1 MEKQQIVLASRD
13 GGTVSGAAPAFFVI
27 LKQQQGNGKADQ
39 GILVAN
45 RDACALASSVSTPVK
60 SKVKTCL
67 PADCVSGGI
76 TVTLDNNSMWNE
88 FYHHN
93 TEMVLSKQGRRMFP
107 SCRYWITGLNASQ
120 RYILVMD
127 MSPVD
132 NHRYKWNGRWWEPS
146 GKAEP
151 HVLGRV
157 FIHPESPST
166 GQYWMHRPVSFYK
179 LKLTNNT
186 FDQEGHIILH
196 SMHRYLPRL
205 HLVPADKATEVI
217 QLNGPDVH
225 TFTFPQTEFFAV
237 TAYQNI
243 QITQLKIDYNPFAK
257 GFRDDGLNSRPRRD
271 VKHNSTLK
279 LEGGDVFSAAGIR
292 GCPAEADALD
302 VHQRS
307 VDSSFTGQNSSDT
320 DLDKESFNAERD
332 FLGFLDTDLPSGDM
346 PKLKQEV
353 SDSVSTP
360 VKSKVKTCF
369 PADCVSGGITVT
381 LDNNNMWNEF
391 YHRNTE
397 MILTHQ
403 GRRMF
408 PYCRYWI
415 KGLDASQKYILVMDM
430 SPVDNHRYKWNGCS
444 WEPSGKAEPHV
455 SNRVFIHPESPSTGQ
470 YWMHQPVSF
479 YKLKLTNDTLDQEG
493 HIILHS
499 MHRYL
504 PRLHVVPA
512 DKATEVIQLNGPDV
526 HTFTFPQTEFFTVT
540 AYQNIQITQL
550 KIDYNPFAK
559 GFRDDGLNSRP
570 RRDVK
575 HNSTLKLEGGDV
587 FSAAGIRGCPAEAD
601 ALDVHQRSV
610 DSSFTGQN
618 SSDTDLDKESFN
630 AERDFLGFL
639 DTDLPS
645 GDMPKLK
652 QEVSDSPIASSYESS
667 SRVASP
673 LDPNGHF
680 NVVIKEEPED
690 GYDYESS
697 ICTQGITV
705 KQEDTDEE
713 TDEYSN
719 TDDDDPILQKH
730 LVRRSDRDG
739 IGGEFRPRKRLL
751 TSPSGVA
758 KAKML
763 KLESG
768 KMPVVYLEPCAVT
781 KSTVK
786 ISELPQTMLSSSKK
800 DKSPLSATL
809 DSLPVCFE
817 NHKGSGSDTAT
828 VTEEFIMKKQTSV
841 SKMSQK
847 YSSIREAQWA
857 LSKSPNFNLR
867 GSVSSHFSAKEIC
880 GRKRPGI
887 LKNPMS
893 LKGSV
898 SHQNTLSSVTS
909 KRGRPRKLKISK
921 AGRPPKGIGR
931 TVITSKNTSLGPGSI
946 LPDVK
951 PDLEDVDGVLFV
963 SFASKE
969 ALDIHTVD
977 RVGGEESQ
985 NLQAPLLTTND
996 PDCQARIQVLE
1007 KELMEELKTLRHK
1020 QVIHPSLQEVGL
1032 KLNSVDPTMSIDLK
1046 YLGVQLPLSYSNYSL
1061 WSYPGTNPN
1070 SPDTG
1075 FPFVSRT
1082 GKTNDFTKIKG
1093 WRGKLHGASRNEG
1106 GSSEGSL
1113 KNRSAFCSDKLD
1125 EYLENEGKLME
1136 TSMGFSSS
1144 TPTSPVVYQL
1154 PTKSTSYVRT
1164 LDSVLKKQSTIIPST
1179 SYTFKPVPLSSTS
1192 RKTKTQ
1198 NRQTSSRVKSS
1209 YRPILPSPFSARQK
1223 QNSSA
1228 SGEKAAKSASNS
1240 SLANQADS
1248 FMVPGLDENVL
1259 PKQISLRQAP
1269 QQQQAG
1275 RPPGLSKSQVKLM
1288 DLEECGLWDGKPRTY
1303 ITEERAD
1310 ISLATLLTAQASLKN
1325 KPIHKI
1331 IRRRAPP
1338 CSNDFCRL
1346 GCICASLALEKRQPT
1361 HCRRPDCMFGCTC
1374 LKRRVVLVKG
1384 GSKHKKILKKAA
1396 RGSLVF
1402 YGTQEE
1408 QQEDEDVEEEGD
1420 GEEDEQKQKDKKK
1433 RKRVEYTIC
1442 DSEPEQPIRNCPLW
1456 VKVEGEIDPEP
1467 IYIPTPSV
1475 TEPVKYAVLPSPEVL
1490 LSSKHRSSS
1499 GVKPGRVYTPKPNPV
1514 IREEDK
1520 DPVYLYFE
1528 SMMTC
1533 ARVRAYERKREEK
1546 KQQKDKSDSQSS
1558 SIKEHEPE
1566 LQSPE
1571 KATCETDKDD
1581 DKSGEKSWWS
1591 SHSEGDSSSTSYVHH
1606 TTPGGPTKL
1615 IEVIS
1620 DCNWEEDH
1628 NKILNILSQH
1638 INSNATQC
1646 LKVGSFIIEL
1656 ASEHKAQDENH
1667 PPVYSSRVKIS
1678 VPSYQDK
1685 DEKPEIPVLETPDS
1699 GVPSCKNPENV
1710 KFLRADT
1717 LDKLQEKLH
1726 GGKGL
1731 PFYAG
1736 VYPAGKL
1743 IVYKRKPNMSPSGLI
1758 QVYDKR
1764 YPQAKLL
1771 LGQMGALHPANR
1783 LAAYI
1788 TGRMRPTVLDIS
1800 TLSTVISKVAPS
1812 AKAAASGTPSV
1823 QVPTTSTPKTTS
1835 STSTTS
1841 APSVTTLKTHVPA
1854 QRQIAVRPSPGG
1866 VFTQFVMNKAG
1877 ALQQKVPGAIARQ
1890 PLSGPL
1896 KFSIKPTPIMVVAP
1910 VVPSRPSP
1918 AQCTVSSGV
1927 TTTAT
1932 TTSVTVESTS
1942 VVTSAVTSPNQTRA
1956 NEPACSPPATPGT
1969 TAPGTAAPGV
1979 NTCTTPS
1986 STTPTTTVSITKA
1999 TGIVA
2004 PIATTSF
2011 PKTVVTTLSVTCPVV
2026 TTSTSTVVVT
2036 TTATATSVVTTPTSS
2051 AGSVPIILSGVNSS
2065 PSLNPKREDAAP
2077 QAVSKTP
2084 QKMSPG
2090 AEKRVGPR
2098 LLLIPVHQTSPALRP
2113 LNNTPLAQRQ
2123 RMVLQ
2128 PLRSPGGVNLFRH
2141 PNGQIIQLVPLH
2153 QVRAAGAQPS
2163 VQPVIFRNPGS
2174 VVGIRLPAP
2183 SKPPESPV
2191 SPTSSVSSTS
2201 PATNSAVQT
2210 AVPKLSPTSNVTT
2223 QASSL
2228 LPSVTS
2234 FVSQAG
2240 TLTLRISPPA
2250 ASSVTNQTASESKI
2264 TSSSGGLPASTANLI
2279 PLQSGSFALLQLPGQ
2294 KTVPNSILH
2303 HFASL
2308 QMKKDYR
2315 KICKKEDVGAAQQK
2329 ESGKA
2334 SRSDDMEVTESEVT
2348 VSDRKQEENGL
2359 SVNQSNKVEEL
2370 ASGTIAPGRNSTTL
2384 EMVEKDSKVLE
2395 SSCDDSSSSQHDV
2408 STDVISSD
2416 HSYISEKPNDEEE
2429 KGSSEEKENS
2439 VSSAALVEAVS
2450 TNSETVCGSSDQS
2463 VVALLDNACPQGLEN
2478 RETAQLKSPG
2488 KEQIHAE
2495 REEKPVKDQ
2504 EGDAQTQMKEV
2515 NKASSGQSRSH
2526 QEQDTQ
2532 LENRKEQRGTEL
2544 SQNKQECQHDAVQPD
2559 KEKEYKVST
2568 EAESIREKKGTKSE
2582 ISFAKEQESASGEKH
2597 TINTEEGKA
2606 SIGWQEGSNN
2616 KQDDI
2621 FDSQEEM
2628 KTGDEIVTHVNSSWS
2643 KISSIVPALESKS
2656 EVDNKADTSEKSD
2669 FLTPEQRAQEPRHHM
2684 PTVDITAD
2692 DMEEEEEEDDDD
2704 EDEEDEKTDD
2714 SADEMLDGASD
2725 FPSEE
2730 EVDVEKVDACEYSED
2745 DEQVDI
2751 ETVEELSEKINIA
2764 RLKATA
2770 ANIRP
2775 SKQKYHARNSSDEK
2789 LSEKPTKKPQFWSRR
2804 LKTEAEAFAHYR
2816 QTHTANERR
2825 RRNEIRDLFEK
2836 LKRTLGLHNLPK
2848 VSKCYILKQAY
2859 EEIQGLTDQA
2869 DKLIG
2874 QKNLL
2879 TRRQDVLIR
2888 KVSTLSGKTE
2898 EVVLKKLEY
2907 ICAKQKAIEAQ
2918 KKKKQT
2924 EPEQSV
2930 VTSTANTQKDGSS
2943 ARSREVPAPPRELV
2957 QMPMTNRRGKPLILA
2972 RKGGR
2977 ATEDTSSSL
2986 TLTAASLVMTPQ
2998 GQVLTLKSPLVPG
3011 PVATVPSTLLQAELK
3026 PRPVNTTVTAQ
3037 PGVASVMIQ
3046 LPGSTVPVQVQ
3057 GILTNS
3063 TIPITLSTVA
3073 GNPGPSTVISALQP
3087 CSESEDSFMMPK
3099 IVNVTSLATEG
3110 SMDSNPKRNK
3120 NSNKTT
3126 AAGTQASEKSLV
3138 VAPLESRKSDSILS
3152 EEKAKPCPG
3161 DSRGDGRNTTGPTK
3175 VFFENKDGFPQ
3186 PRNISCTKEPPES
3199 LSKKLCIGEF
3209 VGSQARRK
3217 DGDPGGERLKS
3228 KELPFRKLQ
3237 IKDSRI
3243 EMELRKVASAMEEAD
3258 LDASELLSSIEESD
3272 DTDET
3277 LTSLLNEIA
3286 FLNQQLN
3293 DDASPMSELPS
3304 ALNSD
3309 FSQEDADARRGTASD
3324 LSSADGSSFQF
3335 GHLGSS
3341 FKIPLK
3347 YLSEVTEG
3355 SGSIS
3360 PLLLHL
3366 EDDDLPDG
3374 DKNSAEPSSEADVL
3388 KIVIGAET
3396 KDPLPNLPVTSGGNG
3411 KTVTTSAE
3419 TTNVSPPVLQM
3430 KTNPEASNAD
3440 TLWRP
3445 MPKLAPLG
3453 LKVASLP
3460 ADSEGQGNKVMPLL
3474 APIVAKLAPSGV
3486 KTSSPATGQ
3495 EGQDNKVMPMLAPIV
3510 TKLSTT
3516 GTLPSNAAGK

>member
-1 MEKQQIVLASRD
+1 MEKQQIVLGSRD

-45 RDACALASSVSTPVK
+45 RDACALASSVSTPIK

-88 FYHHN
+88 FYHRN
-93 TEMVLSKQGRRMFP
+93 TEMILTKQGRRMFP
-107 SCRYWITGLNASQ
+107 YCRYWITGLDATQ

-127 MSPVD
+127 ISPVD

-166 GQYWMHRPVSFYK
+166 GQYWMHQPVSFYK

-186 FDQEGHIILH
+186 LDQEGHIILH

-257 GFRDDGLNSRPRRD
+257 GFRDDGLNSRPQRD
-271 VKHNSTLK
+271 VKQNSN
-279 LEGGDVFSAAGIR
+279 LELEAGDVFSAASIR
-292 GCPAEADALD
+292 GRPAEVDALD
-302 VHQRS
+302 LHQRS
-307 VDSSFTGQNSSDT
+307 LDSSFIGQNPSDI

-332 FLGFLDTDLPSGDM
+332 FLGFLDTDLSSGDM

-353 SDSVSTP
+353 S
-360 VKSKVKTCF
+360 
-369 PADCVSGGITVT
+369 
-381 LDNNNMWNEF
+381 E
-391 YHRNTE
+391 
-397 MILTHQ
+397 
-403 GRRMF
+403 
-408 PYCRYWI
+408 
-415 KGLDASQKYILVMDM
+415 
-430 SPVDNHRYKWNGCS
+430 
-444 WEPSGKAEPHV
+444 
-455 SNRVFIHPESPSTGQ
+455 
-470 YWMHQPVSF
+470 
-479 YKLKLTNDTLDQEG
+479 
-493 HIILHS
+493 
-499 MHRYL
+499 
-504 PRLHVVPA
+504 
-512 DKATEVIQLNGPDV
+512 
-526 HTFTFPQTEFFTVT
+526 
-540 AYQNIQITQL
+540 
-550 KIDYNPFAK
+550 
-559 GFRDDGLNSRP
+559 
-570 RRDVK
+570 
-575 HNSTLKLEGGDV
+575 
-587 FSAAGIRGCPAEAD
+587 
-601 ALDVHQRSV
+601 
-610 DSSFTGQN
+610 
-618 SSDTDLDKESFN
+618 
-630 AERDFLGFL
+630 
-639 DTDLPS
+639 
-645 GDMPKLK
+645 
-652 QEVSDSPIASSYESS
+652 SPIASSYESS

-680 NVVIKEEPED
+680 NVVIKEEPVD
-690 GYDYESS
+690 DYNYESS
-697 ICTQGITV
+697 ICTQGISV

-719 TDDDDPILQKH
+719 TDDEDPILQKH
-730 LVRRSDRDG
+730 LMRRSETDG
-739 IGGEFRPRKRLL
+739 IDGEFRSRKRVL

-763 KLESG
+763 KLDSG

-786 ISELPQTMLSSSKK
+786 ISELPQTMLSCKK
-800 DKSPLSATL
+800 DKSPLSAIL

-817 NHKGSGSDTAT
+817 NHKGSCSGTAT
-828 VTEEFIMKKQTSV
+828 VTEELVMKKSPGG
-841 SKMSQK
+841 KMSQK
-847 YSSIREAQWA
+847 YSSIREAQWG

-867 GSVSSHFSAKEIC
+867 GSVSCHFSAKEIC

-893 LKGSV
+893 LKGSG
-898 SHQNTLSSVTS
+898 SNQNTLSSVTT

-921 AGRPPKGIGR
+921 AGRPPKGIGK
-931 TVITSKNTSLGPGSI
+931 TVITSKNSSLGPGSI

-977 RVGGEESQ
+977 RAGGEESQ

-1136 TSMGFSSS
+1136 TSMGLSSS

-1179 SYTFKPVPLSSTS
+1179 SYTFKAVPLSSTS

-1198 NRQTSSRVKSS
+1198 NRQTSTNRVKSS
-1209 YRPILPSPFSARQK
+1209 YKPILPSPFSAKQK

-1228 SGEKAAKSASNS
+1228 SGEKAAKSVSNS
-1240 SLANQADS
+1240 SLTNQGDS
-1248 FMVPGLDENVL
+1248 FMVPALDENVL

-1269 QQQQAG
+1269 QQQQAA

-1288 DLEECGLWDGKPRTY
+1288 DLEDCALWDGKPRTY

-1338 CSNDFCRL
+1338 CNNDFCRL

-1374 LKRRVVLVKG
+1374 LKRRVLLVKG
-1384 GSKHKKILKKAA
+1384 GSKHKKIMKKAV
-1396 RGSLVF
+1396 RGNLVF

-1420 GEEDEQKQKDKKK
+1420 GEEDELKQKDKKR
-1433 RKRVEYTIC
+1433 RKKVEYTIC
-1442 DSEPEQPIRNCPLW
+1442 DSEPEQPVRNCPLW

-1475 TEPVKYAVLPSPEVL
+1475 IEPVKSTVLPNPEVL

-1499 GVKPGRVYTPKPNPV
+1499 GMKPGRVYTPKPNPV

-1528 SMMTC
+1528 SLMTC
-1533 ARVRAYERKREEK
+1533 ARVRAYERRREEK
-1546 KQQKDKSDSQSS
+1546 KQQKDKRDSQSS
-1558 SIKEHEPE
+1558 SVKEHEPE

-1571 KATCETDKDD
+1571 KATCEVDKDT
-1581 DKSGEKSWWS
+1581 DKSG
-1591 SHSEGDSSSTSYVHH
+1591 
-1606 TTPGGPTKL
+1606 
-1615 IEVIS
+1615 
-1620 DCNWEEDH
+1620 
-1628 NKILNILSQH
+1628 
-1638 INSNATQC
+1638 
-1646 LKVGSFIIEL
+1646 
-1656 ASEHKAQDENH
+1656 
-1667 PPVYSSRVKIS
+1667 
-1678 VPSYQDK
+1678 
-1685 DEKPEIPVLETPDS
+1685 
-1699 GVPSCKNPENV
+1699 
-1710 KFLRADT
+1710 
-1717 LDKLQEKLH
+1717 
-1726 GGKGL
+1726 
-1731 PFYAG
+1731 
-1736 VYPAGKL
+1736 
-1743 IVYKRKPNMSPSGLI
+1743 
-1758 QVYDKR
+1758 
-1764 YPQAKLL
+1764 
-1771 LGQMGALHPANR
+1771 
-1783 LAAYI
+1783 AA
-1788 TGRMRPTVLDIS
+1788 
-1800 TLSTVISKVAPS
+1800 
-1812 AKAAASGTPSV
+1812 
-1823 QVPTTSTPKTTS
+1823 
-1835 STSTTS
+1835 
-1841 APSVTTLKTHVPA
+1841 
-1854 QRQIAVRPSPGG
+1854 RPSPGG
-1866 VFTQFVMNKAG
+1866 MFAQFVMNKAG
-1877 ALQQKVPGAIARQ
+1877 ALQQKIPAANTRQ
-1890 PLSGPL
+1890 PLSGPQ
-1896 KFSIKPTPIMVVAP
+1896 KFSIKPTPIMVAAP

-1918 AQCTVSSGV
+1918 AQCTVCLGV
-1927 TTTAT
+1927 TTAT
-1932 TTSVTVESTS
+1932 TTSPVIVESTS
-1942 VVTSAVTSPNQTRA
+1942 VAASTVTTPSQTRA
-1956 NEPACSPPATPGT
+1956 NEPACSPPAITV
-1969 TAPGTAAPGV
+1969 TAAPATPGI

-1986 STTPTTTVSITKA
+1986 STTPTATVNMAKA

-2004 PIATTSF
+2004 PVATTSF
-2011 PKTVVTTLSVTCPVV
+2011 PKTVVTTPTVTCPVV
-2026 TTSTSTVVVT
+2026 TTSISTVVLT
-2036 TTATATSVVTTPTSS
+2036 TATSVVTTPTSS

-2065 PSLNPKREDAAP
+2065 PSLNPKREDATP
-2077 QAVSKTP
+2077 PAVSKTP

-2090 AEKRVGPR
+2090 TEKRVGPR
-2098 LLLIPVHQTSPALRP
+2098 LLLIPVHQASPALRP
-2113 LNNTPLAQRQ
+2113 LNNAQLAQRQ
-2123 RMVLQ
+2123 RMILQ
-2128 PLRSPGGVNLFRH
+2128 PLRSPGAVNLFRH

-2153 QVRAAGAQPS
+2153 QFRAAGAQPS
-2163 VQPVIFRNPGS
+2163 VQPVMFRNPGS

-2210 AVPKLSPTSNVTT
+2210 AVPKLSPTSNLAT

-2240 TLTLRISPPA
+2240 TLTLRISPSA

-2264 TSSSGGLPASTANLI
+2264 TCSSGGLPATTANLI

-2315 KICKKEDVGAAQQK
+2315 KICKKEDSGAAQQK
-2329 ESGKA
+2329 ENGKA
-2334 SRSDDMEVTESEVT
+2334 SRSDDVEVTESEVT
-2348 VSDRKQEENGL
+2348 VSDRKQEENEL
-2359 SVNQSNKVEEL
+2359 SVNQSSNVQES
-2370 ASGTIAPGRNSTTL
+2370 ASGTIAPDRNPAAL
-2384 EMVEKDSKVLE
+2384 EVMEKDSKLLE
-2395 SSCDDSSSSQHDV
+2395 SSCDDSFSSQHDV
-2408 STDVISSD
+2408 SADVVSSD

-2429 KGSSEEKENS
+2429 QGASEEKEDS
-2439 VSSAALVEAVS
+2439 VSSETVVEAVS
-2450 TNSETVCGSSDQS
+2450 ANSETVCGSSDQS
-2463 VVALLDNACPQGLEN
+2463 LVAPLDNAHPQSLEN
-2478 RETAQLKSPG
+2478 QKTAQLQNRG
-2488 KEQIHAE
+2488 KEQIHAQQGDN
-2495 REEKPVKDQ
+2495 RVKEQ
-2504 EGDAQTQMKEV
+2504 KGDAQTRMKED
-2515 NKASSGQSRSH
+2515 NKASSGQLQNQ

-2532 LENRKEQRGTEL
+2532 LENKKEQRGTEL
-2544 SQNKQECQHDAVQPD
+2544 SQNKQDCRGNAVQPD
-2559 KEKEYKVST
+2559 LEGKEYKGTT
-2568 EAESIREKKGTKSE
+2568 EAESIREKKGSKSE
-2582 ISFAKEQESASGEKH
+2582 TSSAKEQDNASGEEH
-2597 TINTEEGKA
+2597 TVNTEEGKA
-2606 SIGWQEGSNN
+2606 NIARQEGSNN
-2616 KQDDI
+2616 KEQDA

-2628 KTGDEIVTHVNSSWS
+2628 KIGHDIVTHVNSSWS
-2643 KISSIVPALESKS
+2643 KISSIVPTLENKS
-2656 EVDNKADTSEKSD
+2656 EADNKADTSEKSD
-2669 FLTPEQRAQEPRHHM
+2669 LLTPEKKPQEPRHHKKGYM
-2684 PTVDITAD
+2684 PTIDITTD
-2692 DMEEEEEEDDDD
+2692 DMEEEEEEDDD

-2714 SADEMLDGASD
+2714 SADEMLDGTSD

-2770 ANIRP
+2770 ANIQP

-2789 LSEKPTKKPQFWSRR
+2789 LSEKPTKQKRQFRNR
-2804 LKTEAEAFAHYR
+2804 KLKTEAEAFAHYR

-2825 RRNEIRDLFEK
+2825 RRNEMRDLFEK

-2848 VSKCYILKQAY
+2848 VSKSYILKQAY

-2879 TRRQDVLIR
+2879 TRKQDVLIR

-2907 ICAKQKAIEAQ
+2907 IYAKQKAVEAQ
-2918 KKKKQT
+2918 KKKKQP
-2924 EPEQSV
+2924 EPEESV
-2930 VTSTANTQKDGSS
+2930 VTSTASTQQEGSS
-2943 ARSREVPAPPRELV
+2943 APSRETA
-2957 QMPMTNRRGKPLILA
+2957 QMTMTNRRGKPLILA
-2972 RKGGR
+2972 RKGVR

-3011 PVATVPSTLLQAELK
+3011 QVAAVPSTLLQAELK
-3026 PRPVNTTVTAQ
+3026 PRAVSTAMTAQ
-3037 PGVASVMIQ
+3037 PGIASVMIQ
-3046 LPGSTVPVQVQ
+3046 LPGSTVPVQVK

-3063 TIPITLSTVA
+3063 AIPITLSTVA
-3073 GNPGPSTVISALQP
+3073 GNPVPSTVVSATEP
-3087 CSESEDSFMMPK
+3087 RSESEDSFMMPK
-3099 IVNVTSLATEG
+3099 IVNVTSLAAEG
-3110 SMDSNPKRNK
+3110 SMSLNLNRNK
-3120 NSNKTT
+3120 NSNVTT

-3138 VAPLESRKSDSILS
+3138 VAPLESRKSDSMLS

-3161 DSRGDGRNTTGPTK
+3161 DSGGDGRNTTGPTK
-3175 VFFENKDGFPQ
+3175 VFFENKDGFSQ
-3186 PRNISCTKEPPES
+3186 LRNVSCTKEPPES
-3199 LSKKLCIGEF
+3199 FSKKLCMGEF

-3217 DGDPGGERLKS
+3217 DGDPAGERLKS

-3243 EMELRKVASAMEEAD
+3243 EMELRKVASAMEEAE

-3293 DDASPMSELPS
+3293 DDASTMSELPS
-3304 ALNSD
+3304 TLNSD
-3309 FSQEDADARRGTASD
+3309 FSREDAEAHRGTASD
-3324 LSSADGSSFQF
+3324 LAAADGSSFQF
-3335 GHLGSS
+3335 GHLGGS
-3341 FKIPLK
+3341 FKD
-3347 YLSEVTEG
+3347 LSEVRG
-3355 SGSIS
+3355 GGGSIS

-3366 EDDDLPDG
+3366 EDDDLTDG
-3374 DKNSAEPSSEADVL
+3374 DKNSGEPSSEADVL
-3388 KIVIGAET
+3388 KIVIGAEM
-3396 KDPLPNLPVTSGGNG
+3396 KDPLPNLSGTSGGNG
-3411 KTVTTSAE
+3411 KTVTTLAE
-3419 TTNVSPPVLQM
+3419 TTNVTPPVLQM
-3430 KTNPEASNAD
+3430 KTNPEASNVD

-3460 ADSEGQGNKVMPLL
+3460 VDSEGQSNKVMPLL
-3474 APIVAKLAPSGV
+3474 APVVAKLAPSGV
-3486 KTSSPATGQ
+3486 KTSLPATVQ
-3495 EGQDNKVMPMLAPIV
+3495 EGQDNKVMPTLAPVV
-3510 TKLSTT
+3510 TKLSTA
-3516 GTLPSNAAGK
+3516 GTLPSNSAGK

>member
-1 MEKQQIVLASRD
+1 MEKQQIVLGSRD

-45 RDACALASSVSTPVK
+45 RDACALTSSVATPVK

-88 FYHHN
+88 FYHRN
-93 TEMVLSKQGRRMFP
+93 TEMILTKQGRRMFP
-107 SCRYWITGLNASQ
+107 YCRYWITGLDASQ
-120 RYILVMD
+120 KYILVMD
-127 MSPVD
+127 ISPVD

-166 GQYWMHRPVSFYK
+166 GQYWMHQPVSFYK

-186 FDQEGHIILH
+186 LDQEGHIILH

-257 GFRDDGLNSRPRRD
+257 GFRDDGLNSRPQRD
-271 VKHNSTLK
+271 LKQNSNLE
-279 LEGGDVFSAAGIR
+279 LEGGDVFSAANIR
-292 GCPAEADALD
+292 YRPAGVDALD
-302 VHQRS
+302 LHQRS
-307 VDSSFTGQNSSDT
+307 LDSSFIDQNPSDG
-320 DLDKESFNAERD
+320 DLEKESFNAERD
-332 FLGFLDTDLPSGDM
+332 FLGFLDTDLPLGDM

-353 SDSVSTP
+353 S
-360 VKSKVKTCF
+360 
-369 PADCVSGGITVT
+369 
-381 LDNNNMWNEF
+381 E
-391 YHRNTE
+391 
-397 MILTHQ
+397 
-403 GRRMF
+403 
-408 PYCRYWI
+408 
-415 KGLDASQKYILVMDM
+415 
-430 SPVDNHRYKWNGCS
+430 
-444 WEPSGKAEPHV
+444 
-455 SNRVFIHPESPSTGQ
+455 
-470 YWMHQPVSF
+470 
-479 YKLKLTNDTLDQEG
+479 
-493 HIILHS
+493 
-499 MHRYL
+499 
-504 PRLHVVPA
+504 
-512 DKATEVIQLNGPDV
+512 
-526 HTFTFPQTEFFTVT
+526 
-540 AYQNIQITQL
+540 
-550 KIDYNPFAK
+550 
-559 GFRDDGLNSRP
+559 
-570 RRDVK
+570 
-575 HNSTLKLEGGDV
+575 
-587 FSAAGIRGCPAEAD
+587 
-601 ALDVHQRSV
+601 
-610 DSSFTGQN
+610 
-618 SSDTDLDKESFN
+618 
-630 AERDFLGFL
+630 
-639 DTDLPS
+639 
-645 GDMPKLK
+645 
-652 QEVSDSPIASSYESS
+652 SPIASSYESS
-667 SRVASP
+667 SRVPSP

-680 NVVIKEEPED
+680 NVVIKEEPAD
-690 GYDYESS
+690 DYDYESS
-697 ICTQGITV
+697 VCTQGISV

-730 LVRRSDRDG
+730 LIRRSEKDG
-739 IGGEFRPRKRLL
+739 IDGEFSSRKRML

-763 KLESG
+763 KLDSG

-786 ISELPQTMLSSSKK
+786 ISELPQTMLSSCKK
-800 DKSPLSATL
+800 DKSPLNTIL
-809 DSLPVCFE
+809 DSFSVCFE
-817 NHKGSGSDTAT
+817 NDKDSCPDTAS
-828 VTEEFIMKKQTSV
+828 VTKELVMKKQSPG
-841 SKMSQK
+841 SKISPK
-847 YSSIREAQWA
+847 YSSIREAQWP

-867 GSVSSHFSAKEIC
+867 GSVSCHFSAKEIC

-893 LKGSV
+893 LKGSG
-898 SHQNTLSSVTS
+898 SNQNTLSSVATR
-909 KRGRPRKLKISK
+909 RGRPRKLKISK
-921 AGRPPKGIGR
+921 AGRPPKGIGK
-931 TVITSKNTSLGPGSI
+931 TVVTSKNTPLGPGGV

-977 RVGGEESQ
+977 RAGGEESQ
-985 NLQAPLLTTND
+985 NLQAPLLTAND
-996 PDCQARIQVLE
+996 PDCQARIQALE

-1070 SPDTG
+1070 SPDAG

-1179 SYTFKPVPLSSTS
+1179 SYTFKPVHQSSTS
-1192 RKTKTQ
+1192 RRTKTQ
-1198 NRQTSSRVKSS
+1198 TRQTSANSRVKSS
-1209 YRPILPSPFSARQK
+1209 YKPILPSPFSGRQK
-1223 QNSSA
+1223 QNSL
-1228 SGEKAAKSASNS
+1228 SGEKAVKSVSNS

-1248 FMVPGLDENVL
+1248 FMVPSLDENTL
-1259 PKQISLRQAP
+1259 PKQISLRQAS
-1269 QQQQAG
+1269 QQQQAA

-1288 DLEECGLWDGKPRTY
+1288 DLEDCALWDGKPRTY

-1310 ISLATLLTAQASLKN
+1310 ISLATLLTAQASLKT

-1338 CSNDFCRL
+1338 CNNDFCRL

-1374 LKRRVVLVKG
+1374 LKRRVLLVKG
-1384 GSKHKKILKKAA
+1384 GSKHKKIMKKAV
-1396 RGSLVF
+1396 RGNLVL
-1402 YGTQEE
+1402 YGTQED

-1420 GEEDEQKQKDKKK
+1420 GEEDELKQKDKKK

-1442 DSEPEQPIRNCPLW
+1442 DSEPEQPIKNCPLW
-1456 VKVEGEIDPEP
+1456 VKVEGEVDPEP

-1475 TEPVKYAVLPSPEVL
+1475 MEPVKSVIPPTSEVL
-1490 LSSKHRSSS
+1490 LPSKHRSSS
-1499 GVKPGRVYTPKPNPV
+1499 GVKPGGRVYTPKPNPV

-1528 SMMTC
+1528 SLMTC
-1533 ARVRAYERKREEK
+1533 ARVRAYEGRREEK
-1546 KQQKDKSDSQSS
+1546 KQQKEKSDSQTCSV
-1558 SIKEHEPE
+1558 KQEHEPE
-1566 LQSPE
+1566 LQPAE
-1571 KATCETDKDD
+1571 KASSKTDKGTE
-1581 DKSGEKSWWS
+1581 KSKEESWWS

-1606 TTPGGPTKL
+1606 TTPGGPAKL
-1615 IEVIS
+1615 IEIIS

-1628 NKILNILSQH
+1628 SKILTILSQS
-1638 INSNATQC
+1638 INSNAPQC

-1699 GVPSCKNPENV
+1699 REPSCKNPENV
-1710 KFLRADT
+1710 KLLRADT

-1736 VYPAGKL
+1736 VSPAGKL
-1743 IVYKRKPNMSPSGLI
+1743 VVYKHKANMSRSGLI
-1758 QVYDKR
+1758 QVNDKR

-1788 TGRMRPTVLDIS
+1788 TGRLQPTVLDIS
-1800 TLSTVISKVAPS
+1800 SLSTVISKVAS
-1812 AKAAASGTPSV
+1812 NANAAASGTPSA
-1823 QVPTTSTPKTTS
+1823 QVPTTSSPKTTS

-1841 APSVTTLKTHVPA
+1841 TPSVTTLKTHAPA
-1854 QRQIAVRPSPGG
+1854 QRQIAARPSPGG
-1866 VFTQFVMNKAG
+1866 VFTQFVINKAG
-1877 ALQQKVPGAIARQ
+1877 ALQQIPRTGARQ
-1890 PLSGPL
+1890 PLSKPP

-1918 AQCTVSSGV
+1918 VQCTISPGV
-1927 TTTAT
+1927 TTAT
-1932 TTSVTVESTS
+1932 TTPLVTVESTH
-1942 VVTSAVTSPNQTRA
+1942 VAASAVTAPGPVRA
-1956 NEPACSPPATPGT
+1956 NEPACSPAITV
-1969 TAPGTAAPGV
+1969 TAAPLTPGI
-1979 NTCTTPS
+1979 NTCTVAS
-1986 STTPTTTVSITKA
+1986 STTPAAPVNITKA
-1999 TGIVA
+1999 VGIVA
-2004 PIATTSF
+2004 PVATTSL
-2011 PKTVVTTLSVTCPVV
+2011 PKTVVTIPTVTCPVV
-2026 TTSTSTVVVT
+2026 TTSTATVVLT
-2036 TTATATSVVTTPTSS
+2036 TTATTTSVVTTPTST
-2051 AGSVPIILSGVNSS
+2051 AASVPIILSGVNSS
-2065 PSLNPKREDAAP
+2065 PSLNPKREDAAS
-2077 QAVSKTP
+2077 QAPSTTP
-2084 QKMSPG
+2084 QQLSPG
-2090 AEKRVGPR
+2090 TEKRVGPR

-2113 LNNTPLAQRQ
+2113 LNNTQLAQRQ
-2123 RMVLQ
+2123 RMILQ

-2141 PNGQIIQLVPLH
+2141 PNGQIIQLVPL
-2153 QVRAAGAQPS
+2153 QQFRAAGAQPS
-2163 VQPVIFRNPGS
+2163 VQPVMFRNPGS

-2191 SPTSSVSSTS
+2191 SPPSSVSSVS

-2210 AVPKLSPTSNVTT
+2210 AVPKLSPTSNVAT
-2223 QASSL
+2223 QSSSL
-2228 LPSVTS
+2228 LPSVPN
-2234 FVSQAG
+2234 FVSQGG

-2250 ASSVTNQTASESKI
+2250 ASTVTNLTASESKI
-2264 TSSSGGLPASTANLI
+2264 TCSSGGLPATTANLI

-2315 KICKKEDVGAAQQK
+2315 KICKKEDLSAAQQK
-2329 ESGKA
+2329 ENGKTSGSGDIKV
-2334 SRSDDMEVTESEVT
+2334 RESEVT
-2348 VSDRKQEENGL
+2348 VSDRKEEENEL
-2359 SVNQSNKVEEL
+2359 SVDQSNNIEES
-2370 ASGTIAPGRNSTTL
+2370 ASGTVTSDRNSTTL
-2384 EMVEKDSKVLE
+2384 EMVEKDSKVLD
-2395 SSCDDSSSSQHDV
+2395 SSCDESCSSPHDV
-2408 STDVISSD
+2408 SADVISSD

-2429 KGSSEEKENS
+2429 GKGTAEEKEDS
-2439 VSSAALVEAVS
+2439 VSSETVVEAAS
-2450 TNSETVCGSSDQS
+2450 TNSEAVCGSSDHS
-2463 VVALLDNACPQGLEN
+2463 LVAPLDNVHPQSLNQEA
-2478 RETAQLKSPG
+2478 AQLKSHG
-2488 KEQIHAE
+2488 KEQIHAQQ
-2495 REEKPVKDQ
+2495 EEKPVKEQ
-2504 EGDAQTQMKEV
+2504 EGDTLTQMKEDS
-2515 NKASSGQSRSH
+2515 KASSGQSRSQ

-2532 LENRKEQRGTEL
+2532 LENKEEQRGTDL
-2544 SQNKQECQHDAVQPD
+2544 SQIKQECQGDALQPD
-2559 KEKEYKVST
+2559 KERKECKGSR
-2568 EAESIREKKGTKSE
+2568 EAESIREEKGSKSE
-2582 ISFAKEQESASGEKH
+2582 ISSTKEHGNASGEEH
-2597 TINTEEGKA
+2597 EISTEEGKA
-2606 SIGWQEGSNN
+2606 DIAGQEGSNN
-2616 KQDDI
+2616 KEQDA

-2628 KTGDEIVTHVNSSWS
+2628 KTGQDIVTHINSSWS
-2643 KISSIVPALESKS
+2643 KISSIVPALENKS
-2656 EVDNKADTSEKSD
+2656 EADNKADTSEKSD
-2669 FLTPEQRAQEPRHHM
+2669 LLSPEQMVQEARNDKKGYM
-2684 PTVDITAD
+2684 PTIDITAD
-2692 DMEEEEEEDDDD
+2692 DMEEDEEEDDDED
-2704 EDEEDEKTDD
+2704 EDDEKTDD
-2714 SADEMLDGASD
+2714 SADEMLDGTSD

-2775 SKQKYHARNSSDEK
+2775 SKQKYHACNSSDENY
-2789 LSEKPTKKPQFWSRR
+2789 SEKPTKQKHQFWNRK

-2816 QTHTANERR
+2816 QIHTANERR
-2825 RRNEIRDLFEK
+2825 RRNEMRDLFEK
-2836 LKRTLGLHNLPK
+2836 LKRALGLHNLPK
-2848 VSKCYILKQAY
+2848 VSKCYILKQAH

-2869 DKLIG
+2869 DKLMG

-2879 TRRQDVLIR
+2879 TRKQDVLIR
-2888 KVSTLSGKTE
+2888 KVSTLSGKTQ

-2907 ICAKQKAIEAQ
+2907 IYAKQKAVEAQ
-2918 KKKKQT
+2918 KKKKPS
-2924 EPEQSV
+2924 EPEEPV
-2930 VTSTANTQKDGSS
+2930 VTSTTNKQQEASS
-2943 ARSREVPAPPRELV
+2943 APPRELTQV
-2957 QMPMTNRRGKPLILA
+2957 TMTNRRGKPLILA
-2972 RKGGR
+2972 RKGVR
-2977 ATEDTSSSL
+2977 ATEETSSSL

-3011 PVATVPSTLLQAELK
+3011 QVAAVPSTLLQAELK
-3026 PRPVNTTVTAQ
+3026 PRALSTTMTAQ
-3037 PGVASVMIQ
+3037 PGIASVMIQ
-3046 LPGSTVPVQVQ
+3046 LPGSTVPVQVK
-3057 GILTNS
+3057 GILANS
-3063 TIPITLSTVA
+3063 TIPITLSTAA
-3073 GNPGPSTVISALQP
+3073 GNPAPSTVVSATEP
-3087 CSESEDSFMMPK
+3087 HSESEDTFMMPK
-3099 IVNVTSLATEG
+3099 IVNVTSLAAEG
-3110 SMDSNPKRNK
+3110 SMSLNLNRNK
-3120 NSNKTT
+3120 NASTTT

-3138 VAPLESRKSDSILS
+3138 VAPFESRKSDSILS
-3152 EEKAKPCPG
+3152 EEKAKPYPG
-3161 DSRGDGRNTTGPTK
+3161 DSGGDGRNTAGPTK
-3175 VFFENKDGFPQ
+3175 AFLENKDGFPQ
-3186 PRNISCTKEPPES
+3186 LRSVSCTKEPPES
-3199 LSKKLCIGEF
+3199 FSKKVCVGESG
-3209 VGSQARRK
+3209 GSQARRK
-3217 DGDPGGERLKS
+3217 DGDSGRERLKS

-3243 EMELRKVASAMEEAD
+3243 EMELRKVASAMEEAE
-3258 LDASELLSSIEESD
+3258 LDASELLSGIEESD

-3293 DDASPMSELPS
+3293 DDASAMSELPS
-3304 ALNSD
+3304 TLNSD
-3309 FSQEDADARRGTASD
+3309 FSHEDAEARRGTASG
-3324 LSSADGSSFQF
+3324 LSAADGSSFQF
-3335 GHLGSS
+3335 GHLGGS
-3341 FKIPLK
+3341 FKD
-3347 YLSEVTEG
+3347 LSEVPEG
-3355 SGSIS
+3355 GGSIS

-3366 EDDDLPDG
+3366 EDDDLTDG
-3374 DKNSAEPSSEADVL
+3374 DKNSGEPSSEADVL
-3388 KIVIGAET
+3388 KIVIGADM
-3396 KDPLPNLPVTSGGNG
+3396 KDPLPNLSLPTG
-3411 KTVTTSAE
+3411 TTLAE
-3419 TTNVSPPVLQM
+3419 TTNVTPPVLQM

-3440 TLWRP
+3440 ALWRP

-3460 ADSEGQGNKVMPLL
+3460 ADSEGQSNKVMPLL
-3474 APIVAKLAPSGV
+3474 APVVAKLAPSGV
-3486 KTSSPATGQ
+3486 KASLPATVP
-3495 EGQDNKVMPMLAPIV
+3495 EGQDNKAMPTLAPVV
-3510 TKLSTT
+3510 TKLNTT
-3516 GTLPSNAAGK
+3516 GASPSTSTGK

>member
-1 MEKQQIVLASRD
+1 MEKQQIVLSSRD
-13 GGTVSGAAPAFFVI
+13 GGTMSGAAPAFFVI

-45 RDACALASSVSTPVK
+45 RDACALASSVSTPIE

-88 FYHHN
+88 FYHRN
-93 TEMVLSKQGRRMFP
+93 TEMVLTKQGRRMFP
-107 SCRYWITGLNASQ
+107 YCRYWITGLDACQ

-127 MSPVD
+127 ISPVD

-166 GQYWMHRPVSFYK
+166 GQYWMHQPVSFYK

-186 FDQEGHIILH
+186 LDQEGHIILH

-257 GFRDDGLNSRPRRD
+257 GFRDDPQRD
-271 VKHNSTLK
+271 VKQNRNSG
-279 LEGGDVFSAAGIR
+279 LEGGDIFGAASVRGRSA
-292 GCPAEADALD
+292 EVDALE

-307 VDSSFTGQNSSDT
+307 LVSSFIGQNPSDI

-332 FLGFLDTDLPSGDM
+332 FLSFLDTDLSAGDM

-353 SDSVSTP
+353 S
-360 VKSKVKTCF
+360 
-369 PADCVSGGITVT
+369 
-381 LDNNNMWNEF
+381 E
-391 YHRNTE
+391 
-397 MILTHQ
+397 
-403 GRRMF
+403 
-408 PYCRYWI
+408 
-415 KGLDASQKYILVMDM
+415 
-430 SPVDNHRYKWNGCS
+430 
-444 WEPSGKAEPHV
+444 
-455 SNRVFIHPESPSTGQ
+455 
-470 YWMHQPVSF
+470 
-479 YKLKLTNDTLDQEG
+479 
-493 HIILHS
+493 
-499 MHRYL
+499 
-504 PRLHVVPA
+504 
-512 DKATEVIQLNGPDV
+512 
-526 HTFTFPQTEFFTVT
+526 
-540 AYQNIQITQL
+540 
-550 KIDYNPFAK
+550 
-559 GFRDDGLNSRP
+559 
-570 RRDVK
+570 
-575 HNSTLKLEGGDV
+575 
-587 FSAAGIRGCPAEAD
+587 
-601 ALDVHQRSV
+601 
-610 DSSFTGQN
+610 
-618 SSDTDLDKESFN
+618 
-630 AERDFLGFL
+630 
-639 DTDLPS
+639 
-645 GDMPKLK
+645 
-652 QEVSDSPIASSYESS
+652 SPIASSYESS

-680 NVVIKEEPED
+680 NVVVKEEPVD
-690 GYDYESS
+690 DYDYESN
-697 ICTQGITV
+697 ICTQGISV

-719 TDDDDPILQKH
+719 TDEDDPILQKR
-730 LVRRSDRDG
+730 LMRRNETEG
-739 IGGEFRPRKRLL
+739 IDGEFRSRKRGL

-786 ISELPQTMLSSSKK
+786 ISELPQTMLSSTKRE
-800 DKSPLSATL
+800 KSPLSSIL

-817 NHKGSGSDTAT
+817 NHKGSSSDTAT
-828 VTEEFIMKKQTSV
+828 VTEELVLRKQS
-841 SKMSQK
+841 SGSRMSQK
-847 YSSIREAQWA
+847 YSSIGLTPWA
-857 LSKSPNFNLR
+857 LSKSSNFNLR
-867 GSVSSHFSAKEIC
+867 SSLSCQFSAKEIC
-880 GRKRPGI
+880 GRKRSGI

-893 LKGSV
+893 LRGSG
-898 SHQNTLSSVTS
+898 SNQNTLSVTT

-921 AGRPPKGIGR
+921 AGRPPKGIGK
-931 TVITSKNTSLGPGSI
+931 TVIASKNASLGPGNI

-977 RVGGEESQ
+977 RVGGEEPQ
-985 NLQAPLLTTND
+985 NLQAPLLNTND

-1144 TPTSPVVYQL
+1144 TPTPPVVYQL

-1179 SYTFKPVPLSSTS
+1179 SYTFKPVSLSSTS
-1192 RKTKTQ
+1192 RKTKGQ
-1198 NRQTSSRVKSS
+1198 SRQKNRMKSS
-1209 YRPILPSPFSARQK
+1209 YKPILPSPYSGRQK
-1223 QNSSA
+1223 QNSA
-1228 SGEKAAKSASNS
+1228 GERAAKSVSNS
-1240 SLANQADS
+1240 SLNNQGDS
-1248 FMVPGLDENVL
+1248 FVTTALEENVL

-1269 QQQQAG
+1269 QQHQAS

-1288 DLEECGLWDGKPRTY
+1288 DLEDCALWDGKPRTY

-1310 ISLATLLTAQASLKN
+1310 ISLATLLTAQASLKT

-1331 IRRRAPP
+1331 IKRRAPP
-1338 CSNDFCRL
+1338 CNKDFCRL

-1374 LKRRVVLVKG
+1374 LKRRVLLVKG
-1384 GSKHKKILKKAA
+1384 GSKHKKMMKKAV
-1396 RGSLVF
+1396 RGNLVL
-1402 YGTQEE
+1402 YGTQDE
-1408 QQEDEDVEEEGD
+1408 QQEDEDAEEGGD
-1420 GEEDEQKQKDKKK
+1420 GEEDELKQKDRRK

-1442 DSEPEQPIRNCPLW
+1442 DSEPEQPVRNCPLW
-1456 VKVEGEIDPEP
+1456 VKVEGEVDPEP

-1475 TEPVKYAVLPSPEVL
+1475 IEPVKSVVLPSTEVL
-1490 LSSKHRSSS
+1490 PPSKPRSSS
-1499 GVKPGRVYTPKPNPV
+1499 GVKPARVYTPRPNPV
-1514 IREEDK
+1514 IRDEDK
-1520 DPVYLYFE
+1520 DPIYLYFE

-1533 ARVRAYERKREEK
+1533 ARVRPYEYKREERKRK
-1546 KQQKDKSDSQSS
+1546 KVKNELQIC
-1558 SIKEHEPE
+1558 SIKEPKTEV
-1566 LQSPE
+1566 QTPE
-1571 KATCETDKDD
+1571 KAASEVDKDTG
-1581 DKSGEKSWWS
+1581 KAREKSWWS
-1591 SHSEGDSSSTSYVHH
+1591 SHSEGDSSSTSSVHH
-1606 TTPGGPTKL
+1606 TTPSGPTKL
-1615 IEVIS
+1615 IEIMS
-1620 DCNWEEDH
+1620 DCNLEEDH
-1628 NKILNILSQH
+1628 NKIMTMLSQH
-1638 INSNATQC
+1638 ISSNAPQC
-1646 LKVGSFIIEL
+1646 LKVGSFVIEL
-1656 ASEHKAQDENH
+1656 ASEHKARDEDH

-1678 VPSYQDK
+1678 VPSYHVK
-1685 DEKPEIPVLETPDS
+1685 DEKPEIPILETPDS
-1699 GVPSCKNPENV
+1699 GVPSCKTPENV
-1710 KFLRADT
+1710 KLSRADAV
-1717 LDKLQEKLH
+1717 DKLQEKLH

-1736 VYPAGKL
+1736 VSPAGKL
-1743 IVYKRKPNMSPSGLI
+1743 VVYKRKANMNPSSLI
-1758 QVYDKR
+1758 QVNDKR

-1788 TGRMRPTVLDIS
+1788 AGRLQHAVLDIS

-1812 AKAAASGTPSV
+1812 AKAAAPETPSV
-1823 QVPTTSTPKTTS
+1823 QVPTTSAPKTTS

-1841 APSVTTLKTHVPA
+1841 TPTVTTLKTHVPPA
-1854 QRQIAVRPSPGG
+1854 QRQIAARPSPGG
-1866 VFTQFVMNKAG
+1866 VFTEFVMNKAG
-1877 ALQQKVPGAIARQ
+1877 ALEQVAGASARM
-1890 PLSGPL
+1890 PLSGPQ
-1896 KFSIKPTPIMVVAP
+1896 KFSIKPTPIMVVTP
-1910 VVPSRPSP
+1910 VVPSRPSA
-1918 AQCTVSSGV
+1918 AQCTISPGV
-1927 TTTAT
+1927 TTAT
-1932 TTSVTVESTS
+1932 IASPVTVESTG
-1942 VVTSAVTSPNQTRA
+1942 VAPPPVSAPGQTRP
-1956 NEPACSPPATPGT
+1956 NEPACSSPVITVI
-1969 TAPGTAAPGV
+1969 AAPAISEPNTG
-1979 NTCTTPS
+1979 TCTTPS
-1986 STTPTTTVSITKA
+1986 STTPAATVNVIAA

-2004 PIATTSF
+2004 PVATM
-2011 PKTVVTTLSVTCPVV
+2011 PLPNTVVTTPTVTSCPVV
-2026 TTSTSTVVVT
+2026 TTSTSTVVLT
-2036 TTATATSVVTTPTSS
+2036 TAATATSVVTTPTSS
-2051 AGSVPIILSGVNSS
+2051 AISVPIILSGVNSS
-2065 PSLNPKREDAAP
+2065 PSLNPKREEATA

-2090 AEKRVGPR
+2090 TDKRVGPR
-2098 LLLIPVHQTSPALRP
+2098 LLLIPVHQTSPALRL
-2113 LNNTPLAQRQ
+2113 LNNTQLTPRQ

-2128 PLRSPGGVNLFRH
+2128 PLRSPGAMNLFRH
-2141 PNGQIIQLVPLH
+2141 PNGQIIQLVPLQ

-2163 VQPVIFRNPGS
+2163 VQPVMFRNPGS

-2183 SKPPESPV
+2183 SKPPESPL
-2191 SPTSSVSSTS
+2191 SPASSVSSTP
-2201 PATNSAVQT
+2201 PATNSAAQT
-2210 AVPKLSPTSNVTT
+2210 AVPKLSPPSNVAT

-2264 TSSSGGLPASTANLI
+2264 ACSSGGLPATTANLI

-2315 KICKKEDVGAAQQK
+2315 KICKKEESSAAQQK
-2329 ESGKA
+2329 KNGKT
-2334 SRSDDMEVTESEVT
+2334 SRSGGVEVTESEVK
-2348 VSDRKQEENGL
+2348 VSDRKPEENESSG
-2359 SVNQSNKVEEL
+2359 NQSSNVEEA
-2370 ASGTIAPGRNSTTL
+2370 ASGTIAPDRNSATL
-2384 EMVEKDSKVLE
+2384 ETVEKDSKVLE
-2395 SSCDDSSSSQHDV
+2395 PSCDDSASQHDV
-2408 STDVISSD
+2408 SADVVSSD

-2429 KGSSEEKENS
+2429 KGTSEEKEDS
-2439 VSSAALVEAVS
+2439 GSSAAAVEAVS
-2450 TNSETVCGSSDQS
+2450 TNSETVCASSDQS
-2463 VVALLDNACPQGLEN
+2463 LVAPPDNAHPQTLEKQ
-2478 RETAQLKSPG
+2478 ETAQLKNHG
-2488 KEQIHAE
+2488 KEKIGAE
-2495 REEKPVKDQ
+2495 QEEKPVEEQ
-2504 EGDAQTQMKEV
+2504 EGDAQTPEEED
-2515 NKASSGQSRSH
+2515 NEARCGQSQSQ

-2532 LENRKEQRGTEL
+2532 QEIKKEQGGPEL
-2544 SQNKQECQHDAVQPD
+2544 SQNKQGCQGDAVQAD
-2559 KEKEYKVST
+2559 TESKEYKGST
-2568 EAESIREKKGTKSE
+2568 EAESVREKEGTTSE
-2582 ISFAKEQESASGEKH
+2582 MDSAEKQGDASGEEPTVSSEK
-2597 TINTEEGKA
+2597 GKA
-2606 SIGWQEGSNN
+2606 DTAGQEGSD
-2616 KQDDI
+2616 KEQDA

-2628 KTGDEIVTHVNSSWS
+2628 KTGHDIVTHVNSSWS
-2643 KISSIVPALESKS
+2643 KISSIVPALENKS

-2669 FLTPEQRAQEPRHHM
+2669 FQTPEPKAREPSHDEKGYL
-2684 PTVDITAD
+2684 PAIDVTAD
-2692 DMEEEEEEDDDD
+2692 DTEEEYEEDDEDDDD
-2704 EDEEDEKTDD
+2704 EDEKTDD
-2714 SADEMLDGASD
+2714 SADETLDGASD

-2730 EVDVEKVDACEYSED
+2730 EIDVEKVDACEYSED

-2770 ANIRP
+2770 GNTQP
-2775 SKQKYHARNSSDEK
+2775 SEQTCHDHSSSDEK
-2789 LSEKPTKKPQFWSRR
+2789 LSEKPTKQKLRFRNGR

-2816 QTHTANERR
+2816 ETHTANERR
-2825 RRNEIRDLFEK
+2825 RRNEMRDLFEK
-2836 LKRTLGLHNLPK
+2836 LKSALGLHNLPK
-2848 VSKCYILKQAY
+2848 VSKSYILKQAF

-2869 DKLIG
+2869 DKLVG

-2879 TRRQDVLIR
+2879 ARKQDVLIR

-2907 ICAKQKAIEAQ
+2907 IYAKQKAGEAQ
-2918 KKKKQT
+2918 KKKNP
-2924 EPEQSV
+2924 EPEEPV
-2930 VTSTANTQKDGSS
+2930 VTSTASTQQKEASS
-2943 ARSREVPAPPRELV
+2943 APLKEPA
-2957 QMPMTNRRGKPLILA
+2957 QIAMTNRRGKPLILA
-2972 RKGGR
+2972 RKGVR
-2977 ATEDTSSSL
+2977 ATEDTSSPL

-2998 GQVLTLKSPLVPG
+2998 GQVLTLKSPLLPAQ
-3011 PVATVPSTLLQAELK
+3011 VAAVPSTLLQTELK
-3026 PRPVNTTVTAQ
+3026 PQALGTAVTAQ
-3037 PGVASVMIQ
+3037 PGIASVMIQ
-3046 LPGSTVPVQVQ
+3046 LPGSPVPVQVK
-3057 GILTNS
+3057 GILANS

-3073 GNPGPSTVISALQP
+3073 GNPVPTAVVPAAGPSA
-3087 CSESEDSFMMPK
+3087 ESEDSFVMPK
-3099 IVNVTSLATEG
+3099 IVNVTSLAAEG
-3110 SMDSNPKRNK
+3110 SVNLNSNRNK
-3120 NSNKTT
+3120 NSNVTA
-3126 AAGTQASEKSLV
+3126 AAGTQASEKSSA
-3138 VAPLESRKSDSILS
+3138 VAPLETKKSDSILP
-3152 EEKAKPCPG
+3152 EEKAKPSPG
-3161 DSRGDGRNTTGPTK
+3161 DSEGDGRNTAGPMK
-3175 VFFENKDGFPQ
+3175 VSFENKDGFAQ
-3186 PRNISCTKEPPES
+3186 LRNVSSAKEPPES
-3199 LSKKLCIGEF
+3199 FSKRLGVGDF
-3209 VGSQARRK
+3209 AGSQARRK

-3243 EMELRKVASAMEEAD
+3243 EMELRKVASAMEEAE
-3258 LDASELLSSIEESD
+3258 LDASELLSSIEDSD

-3293 DDASPMSELPS
+3293 DDASAMSELPTT
-3304 ALNSD
+3304 LNSD
-3309 FSQEDADARRGTASD
+3309 FSHEDARRRTAGD
-3324 LSSADGSSFQF
+3324 LTAADGSSFQF
-3335 GHLGSS
+3335 GHLGGS
-3341 FKIPLK
+3341 FKDLADVP
-3347 YLSEVTEG
+3347 EG
-3355 SGSIS
+3355 GGSIS

-3366 EDDDLPDG
+3366 EDDDLTDG
-3374 DKNSAEPSSEADVL
+3374 EKNSGEPSSEADVL
-3388 KIVIGAET
+3388 KIVIGAEM
-3396 KDPLPNLPVTSGGNG
+3396 KDSLPNLAVTSGGHG
-3411 KTVTTSAE
+3411 KTVTTLAE
-3419 TTNVSPPVLQM
+3419 TTNVTPPVLQM

-3460 ADSEGQGNKVMPLL
+3460 TDSEGQSNKVMPLL
-3474 APIVAKLAPSGV
+3474 APVVAKLAPSGV
-3486 KTSSPATGQ
+3486 KAALPAAVQ
-3495 EGQDNKVMPMLAPIV
+3495 EGQDNKVMPMLAPVV
-3510 TKLSTT
+3510 TKLNPA
-3516 GTLPSNAAGK
+3516 GPSPSSSADK

>member
-1 MEKQQIVLASRD
+1 
-13 GGTVSGAAPAFFVI
+13 
-27 LKQQQGNGKADQ
+27 
-39 GILVAN
+39 
-45 RDACALASSVSTPVK
+45 
-60 SKVKTCL
+60 
-67 PADCVSGGI
+67 
-76 TVTLDNNSMWNE
+76 
-88 FYHHN
+88 
-93 TEMVLSKQGRRMFP
+93 
-107 SCRYWITGLNASQ
+107 
-120 RYILVMD
+120 
-127 MSPVD
+127 
-132 NHRYKWNGRWWEPS
+132 
-146 GKAEP
+146 
-151 HVLGRV
+151 
-157 FIHPESPST
+157 
-166 GQYWMHRPVSFYK
+166 
-179 LKLTNNT
+179 
-186 FDQEGHIILH
+186 
-196 SMHRYLPRL
+196 
-205 HLVPADKATEVI
+205 
-217 QLNGPDVH
+217 
-225 TFTFPQTEFFAV
+225 
-237 TAYQNI
+237 
-243 QITQLKIDYNPFAK
+243 
-257 GFRDDGLNSRPRRD
+257 
-271 VKHNSTLK
+271 
-279 LEGGDVFSAAGIR
+279 
-292 GCPAEADALD
+292 
-302 VHQRS
+302 
-307 VDSSFTGQNSSDT
+307 
-320 DLDKESFNAERD
+320 
-332 FLGFLDTDLPSGDM
+332 
-346 PKLKQEV
+346 
-353 SDSVSTP
+353 
-360 VKSKVKTCF
+360 
-369 PADCVSGGITVT
+369 
-381 LDNNNMWNEF
+381 
-391 YHRNTE
+391 
-397 MILTHQ
+397 
-403 GRRMF
+403 
-408 PYCRYWI
+408 
-415 KGLDASQKYILVMDM
+415 
-430 SPVDNHRYKWNGCS
+430 
-444 WEPSGKAEPHV
+444 
-455 SNRVFIHPESPSTGQ
+455 
-470 YWMHQPVSF
+470 
-479 YKLKLTNDTLDQEG
+479 
-493 HIILHS
+493 
-499 MHRYL
+499 
-504 PRLHVVPA
+504 
-512 DKATEVIQLNGPDV
+512 
-526 HTFTFPQTEFFTVT
+526 
-540 AYQNIQITQL
+540 
-550 KIDYNPFAK
+550 
-559 GFRDDGLNSRP
+559 
-570 RRDVK
+570 
-575 HNSTLKLEGGDV
+575 
-587 FSAAGIRGCPAEAD
+587 
-601 ALDVHQRSV
+601 
-610 DSSFTGQN
+610 
-618 SSDTDLDKESFN
+618 
-630 AERDFLGFL
+630 
-639 DTDLPS
+639 
-645 GDMPKLK
+645 
-652 QEVSDSPIASSYESS
+652 SPIASSYESS

-1558 SIKEHEPE
+1558 SIKVRSHTVTTIYHRTGRNIANVEVIF
-1566 LQSPE
+1566 S
-1571 KATCETDKDD
+1571 AETPIIAETYFN
-1581 DKSGEKSWWS
+1581 SFSEKSWWS

-1743 IVYKRKPNMSPSGLI
+1743 IVYKRKPNVSPSGLI
-1758 QVYDKR
+1758 Q
-1764 YPQAKLL
+1764 
-1771 LGQMGALHPANR
+1771 
-1783 LAAYI
+1783 
-1788 TGRMRPTVLDIS
+1788 
-1800 TLSTVISKVAPS
+1800 VAPS

-2098 LLLIPVHQTSPALRP
+2098 L
-2113 LNNTPLAQRQ
+2113 
-2123 RMVLQ
+2123 
-2128 PLRSPGGVNLFRH
+2128 H

-2348 VSDRKQEENGL
+2348 V
-2359 SVNQSNKVEEL
+2359 
-2370 ASGTIAPGRNSTTL
+2370 NSTTL

-2532 LENRKEQRGTEL
+2532 LENRKEQRGTKL

-2775 SKQKYHARNSSDEK
+2775 SKQKHAFERYLPLHYLFYLNWSVW
-2789 LSEKPTKKPQFWSRR
+2789 LLLRQKPQFWSRR

-3037 PGVASVMIQ
+3037 P
-3046 LPGSTVPVQVQ
+3046 
-3057 GILTNS
+3057 
-3063 TIPITLSTVA
+3063 
-3073 GNPGPSTVISALQP
+3073 
-3087 CSESEDSFMMPK
+3087 ESEDSFMMPK

-3186 PRNISCTKEPPES
+3186 PRNVSCTKEPPES

>member
-1 MEKQQIVLASRD
+1 MEKQQIVLGSRD

-67 PADCVSGGI
+67 PADCVSGSI

-88 FYHHN
+88 FYHRN
-93 TEMVLSKQGRRMFP
+93 TEMILTKQGRRMFP
-107 SCRYWITGLNASQ
+107 YCRYWITGLDASQ
-120 RYILVMD
+120 KYILVMD
-127 MSPVD
+127 ISPVD

-166 GQYWMHRPVSFYK
+166 GQYWMHQPVSFYK

-186 FDQEGHIILH
+186 LDQEGHIILH

-257 GFRDDGLNSRPRRD
+257 GFRDDGLNSRPQRD
-271 VKHNSTLK
+271 VKQNSNLE
-279 LEGGDVFSAAGIR
+279 LEGGSVSSSPSHR
-292 GCPAEADALD
+292 GRPAEVDALD
-302 VHQRS
+302 LHQRS
-307 VDSSFTGQNSSDT
+307 LDPSFIVQNPSDI
-320 DLDKESFNAERD
+320 DLEKESFNAERD
-332 FLGFLDTDLPSGDM
+332 FLGFLDTDLSSGDM

-353 SDSVSTP
+353 S
-360 VKSKVKTCF
+360 
-369 PADCVSGGITVT
+369 
-381 LDNNNMWNEF
+381 E
-391 YHRNTE
+391 
-397 MILTHQ
+397 
-403 GRRMF
+403 
-408 PYCRYWI
+408 
-415 KGLDASQKYILVMDM
+415 
-430 SPVDNHRYKWNGCS
+430 
-444 WEPSGKAEPHV
+444 
-455 SNRVFIHPESPSTGQ
+455 
-470 YWMHQPVSF
+470 
-479 YKLKLTNDTLDQEG
+479 
-493 HIILHS
+493 
-499 MHRYL
+499 
-504 PRLHVVPA
+504 
-512 DKATEVIQLNGPDV
+512 
-526 HTFTFPQTEFFTVT
+526 
-540 AYQNIQITQL
+540 
-550 KIDYNPFAK
+550 
-559 GFRDDGLNSRP
+559 
-570 RRDVK
+570 
-575 HNSTLKLEGGDV
+575 
-587 FSAAGIRGCPAEAD
+587 
-601 ALDVHQRSV
+601 
-610 DSSFTGQN
+610 
-618 SSDTDLDKESFN
+618 
-630 AERDFLGFL
+630 
-639 DTDLPS
+639 
-645 GDMPKLK
+645 
-652 QEVSDSPIASSYESS
+652 SPIASSYESS
-667 SRVASP
+667 SRVESP
-673 LDPNGHF
+673 LDPSGHF
-680 NVVIKEEPED
+680 NVVIKEEPVD
-690 GYDYESS
+690 DYDYESS
-697 ICTQGITV
+697 ICTQGISI

-719 TDDDDPILQKH
+719 TDEDDPIVEKH
-730 LVRRSDRDG
+730 LRKHSDMDRKD
-739 IGGEFRPRKRLL
+739 GEFRPRKRVL

-758 KAKML
+758 RAKML
-763 KLESG
+763 KLDSG

-786 ISELPQTMLSSSKK
+786 ISELPQTMLTACKK
-800 DKSPLSATL
+800 DKSTLSAIL

-817 NHKGSGSDTAT
+817 NHKGSCISTAIVAEELAMRKQSPGSK
-828 VTEEFIMKKQTSV
+828 V
-841 SKMSQK
+841 SQK
-847 YSSIREAQWA
+847 YCSIREAQWA
-857 LSKSPNFNLR
+857 LSKSPSFSLR
-867 GSVSSHFSAKEIC
+867 GSVSCHFSAKEVC
-880 GRKRPGI
+880 GRKKAGI
-887 LKNPMS
+887 LKNPLS
-893 LKGSV
+893 QKGPGTSQNAV
-898 SHQNTLSSVTS
+898 SSGPN

-921 AGRPPKGIGR
+921 AGRPPKGIGK

-985 NLQAPLLTTND
+985 NLQAPLLATND

-1061 WSYPGTNPN
+1061 WNYLGTNPN

-1144 TPTSPVVYQL
+1144 TPASPVVYQL

-1179 SYTFKPVPLSSTS
+1179 SYTFKPVSVSSTS

-1198 NRQTSSRVKSS
+1198 NRQTSSNRVKSS
-1209 YRPILPSPFSARQK
+1209 YKPILPSPFSVKQK
-1223 QNSSA
+1223 HNFSA
-1228 SGEKAAKSASNS
+1228 SGEKAAKSLSSS
-1240 SLANQADS
+1240 SLTNQVDN
-1248 FMVPGLDENVL
+1248 FMVPALDENVL
-1259 PKQISLRQAP
+1259 PKQISLRHAP
-1269 QQQQAG
+1269 QQQQAA

-1288 DLEECGLWDGKPRTY
+1288 DLEDCALWDGKPRTY

-1338 CSNDFCRL
+1338 CNNDFCRL

-1374 LKRRVVLVKG
+1374 LKRRVLLVKG
-1384 GSKHKKILKKAA
+1384 GSKHKKILKKAV
-1396 RGSLVF
+1396 RGNLVF

-1408 QQEDEDVEEEGD
+1408 QQDDEDVEEEGN

-1475 TEPVKYAVLPSPEVL
+1475 IEPVKPVVLPNPEVS
-1490 LSSKHRSSS
+1490 LSSRHRTSS
-1499 GVKPGRVYTPKPNPV
+1499 GMKPGRVYTPKPNPV

-1533 ARVRAYERKREEK
+1533 ARVRAYECRREEK
-1546 KQQKDKSDSQSS
+1546 KQQKDQCNSKSC
-1558 SIKEHEPE
+1558 SIKEQESD
-1566 LQSPE
+1566 LQPPE
-1571 KATCETDKDD
+1571 KATCEMDKDT

-1615 IEVIS
+1615 IEIIS
-1620 DCNWEEDH
+1620 DCNWEEDR
-1628 NKILNILSQH
+1628 NKILTILSQH
-1638 INSNATQC
+1638 INSNMPQS

-1656 ASEHKAQDENH
+1656 ASEHKAWDEKN
-1667 PPVYSSRVKIS
+1667 PPVYFSRVKIS
-1678 VPSYQDK
+1678 VPSCQDK

-1699 GVPSCKNPENV
+1699 GVPSCKNPENL

-1731 PFYAG
+1731 PFYTG
-1736 VYPAGKL
+1736 LSPAGKL
-1743 IVYKRKPNMSPSGLI
+1743 VAYKRKANMSPSGLI
-1758 QVYDKR
+1758 QVNGKS

-1788 TGRMRPTVLDIS
+1788 TGRLRPTVLDIS
-1800 TLSTVISKVAPS
+1800 TLSTVISKVAS
-1812 AKAAASGTPSV
+1812 NAKAAASGTPSV

-1841 APSVTTLKTHVPA
+1841 TPTVTTLKAHVPA
-1854 QRQIAVRPSPGG
+1854 QRQIAARPSPGG

-1877 ALQQKVPGAIARQ
+1877 ALQQKIPGVSTPQ
-1890 PLSGPL
+1890 PLSGPQ
-1896 KFSIKPTPIMVVAP
+1896 KFSIRPTPVMVVTP
-1910 VVPSRPSP
+1910 VVPSRPSSVH
-1918 AQCTVSSGV
+1918 CTVSPGV
-1927 TTTAT
+1927 TAAT
-1932 TTSVTVESTS
+1932 TTSPITVESTS
-1942 VVTSAVTSPNQTRA
+1942 VAVSTVTTASQTRA
-1956 NEPACSPPATPGT
+1956 SEPASSPPGITVTGAPATPGI
-1969 TAPGTAAPGV
+1969 
-1979 NTCTTPS
+1979 NTCTAPS
-1986 STTPTTTVSITKA
+1986 PTTPTATVNITKA
-1999 TGIVA
+1999 TGIATPVA
-2004 PIATTSF
+2004 TISF
-2011 PKTVVTTLSVTCPVV
+2011 PKTVVTTSTITRPVP
-2026 TTSTSTVVVT
+2026 TTSTSTVVLT
-2036 TTATATSVVTTPTSS
+2036 TTATTTSVVTTPTSS
-2051 AGSVPIILSGVNSS
+2051 VGSVPIILSGVNSS
-2065 PSLNPKREDAAP
+2065 PTLNPKPEDAIP
-2077 QAVSKTP
+2077 QATSKTP

-2113 LNNTPLAQRQ
+2113 LNNMQLPQRQ

-2153 QVRAAGAQPS
+2153 QFRAAGAQPN
-2163 VQPVIFRNPGS
+2163 VQPVMFRNPGS

-2183 SKPPESPV
+2183 SKPSESPV

-2201 PATNSAVQT
+2201 PATNSATQT
-2210 AVPKLSPTSNVTT
+2210 AGPKFSSTANLAT
-2223 QASSL
+2223 QASSV
-2228 LPSVTS
+2228 LPSVPS

-2250 ASSVTNQTASESKI
+2250 ASSMANQTGSESKI
-2264 TSSSGGLPASTANLI
+2264 TCSSGGQPTTTASLI

-2308 QMKKDYR
+2308 QMKKDS
-2315 KICKKEDVGAAQQK
+2315 KNVFQKDDSGATQQK
-2329 ESGKA
+2329 ENGKA
-2334 SRSDDMEVTESEVT
+2334 SRSEEVEVVESEVT
-2348 VSDRKQEENGL
+2348 VSDSKPEENEV
-2359 SVNQSNKVEEL
+2359 SVNQSNNVEES
-2370 ASGTIAPGRNSTTL
+2370 ASGAITPDRNSASL
-2384 EMVEKDSKVLE
+2384 ETAEKDSRVLE
-2395 SSCDDSSSSQHDV
+2395 GYSDDVSSLQHDI
-2408 STDVISSD
+2408 SADVVSSD
-2416 HSYISEKPNDEEE
+2416 HSYISEKPNDEQNNAVT
-2429 KGSSEEKENS
+2429 EEKEDS
-2439 VSSAALVEAVS
+2439 VHSEAVVEAVS
-2450 TNSETVCGSSDQS
+2450 TNSETICGSSDQPLVAHVDS
-2463 VVALLDNACPQGLEN
+2463 VRPQSLEN
-2478 RETAQLKSPG
+2478 QETAQLKNRG
-2488 KEQIHAE
+2488 KEQIRAE
-2495 REEKPVKDQ
+2495 HSEKRGKERDVQAPIK
-2504 EGDAQTQMKEV
+2504 EGD
-2515 NKASSGQSRSH
+2515 KANSGQP
-2526 QEQDTQ
+2526 QGQKEQDAH
-2532 LENRKEQRGTEL
+2532 LENKEKDQRGTEPP
-2544 SQNKQECQHDAVQPD
+2544 QNKREHQDDASVQLQM
-2559 KEKEYKVST
+2559 ERKEYKDST
-2568 EAESIREKKGTKSE
+2568 EAESIREKKGSKSE
-2582 ISFAKEQESASGEKH
+2582 ISSAKEQDNASGEKQTEH
-2597 TINTEEGKA
+2597 TEEGKTNVA
-2606 SIGWQEGSNN
+2606 TQEISNTSS
-2616 KQDDI
+2616 QEQGAVDC
-2621 FDSQEEM
+2621 QEEM
-2628 KTGDEIVTHVNSSWS
+2628 KAVKDIVIHANSSWS
-2643 KISSIVPALESKS
+2643 KISSIAPALENKS
-2656 EVDNKADTSEKSD
+2656 NTGNKSDTSDKGD
-2669 FLTPEQRAQEPRHHM
+2669 FLMPEQRAQEPKHHKKGYM
-2684 PTVDITAD
+2684 PTIDITVD
-2692 DMEEEEEEDDDD
+2692 DMEEEEEEEDDD
-2704 EDEEDEKTDD
+2704 DEEDEKTDD

-2730 EVDVEKVDACEYSED
+2730 EVDVEKV
-2745 DEQVDI
+2745 Q
-2751 ETVEELSEKINIA
+2751 
-2764 RLKATA
+2764 
-2770 ANIRP
+2770 
-2775 SKQKYHARNSSDEK
+2775 
-2789 LSEKPTKKPQFWSRR
+2789 KPQFWNRKQ
-2804 LKTEAEAFAHYR
+2804 KTEAEAFAHYR

-2825 RRNEIRDLFEK
+2825 RRNEMRDLFEK
-2836 LKRTLGLHNLPK
+2836 LKRALGLHSLPK

-2879 TRRQDVLIR
+2879 TRKQDVLIR

-2907 ICAKQKAIEAQ
+2907 IYAKQKAVEAQ
-2918 KKKKQT
+2918 KKKKQA
-2924 EPEQSV
+2924 EPEESV
-2930 VTSTANTQKDGSS
+2930 VSSTASTQQEGSS
-2943 ARSREVPAPPRELV
+2943 APSRELG
-2957 QMPMTNRRGKPLILA
+2957 QMAVTNRRGKPLILA
-2972 RKGGR
+2972 RKGGH

-3011 PVATVPSTLLQAELK
+3011 QVAAVPSTLLQAELK
-3026 PRPVNTTVTAQ
+3026 PRAATTTMTTQ
-3037 PGVASVMIQ
+3037 PGIASVMIQ
-3046 LPGSTVPVQVQ
+3046 LPGSTVPVQVK

-3073 GNPGPSTVISALQP
+3073 GNPVPSTVVTAAEP
-3087 CSESEDSFMMPK
+3087 NSEIEDSFMMPK
-3099 IVNVTSLATEG
+3099 IVNVTSLAAEG
-3110 SMDSNPKRNK
+3110 SMSLNLNK
-3120 NSNKTT
+3120 NKSSNVMA
-3126 AAGTQASEKSLV
+3126 AAGTQVSEKSLAV
-3138 VAPLESRKSDSILS
+3138 TPPESRKSDSILS

-3161 DSRGDGRNTTGPTK
+3161 DSGGDSRSTTGPTK

-3186 PRNISCTKEPPES
+3186 LRNVSCTKEPPDS
-3199 LSKKLCIGEF
+3199 FSKKLCVGEF
-3209 VGSQARRK
+3209 VGSQARKK
-3217 DGDPGGERLKS
+3217 DSDPGGERLKT

-3243 EMELRKVASAMEEAD
+3243 EMELRKVASAMEEAE
-3258 LDASELLSSIEESD
+3258 LDAGELLSSIEESD

-3293 DDASPMSELPS
+3293 EDASGMSELPS
-3304 ALNSD
+3304 TLNSD
-3309 FSQEDADARRGTASD
+3309 FSHGDSEARRGTASD
-3324 LSSADGSSFQF
+3324 LTAADGSSFQF
-3335 GHLGSS
+3335 GHLGGS
-3341 FKIPLK
+3341 FKD
-3347 YLSEVTEG
+3347 LSEVPEG
-3355 SGSIS
+3355 GGSIS

-3366 EDDDLPDG
+3366 EDDDLTDG
-3374 DKNSAEPSSEADVL
+3374 DKNSGEPSSEADVL
-3388 KIVIGAET
+3388 KIVIGAEM
-3396 KDPLPNLPVTSGGNG
+3396 KDPLPNLSVTSGGSG
-3411 KTVTTSAE
+3411 KTVTSLVE
-3419 TTNVSPPVLQM
+3419 TTSVTPPVLQM

-3453 LKVASLP
+3453 LKVANLP
-3460 ADSEGQGNKVMPLL
+3460 VDSEGQSTKVMPLL
-3474 APIVAKLAPSGV
+3474 APVVAKLAPTGV
-3486 KTSSPATGQ
+3486 KTSLSATVQ
-3495 EGQDNKVMPMLAPIV
+3495 EGQDNKVMPTLAPVV
-3510 TKLSTT
+3510 TKLNNT
-3516 GTLPSNAAGK
+3516 GTLPSNSAGK

>member
-1 MEKQQIVLASRD
+1 MEKQQIVLGSRD

-45 RDACALASSVSTPVK
+45 RDACALASSVSTPIK

-88 FYHHN
+88 FYHRN
-93 TEMVLSKQGRRMFP
+93 TEMILTKQGRRMFP
-107 SCRYWITGLNASQ
+107 YCRYWITGLDASQ
-120 RYILVMD
+120 KYILVMD
-127 MSPVD
+127 ISPVD

-166 GQYWMHRPVSFYK
+166 GQYWMHQPVSFYK

-186 FDQEGHIILH
+186 LDQEGHIILH

-257 GFRDDGLNSRPRRD
+257 GFRDDGLNSRPQRD
-271 VKHNSTLK
+271 VKQNSNLE
-279 LEGGDVFSAAGIR
+279 LEGGGVFSAASVR
-292 GCPAEADALD
+292 GRPAEVDALD
-302 VHQRS
+302 LHQRS
-307 VDSSFTGQNSSDT
+307 LDSSFIGQNPSDI
-320 DLDKESFNAERD
+320 DLEKESFNAERD
-332 FLGFLDTDLPSGDM
+332 FLGFLDTDLSSGDM

-353 SDSVSTP
+353 S
-360 VKSKVKTCF
+360 
-369 PADCVSGGITVT
+369 
-381 LDNNNMWNEF
+381 E
-391 YHRNTE
+391 
-397 MILTHQ
+397 
-403 GRRMF
+403 
-408 PYCRYWI
+408 
-415 KGLDASQKYILVMDM
+415 
-430 SPVDNHRYKWNGCS
+430 
-444 WEPSGKAEPHV
+444 
-455 SNRVFIHPESPSTGQ
+455 
-470 YWMHQPVSF
+470 
-479 YKLKLTNDTLDQEG
+479 
-493 HIILHS
+493 
-499 MHRYL
+499 
-504 PRLHVVPA
+504 
-512 DKATEVIQLNGPDV
+512 
-526 HTFTFPQTEFFTVT
+526 
-540 AYQNIQITQL
+540 
-550 KIDYNPFAK
+550 
-559 GFRDDGLNSRP
+559 
-570 RRDVK
+570 
-575 HNSTLKLEGGDV
+575 
-587 FSAAGIRGCPAEAD
+587 
-601 ALDVHQRSV
+601 
-610 DSSFTGQN
+610 
-618 SSDTDLDKESFN
+618 
-630 AERDFLGFL
+630 
-639 DTDLPS
+639 
-645 GDMPKLK
+645 
-652 QEVSDSPIASSYESS
+652 SPIASSYESS

-680 NVVIKEEPED
+680 NVVIKEEPVD
-690 GYDYESS
+690 DYDYESS
-697 ICTQGITV
+697 ICTQGISV

-730 LVRRSDRDG
+730 LMRRSETDG
-739 IGGEFRPRKRLL
+739 IDGEFRSRKRVL

-763 KLESG
+763 KLDSG

-786 ISELPQTMLSSSKK
+786 ISELPQTMLSSCKK
-800 DKSPLSATL
+800 DKSPLSAIL

-817 NHKGSGSDTAT
+817 NHKGSCSGTAT
-828 VTEEFIMKKQTSV
+828 VTEELVMKKQSPG

-847 YSSIREAQWA
+847 YSSVREAQWA

-867 GSVSSHFSAKEIC
+867 GSVSCHFSAKEIC

-893 LKGSV
+893 LKGAGSN
-898 SHQNTLSSVTS
+898 QNTLSSVTT

-921 AGRPPKGIGR
+921 AGRPPKGIGK

-977 RVGGEESQ
+977 RAGGEELQ

-1144 TPTSPVVYQL
+1144 TPASPVVYQL

-1198 NRQTSSRVKSS
+1198 NRQTSTNSRVKSS
-1209 YRPILPSPFSARQK
+1209 YKPILPSPFSAKQK
-1223 QNSSA
+1223 SSA
-1228 SGEKAAKSASNS
+1228 SGEKAAKSVSNS
-1240 SLANQADS
+1240 SLTNQADS
-1248 FMVPGLDENVL
+1248 FVVPALDENIL

-1269 QQQQAG
+1269 QQQQAA

-1288 DLEECGLWDGKPRTY
+1288 DLEDCALWDGKPRTY

-1338 CSNDFCRL
+1338 CNNDFCRL

-1374 LKRRVVLVKG
+1374 LKRRVLLVKG
-1384 GSKHKKILKKAA
+1384 GSKHKKIMKKAV
-1396 RGSLVF
+1396 RGNLVF
-1402 YGTQEE
+1402 YGSQEE

-1420 GEEDEQKQKDKKK
+1420 GEEDELKQKEKKK

-1475 TEPVKYAVLPSPEVL
+1475 IEPVKSAVLPNPEVL
-1490 LSSKHRSSS
+1490 LSSKHRASS
-1499 GVKPGRVYTPKPNPV
+1499 GMKAGRVYTPKPNPV

-1533 ARVRAYERKREEK
+1533 ARVRAYERRREEK
-1546 KQQKDKSDSQSS
+1546 KQQKDKSDLQSCT
-1558 SIKEHEPE
+1558 IKEHEPE

-1571 KATCETDKDD
+1571 KATCEIDKDT

-1591 SHSEGDSSSTSYVHH
+1591 SRSEGDSSSTSYVHH

-1615 IEVIS
+1615 IEIIS
-1620 DCNWEEDH
+1620 DCSWEEDH
-1628 NKILNILSQH
+1628 NKILTILSQH
-1638 INSNATQC
+1638 INSNVPQC

-1656 ASEHKAQDENH
+1656 ASEHKVQDENH

-1678 VPSYQDK
+1678 LPSCQDK

-1699 GVPSCKNPENV
+1699 GVPSRKNPENL

-1717 LDKLQEKLH
+1717 LDKLREKLH

-1736 VYPAGKL
+1736 VSPAGKL
-1743 IVYKRKPNMSPSGLI
+1743 VVYKRKANMSPSGLI
-1758 QVYDKR
+1758 QVNDKR

-1788 TGRMRPTVLDIS
+1788 TGRLRPTVLDIS
-1800 TLSTVISKVAPS
+1800 TLSTVISKVAS
-1812 AKAAASGTPSV
+1812 NAKAAASGTPSV

-1841 APSVTTLKTHVPA
+1841 TPTVTTLKTHVPA
-1854 QRQIAVRPSPGG
+1854 QRQIAARPSPGG

-1877 ALQQKVPGAIARQ
+1877 TLQQKIPGASTRQ
-1890 PLSGPL
+1890 PLSGPQ

-1918 AQCTVSSGV
+1918 AQCTVSAGV
-1927 TTTAT
+1927 TTAT
-1932 TTSVTVESTS
+1932 TTSPVTVESTS
-1942 VVTSAVTSPNQTRA
+1942 VAASTVTTSSQTRA
-1956 NEPACSPPATPGT
+1956 NEPVCSPPAITV
-1969 TAPGTAAPGV
+1969 TAAPATPGI

-1986 STTPTTTVSITKA
+1986 SSTPTATVNIPKA

-2004 PIATTSF
+2004 PVATTSF
-2011 PKTVVTTLSVTCPVV
+2011 PKTVVTTPTVTCPVV
-2026 TTSTSTVVVT
+2026 TTSTSTVVLT

-2065 PSLNPKREDAAP
+2065 PSLNPKREDATP
-2077 QAVSKTP
+2077 QAISKTP

-2090 AEKRVGPR
+2090 TEKRIGPR

-2113 LNNTPLAQRQ
+2113 LNNTQLAQRQ
-2123 RMVLQ
+2123 RMILQ

-2153 QVRAAGAQPS
+2153 QFRAAGAQPS
-2163 VQPVIFRNPGS
+2163 VQPVMFRSPGS
-2174 VVGIRLPAP
+2174 VVGIRWPAP

-2210 AVPKLSPTSNVTT
+2210 AVPKSSPTSNLAT

-2240 TLTLRISPPA
+2240 TLTLRISPA

-2264 TSSSGGLPASTANLI
+2264 TCSSGGLPVTTANLI

-2315 KICKKEDVGAAQQK
+2315 KICKKEDLGAAQQK
-2329 ESGKA
+2329 ENGQA
-2334 SRSDDMEVTESEVT
+2334 SQSDDIEVIESEVT
-2348 VSDRKQEENGL
+2348 VSDRKQEENEL
-2359 SVNQSNKVEEL
+2359 SVNQSNNVEES
-2370 ASGTIAPGRNSTTL
+2370 ASGTIVPDRNSTTL

-2395 SSCDDSSSSQHDV
+2395 SSCDDSCSSQHDV
-2408 STDVISSD
+2408 SADVISSD

-2429 KGSSEEKENS
+2429 KGASEEKEDS
-2439 VSSAALVEAVS
+2439 VSSETVMEAVS

-2463 VVALLDNACPQGLEN
+2463 LVAPLDNACPQSLKN
-2478 RETAQLKSPG
+2478 QETAQLKNHG
-2488 KEQIHAE
+2488 KEQIHGE
-2495 REEKPVKDQ
+2495 QEEKPVKEQ
-2504 EGDAQTQMKEV
+2504 GGDTQTQMKED
-2515 NKASSGQSRSH
+2515 NKACSGQSQSQ

-2532 LENRKEQRGTEL
+2532 LENKKEQRGTEL
-2544 SQNKQECQHDAVQPD
+2544 SQNKQECQGDAEQPD
-2559 KEKEYKVST
+2559 RGRKEYKGST
-2568 EAESIREKKGTKSE
+2568 EAESIREKKGSKSE
-2582 ISFAKEQESASGEKH
+2582 ISSAKEQDNASGEEH
-2597 TINTEEGKA
+2597 TVNTEEGKA
-2606 SIGWQEGSNN
+2606 NIARQKGSNN
-2616 KQDDI
+2616 EEQDA
-2621 FDSQEEM
+2621 FDSREEI
-2628 KTGDEIVTHVNSSWS
+2628 KPGHDIVTHVNSSWS
-2643 KISSIVPALESKS
+2643 KISSIVPALENKS

-2669 FLTPEQRAQEPRHHM
+2669 FLTPEQRAQEARHHKKGYM
-2684 PTVDITAD
+2684 PTIDITAD
-2692 DMEEEEEEDDDD
+2692 DMEEEEEEDDD
-2704 EDEEDEKTDD
+2704 EDDEDEKTDD

-2730 EVDVEKVDACEYSED
+2730 EVDVEKV
-2745 DEQVDI
+2745 Q
-2751 ETVEELSEKINIA
+2751 
-2764 RLKATA
+2764 
-2770 ANIRP
+2770 
-2775 SKQKYHARNSSDEK
+2775 
-2789 LSEKPTKKPQFWSRR
+2789 KPQFWNRK

-2825 RRNEIRDLFEK
+2825 RRNEMRDLFEK

-2879 TRRQDVLIR
+2879 TRKQDVLIR

-2907 ICAKQKAIEAQ
+2907 IYAKQKAVEAQ
-2918 KKKKQT
+2918 KKKKQA
-2924 EPEQSV
+2924 EPEESV
-2930 VTSTANTQKDGSS
+2930 VTSTASTQQEGSS
-2943 ARSREVPAPPRELV
+2943 APSRELA
-2957 QMPMTNRRGKPLILA
+2957 QMAMTNRRGKPLILA
-2972 RKGGR
+2972 RKGIR
-2977 ATEDTSSSL
+2977 ATGGRKAMHILHKEDTSSSL

-3011 PVATVPSTLLQAELK
+3011 QVAAVPSTLLQAELK
-3026 PRPVNTTVTAQ
+3026 PRAVSTTMTAQ
-3037 PGVASVMIQ
+3037 PGIASVMIQ
-3046 LPGSTVPVQVQ
+3046 LPGSTVPVQVK

-3073 GNPGPSTVISALQP
+3073 GNPVPSTVVSATEP
-3087 CSESEDSFMMPK
+3087 HSESEDSFMMPK
-3099 IVNVTSLATEG
+3099 IVNVTSLAAEG
-3110 SMDSNPKRNK
+3110 SMSLNLNRNK
-3120 NSNKTT
+3120 NSNRTT
-3126 AAGTQASEKSLV
+3126 AAGAQTSEKSLV
-3138 VAPLESRKSDSILS
+3138 VAPLESRKSDIILS

-3161 DSRGDGRNTTGPTK
+3161 DSGGDGRNTTGPTK

-3186 PRNISCTKEPPES
+3186 LRNVSCTKEPPES
-3199 LSKKLCIGEF
+3199 FSKKLCIGEF

-3217 DGDPGGERLKS
+3217 DSDPGGERLKS

-3243 EMELRKVASAMEEAD
+3243 EMELRKVASAMEEAE

-3293 DDASPMSELPS
+3293 DDASAMSELPS
-3304 ALNSD
+3304 TLNSD
-3309 FSQEDADARRGTASD
+3309 FSHEDAEARRGTASD
-3324 LSSADGSSFQF
+3324 LSAAGGSSFQF
-3335 GHLGSS
+3335 GHLGGS
-3341 FKIPLK
+3341 FKD
-3347 YLSEVTEG
+3347 LSAVPEG
-3355 SGSIS
+3355 GGSIS

-3366 EDDDLPDG
+3366 EDDDLTDG
-3374 DKNSAEPSSEADVL
+3374 DKNSGEPSSEADVL
-3388 KIVIGAET
+3388 KIVIGAEM
-3396 KDPLPNLPVTSGGNG
+3396 KDPLPNLSVTSGGNG
-3411 KTVTTSAE
+3411 KTVTTLAE
-3419 TTNVSPPVLQM
+3419 TTNVTPPVLQM

-3460 ADSEGQGNKVMPLL
+3460 VDAEGQSNKVMPLL
-3474 APIVAKLAPSGV
+3474 APVVTKLAPSGV
-3486 KTSSPATGQ
+3486 KTSLPATVQ
-3495 EGQDNKVMPMLAPIV
+3495 EGQDNKVMPTLAPVV
-3510 TKLSTT
+3510 TKLNTT
-3516 GTLPSNAAGK
+3516 GTLPSNSTGK

>member
-1 MEKQQIVLASRD
+1 MEKQQIVLGSRD

-45 RDACALASSVSTPVK
+45 RDACALASSVSTPIK

-88 FYHHN
+88 FYHRN
-93 TEMVLSKQGRRMFP
+93 TEMILTKQGRRMFP
-107 SCRYWITGLNASQ
+107 YCRYWITGLDATQ

-127 MSPVD
+127 ISPVD

-166 GQYWMHRPVSFYK
+166 GQYWMHQPVSFYK

-186 FDQEGHIILH
+186 LDQEGHIILH

-257 GFRDDGLNSRPRRD
+257 GFRDDGLNSRPQRD
-271 VKHNSTLK
+271 VKQNSN
-279 LEGGDVFSAAGIR
+279 LELEAGDVFSAASIR
-292 GCPAEADALD
+292 GRPAEVDALD
-302 VHQRS
+302 LHQRS
-307 VDSSFTGQNSSDT
+307 LDSSFIGQNPSDI

-332 FLGFLDTDLPSGDM
+332 FLGFLDTDLSSGDV

-353 SDSVSTP
+353 S
-360 VKSKVKTCF
+360 
-369 PADCVSGGITVT
+369 
-381 LDNNNMWNEF
+381 E
-391 YHRNTE
+391 
-397 MILTHQ
+397 
-403 GRRMF
+403 
-408 PYCRYWI
+408 
-415 KGLDASQKYILVMDM
+415 
-430 SPVDNHRYKWNGCS
+430 
-444 WEPSGKAEPHV
+444 
-455 SNRVFIHPESPSTGQ
+455 
-470 YWMHQPVSF
+470 
-479 YKLKLTNDTLDQEG
+479 
-493 HIILHS
+493 
-499 MHRYL
+499 
-504 PRLHVVPA
+504 
-512 DKATEVIQLNGPDV
+512 
-526 HTFTFPQTEFFTVT
+526 
-540 AYQNIQITQL
+540 
-550 KIDYNPFAK
+550 
-559 GFRDDGLNSRP
+559 
-570 RRDVK
+570 
-575 HNSTLKLEGGDV
+575 
-587 FSAAGIRGCPAEAD
+587 
-601 ALDVHQRSV
+601 
-610 DSSFTGQN
+610 
-618 SSDTDLDKESFN
+618 
-630 AERDFLGFL
+630 
-639 DTDLPS
+639 
-645 GDMPKLK
+645 
-652 QEVSDSPIASSYESS
+652 SPIASSYESS

-680 NVVIKEEPED
+680 NVVIKEEPVD
-690 GYDYESS
+690 DYNYESS
-697 ICTQGITV
+697 ICTQGISV

-719 TDDDDPILQKH
+719 TDDEDPILQKH
-730 LVRRSDRDG
+730 LMRRSETDG
-739 IGGEFRPRKRLL
+739 IDGEFRSRKRVL

-763 KLESG
+763 KLDSG

-786 ISELPQTMLSSSKK
+786 ISELPQTMLSSCKK
-800 DKSPLSATL
+800 EKSPLSAIL

-817 NHKGSGSDTAT
+817 NHKGSCSGTAT
-828 VTEEFIMKKQTSV
+828 VTEELVMKKQS
-841 SKMSQK
+841 SGGKMSQK
-847 YSSIREAQWA
+847 YSSIREAQWG

-867 GSVSSHFSAKEIC
+867 GSVSCHFSAKEIC

-893 LKGSV
+893 LKGSG
-898 SHQNTLSSVTS
+898 SNQNTLSSVTT

-921 AGRPPKGIGR
+921 AGRPPKGIGK
-931 TVITSKNTSLGPGSI
+931 TVITSKNSSLGPGSI

-977 RVGGEESQ
+977 RAGGEESQ

-1082 GKTNDFTKIKG
+1082 GKTNDVTKIKG

-1136 TSMGFSSS
+1136 TSMGLSSS

-1179 SYTFKPVPLSSTS
+1179 SYTFKAVPLSSTS

-1198 NRQTSSRVKSS
+1198 NRQTSTNRVKSS
-1209 YRPILPSPFSARQK
+1209 YKPILPSPFSAKQK

-1228 SGEKAAKSASNS
+1228 SGEKGAKSASNN
-1240 SLANQADS
+1240 SLTNQADS
-1248 FMVPGLDENVL
+1248 FMVPALDENIL

-1269 QQQQAG
+1269 QQQQAA

-1288 DLEECGLWDGKPRTY
+1288 DLEDCALWDGKPRTY

-1338 CSNDFCRL
+1338 CNNDFCRL

-1374 LKRRVVLVKG
+1374 LKRRVLLVKG
-1384 GSKHKKILKKAA
+1384 GSKHKKIMKKAV
-1396 RGSLVF
+1396 RGNLVF

-1420 GEEDEQKQKDKKK
+1420 GEEDELKQKDKKR
-1433 RKRVEYTIC
+1433 RKKVEYTIC
-1442 DSEPEQPIRNCPLW
+1442 DSEPEQPVRNCPLW

-1475 TEPVKYAVLPSPEVL
+1475 IEPVKSTVLPNPEVL

-1499 GVKPGRVYTPKPNPV
+1499 GMKPGRVYTPKPNPV

-1528 SMMTC
+1528 SLMTC
-1533 ARVRAYERKREEK
+1533 ARVRAYERRREEK
-1546 KQQKDKSDSQSS
+1546 KQQKDKRDSQSS

-1566 LQSPE
+1566 LQPPE
-1571 KATCETDKDD
+1571 KATCEVDKDT
-1581 DKSGEKSWWS
+1581 DKSG
-1591 SHSEGDSSSTSYVHH
+1591 
-1606 TTPGGPTKL
+1606 
-1615 IEVIS
+1615 
-1620 DCNWEEDH
+1620 
-1628 NKILNILSQH
+1628 
-1638 INSNATQC
+1638 
-1646 LKVGSFIIEL
+1646 
-1656 ASEHKAQDENH
+1656 
-1667 PPVYSSRVKIS
+1667 
-1678 VPSYQDK
+1678 
-1685 DEKPEIPVLETPDS
+1685 
-1699 GVPSCKNPENV
+1699 
-1710 KFLRADT
+1710 
-1717 LDKLQEKLH
+1717 
-1726 GGKGL
+1726 
-1731 PFYAG
+1731 
-1736 VYPAGKL
+1736 
-1743 IVYKRKPNMSPSGLI
+1743 
-1758 QVYDKR
+1758 
-1764 YPQAKLL
+1764 
-1771 LGQMGALHPANR
+1771 
-1783 LAAYI
+1783 AA
-1788 TGRMRPTVLDIS
+1788 
-1800 TLSTVISKVAPS
+1800 
-1812 AKAAASGTPSV
+1812 
-1823 QVPTTSTPKTTS
+1823 
-1835 STSTTS
+1835 
-1841 APSVTTLKTHVPA
+1841 
-1854 QRQIAVRPSPGG
+1854 RPSPGG
-1866 VFTQFVMNKAG
+1866 MFAQFVMNKAG
-1877 ALQQKVPGAIARQ
+1877 ALQQKIPAANTRQ
-1890 PLSGPL
+1890 PLSGPQ
-1896 KFSIKPTPIMVVAP
+1896 KFSIKPTPIMVAAP
-1910 VVPSRPSP
+1910 VVPSRPPP
-1918 AQCTVSSGV
+1918 AQCAVSLGV
-1927 TTTAT
+1927 TTAT
-1932 TTSVTVESTS
+1932 TTSPVLVESTS
-1942 VVTSAVTSPNQTRA
+1942 VAASTVTTPSQTRA
-1956 NEPACSPPATPGT
+1956 NEPACSPPAITV
-1969 TAPGTAAPGV
+1969 TAAPATPGI
-1979 NTCTTPS
+1979 NTSTTPS
-1986 STTPTTTVSITKA
+1986 STTPTATVNVAKA

-2004 PIATTSF
+2004 PVATASF
-2011 PKTVVTTLSVTCPVV
+2011 PKTVVTTPTVTCPVV
-2026 TTSTSTVVVT
+2026 TTSISTVVLT
-2036 TTATATSVVTTPTSS
+2036 TATSVVTTPTSS

-2065 PSLNPKREDAAP
+2065 PSLNPKREDAAT

-2090 AEKRVGPR
+2090 TEKRVGPR
-2098 LLLIPVHQTSPALRP
+2098 LLLIPVHQASPALRP
-2113 LNNTPLAQRQ
+2113 LNNAQLAQRQ
-2123 RMVLQ
+2123 RMILQ
-2128 PLRSPGGVNLFRH
+2128 PLRSPGAVNLFRH

-2153 QVRAAGAQPS
+2153 QFRAAGAQPS
-2163 VQPVIFRNPGS
+2163 VQPVMFRNPGS

-2210 AVPKLSPTSNVTT
+2210 AVPKLSPASNLAT

-2240 TLTLRISPPA
+2240 TLTLRISPSA
-2250 ASSVTNQTASESKI
+2250 ASSVTNQTVSESKI
-2264 TSSSGGLPASTANLI
+2264 TCSSGGLPATTANLI

-2315 KICKKEDVGAAQQK
+2315 KICKKEDSGAAQQK
-2329 ESGKA
+2329 ENGKA
-2334 SRSDDMEVTESEVT
+2334 SRSDDVEVTESEVT
-2348 VSDRKQEENGL
+2348 VSDRKQEENEL
-2359 SVNQSNKVEEL
+2359 SVNQSNNVQES
-2370 ASGTIAPGRNSTTL
+2370 ASGTIAPDRNPAAL
-2384 EMVEKDSKVLE
+2384 EVVEKDSKVLE
-2395 SSCDDSSSSQHDV
+2395 SSCDDSFSSQHDV
-2408 STDVISSD
+2408 SADVVSSD

-2429 KGSSEEKENS
+2429 QGTSEEKEDS
-2439 VSSAALVEAVS
+2439 ISSETVVEAVS
-2450 TNSETVCGSSDQS
+2450 ANSETVCGSSDQS
-2463 VVALLDNACPQGLEN
+2463 LVAPLDNAHPQSLEN
-2478 RETAQLKSPG
+2478 QKTAQLQNHG
-2488 KEQIHAE
+2488 KEQVHAQQ
-2495 REEKPVKDQ
+2495 EENRVKEQ
-2504 EGDAQTQMKEV
+2504 KGDVQTRMKED
-2515 NKASSGQSRSH
+2515 NKASSGQLQSQ

-2532 LENRKEQRGTEL
+2532 LENKKERRGTEL
-2544 SQNKQECQHDAVQPD
+2544 SQNKQDCRGDAVQPD
-2559 KEKEYKVST
+2559 LEKKEYKGTT
-2568 EAESIREKKGTKSE
+2568 EAESIREKKGSKSE
-2582 ISFAKEQESASGEKH
+2582 TSSAKEQDNASGEEH
-2597 TINTEEGKA
+2597 TVNTEEGKA
-2606 SIGWQEGSNN
+2606 NIARHEGSNN
-2616 KQDDI
+2616 KEQDA
-2621 FDSQEEM
+2621 FDSQEEI
-2628 KTGDEIVTHVNSSWS
+2628 KIGHDIVTHVNSSWS
-2643 KISSIVPALESKS
+2643 KISSIVPTLENKS
-2656 EVDNKADTSEKSD
+2656 EADNKANTSEKSD
-2669 FLTPEQRAQEPRHHM
+2669 LLTPEQKPQEPRHHKKGYM
-2684 PTVDITAD
+2684 PTIDITTD
-2692 DMEEEEEEDDDD
+2692 DMEEEEEEDDD

-2714 SADEMLDGASD
+2714 SADEMLDGTSD

-2770 ANIRP
+2770 ANIQP

-2789 LSEKPTKKPQFWSRR
+2789 LSDKPTKQKRQFRNR
-2804 LKTEAEAFAHYR
+2804 KLKTEAEAFAHYR

-2825 RRNEIRDLFEK
+2825 RRNEMRDLFEK

-2848 VSKCYILKQAY
+2848 VSKSYILKQAY

-2879 TRRQDVLIR
+2879 TRKQDVLIR

-2907 ICAKQKAIEAQ
+2907 IYAKQKAVEAQ
-2918 KKKKQT
+2918 KKKKQP
-2924 EPEQSV
+2924 EPEESV
-2930 VTSTANTQKDGSS
+2930 VTSTASTQQEGSS
-2943 ARSREVPAPPRELV
+2943 APSREPA
-2957 QMPMTNRRGKPLILA
+2957 QMTMTNRRGKPLILA
-2972 RKGGR
+2972 RKGVR

-3011 PVATVPSTLLQAELK
+3011 QVAAVPSTLLQAELK
-3026 PRPVNTTVTAQ
+3026 PRAVSTAMTAQ
-3037 PGVASVMIQ
+3037 PGIASVMIQ
-3046 LPGSTVPVQVQ
+3046 LPGSTVPVQVK

-3063 TIPITLSTVA
+3063 AIPITLSTVA
-3073 GNPGPSTVISALQP
+3073 GNPVPSTVVSATEP
-3087 CSESEDSFMMPK
+3087 RSESEDSFMMPK
-3099 IVNVTSLATEG
+3099 IVNVTSLAAEG
-3110 SMDSNPKRNK
+3110 SMSLNLNRNK
-3120 NSNKTT
+3120 NSNVTT

-3161 DSRGDGRNTTGPTK
+3161 DSGGDGRNTTGPTK
-3175 VFFENKDGFPQ
+3175 VFFENKDGFSQ
-3186 PRNISCTKEPPES
+3186 LRNVSCTKEPPES
-3199 LSKKLCIGEF
+3199 FSKKLCMGEF

-3217 DGDPGGERLKS
+3217 DGDPAGERLKS

-3243 EMELRKVASAMEEAD
+3243 EMELRKVASAMEEAE

-3293 DDASPMSELPS
+3293 DDASAMSELPS
-3304 ALNSD
+3304 TLNSD
-3309 FSQEDADARRGTASD
+3309 FSREDAEARRGTASD
-3324 LSSADGSSFQF
+3324 LAAADGSSFQF
-3335 GHLGSS
+3335 GHLGGS
-3341 FKIPLK
+3341 FKD
-3347 YLSEVTEG
+3347 LSEVRG
-3355 SGSIS
+3355 GGGSIS

-3366 EDDDLPDG
+3366 EDDDLTDG
-3374 DKNSAEPSSEADVL
+3374 DKNSGEPSSEADVL
-3388 KIVIGAET
+3388 KIVIGAEM
-3396 KDPLPNLPVTSGGNG
+3396 KDPLPNLSGTSGGNG
-3411 KTVTTSAE
+3411 KTVTTLAE
-3419 TTNVSPPVLQM
+3419 TTNVTPPILQM
-3430 KTNPEASNAD
+3430 KTNPEASNVD

-3460 ADSEGQGNKVMPLL
+3460 VDSEGQSNKVMPLL
-3474 APIVAKLAPSGV
+3474 APVVAKLAPSGV
-3486 KTSSPATGQ
+3486 KTSLPATVQ
-3495 EGQDNKVMPMLAPIV
+3495 EGQDNKVMPTLAPVV
-3510 TKLSTT
+3510 TKLNTT
-3516 GTLPSNAAGK
+3516 GTLPSNSAGK

>member
-1 MEKQQIVLASRD
+1 MEKQQIVLGSRD

-45 RDACALASSVSTPVK
+45 RDACALASSVSTPIK

-88 FYHHN
+88 FYHRN
-93 TEMVLSKQGRRMFP
+93 TEMILTKQGRRMFP
-107 SCRYWITGLNASQ
+107 YCRYWITGLDATQ

-127 MSPVD
+127 ISPVD

-166 GQYWMHRPVSFYK
+166 GQYWMHQPVSFYK

-186 FDQEGHIILH
+186 LDQEGHIILH

-257 GFRDDGLNSRPRRD
+257 GFRDDGLNSRPQRD
-271 VKHNSTLK
+271 VKQNSN
-279 LEGGDVFSAAGIR
+279 LELEAGDVFSAASIR
-292 GCPAEADALD
+292 GRPAEVDALD
-302 VHQRS
+302 LHQRS
-307 VDSSFTGQNSSDT
+307 LDSSFIGQNPSDI

-332 FLGFLDTDLPSGDM
+332 FLGFLDTDLSSGDV

-353 SDSVSTP
+353 S
-360 VKSKVKTCF
+360 
-369 PADCVSGGITVT
+369 
-381 LDNNNMWNEF
+381 E
-391 YHRNTE
+391 
-397 MILTHQ
+397 
-403 GRRMF
+403 
-408 PYCRYWI
+408 
-415 KGLDASQKYILVMDM
+415 
-430 SPVDNHRYKWNGCS
+430 
-444 WEPSGKAEPHV
+444 
-455 SNRVFIHPESPSTGQ
+455 
-470 YWMHQPVSF
+470 
-479 YKLKLTNDTLDQEG
+479 
-493 HIILHS
+493 
-499 MHRYL
+499 
-504 PRLHVVPA
+504 
-512 DKATEVIQLNGPDV
+512 
-526 HTFTFPQTEFFTVT
+526 
-540 AYQNIQITQL
+540 
-550 KIDYNPFAK
+550 
-559 GFRDDGLNSRP
+559 
-570 RRDVK
+570 
-575 HNSTLKLEGGDV
+575 
-587 FSAAGIRGCPAEAD
+587 
-601 ALDVHQRSV
+601 
-610 DSSFTGQN
+610 
-618 SSDTDLDKESFN
+618 
-630 AERDFLGFL
+630 
-639 DTDLPS
+639 
-645 GDMPKLK
+645 
-652 QEVSDSPIASSYESS
+652 SPIASSYESS

-680 NVVIKEEPED
+680 NVVIKEEPVD
-690 GYDYESS
+690 DYNYESS
-697 ICTQGITV
+697 ICTQGISV

-719 TDDDDPILQKH
+719 TDDEDPILQKH
-730 LVRRSDRDG
+730 LMRRSETDG
-739 IGGEFRPRKRLL
+739 IDGEFRSRKRVL

-763 KLESG
+763 KLDSG

-786 ISELPQTMLSSSKK
+786 ISELPQTMLSSCKK
-800 DKSPLSATL
+800 DKSPLSAIL

-817 NHKGSGSDTAT
+817 NHKGSCSGTAT
-828 VTEEFIMKKQTSV
+828 VTEELVIKNQSPGG
-841 SKMSQK
+841 KMSQK
-847 YSSIREAQWA
+847 YSSIREAQWG

-867 GSVSSHFSAKEIC
+867 GSVSCHFSAKEIC

-893 LKGSV
+893 LKGSG
-898 SHQNTLSSVTS
+898 SNQNTLSSVTT

-921 AGRPPKGIGR
+921 AGRPPKGIGK
-931 TVITSKNTSLGPGSI
+931 TVITSKNSSLGPGSI

-977 RVGGEESQ
+977 RAGGEESQ

-1136 TSMGFSSS
+1136 TSMGLSSS

-1179 SYTFKPVPLSSTS
+1179 SYTFKAVPLSSTS

-1198 NRQTSSRVKSS
+1198 NRQTSTNRVKSS
-1209 YRPILPSPFSARQK
+1209 YKPILPSPFSAKQK

-1228 SGEKAAKSASNS
+1228 SGEKAAKSVSNS

-1248 FMVPGLDENVL
+1248 FMVPALDENIL

-1269 QQQQAG
+1269 QQQQAA

-1288 DLEECGLWDGKPRTY
+1288 DLEDCALWDGKPRTY

-1338 CSNDFCRL
+1338 CNNDFCRL

-1374 LKRRVVLVKG
+1374 LKRRVLLVKG
-1384 GSKHKKILKKAA
+1384 GSKHKKIMKKAV
-1396 RGSLVF
+1396 RGNLVF

-1420 GEEDEQKQKDKKK
+1420 GEEDELKQKDKKK
-1433 RKRVEYTIC
+1433 RKKVEYTIC
-1442 DSEPEQPIRNCPLW
+1442 DSEPEQPVRNCPLW

-1475 TEPVKYAVLPSPEVL
+1475 IEPVKSTVLPNPEVL

-1499 GVKPGRVYTPKPNPV
+1499 GMKPGRVYTPKPNPV

-1528 SMMTC
+1528 SLMTC
-1533 ARVRAYERKREEK
+1533 ARVRAYERRREEK
-1546 KQQKDKSDSQSS
+1546 KQQKDKRDSQSS

-1571 KATCETDKDD
+1571 KATCEVDKDT
-1581 DKSGEKSWWS
+1581 DKSG
-1591 SHSEGDSSSTSYVHH
+1591 
-1606 TTPGGPTKL
+1606 
-1615 IEVIS
+1615 
-1620 DCNWEEDH
+1620 
-1628 NKILNILSQH
+1628 
-1638 INSNATQC
+1638 
-1646 LKVGSFIIEL
+1646 
-1656 ASEHKAQDENH
+1656 
-1667 PPVYSSRVKIS
+1667 
-1678 VPSYQDK
+1678 
-1685 DEKPEIPVLETPDS
+1685 
-1699 GVPSCKNPENV
+1699 
-1710 KFLRADT
+1710 
-1717 LDKLQEKLH
+1717 
-1726 GGKGL
+1726 
-1731 PFYAG
+1731 
-1736 VYPAGKL
+1736 
-1743 IVYKRKPNMSPSGLI
+1743 
-1758 QVYDKR
+1758 
-1764 YPQAKLL
+1764 
-1771 LGQMGALHPANR
+1771 
-1783 LAAYI
+1783 AA
-1788 TGRMRPTVLDIS
+1788 
-1800 TLSTVISKVAPS
+1800 
-1812 AKAAASGTPSV
+1812 
-1823 QVPTTSTPKTTS
+1823 
-1835 STSTTS
+1835 
-1841 APSVTTLKTHVPA
+1841 
-1854 QRQIAVRPSPGG
+1854 RPSPGG
-1866 VFTQFVMNKAG
+1866 MFAQFVMNKAG
-1877 ALQQKVPGAIARQ
+1877 ALQQKIPAANTRQ
-1890 PLSGPL
+1890 PLSGPQ
-1896 KFSIKPTPIMVVAP
+1896 KFSIKPTPIMVAAP
-1910 VVPSRPSP
+1910 VVPSRPPP
-1918 AQCTVSSGV
+1918 AQCTVSLGV
-1927 TTTAT
+1927 TTAT
-1932 TTSVTVESTS
+1932 TTSPVIVESTS
-1942 VVTSAVTSPNQTRA
+1942 VVASTVTTPSQTRA
-1956 NEPACSPPATPGT
+1956 NEPACSPPAITV
-1969 TAPGTAAPGV
+1969 TAAPATPGI
-1979 NTCTTPS
+1979 NTCTAPS
-1986 STTPTTTVSITKA
+1986 STTPTATVNMAKA

-2004 PIATTSF
+2004 PVATMSF
-2011 PKTVVTTLSVTCPVV
+2011 PKTVVTPPTVTCPVV
-2026 TTSTSTVVVT
+2026 TTSISTVVLT
-2036 TTATATSVVTTPTSS
+2036 TATSVVTTPTSS

-2090 AEKRVGPR
+2090 TEKRVGPR
-2098 LLLIPVHQTSPALRP
+2098 LLLIPVHQASPALRP
-2113 LNNTPLAQRQ
+2113 LNNAQLAQRQ
-2123 RMVLQ
+2123 RMILQ
-2128 PLRSPGGVNLFRH
+2128 PLRSPGAVNLFRH

-2153 QVRAAGAQPS
+2153 QFRAAGAQPS
-2163 VQPVIFRNPGS
+2163 VQPVMFRNPGS

-2210 AVPKLSPTSNVTT
+2210 AVPKLSPTSNLAT

-2240 TLTLRISPPA
+2240 TLTLRISPSA

-2264 TSSSGGLPASTANLI
+2264 TCSSGGLPATTANLI

-2315 KICKKEDVGAAQQK
+2315 KICKKEDSAAAQQK
-2329 ESGKA
+2329 ENGKA
-2334 SRSDDMEVTESEVT
+2334 SRSDDVEVTESEVT
-2348 VSDRKQEENGL
+2348 VSDRKQEENEL
-2359 SVNQSNKVEEL
+2359 SVNQSNNVQES
-2370 ASGTIAPGRNSTTL
+2370 ASGTIAPDRNPAAL
-2384 EMVEKDSKVLE
+2384 EVVEKDSKVLE
-2395 SSCDDSSSSQHDV
+2395 SSCDDSFSSQHDV
-2408 STDVISSD
+2408 SADVVSSD

-2429 KGSSEEKENS
+2429 QGASEEKEDS
-2439 VSSAALVEAVS
+2439 VSSETVVEAVS
-2450 TNSETVCGSSDQS
+2450 ANSETVCGSSDQS
-2463 VVALLDNACPQGLEN
+2463 LVAPLDNAHPQSLEN
-2478 RETAQLKSPG
+2478 QKTAQLQNYG
-2488 KEQIHAE
+2488 KEQIHAQQ
-2495 REEKPVKDQ
+2495 EENQVKEQ
-2504 EGDAQTQMKEV
+2504 KGDAQTRMKED
-2515 NKASSGQSRSH
+2515 NKASSGQLQSQ

-2532 LENRKEQRGTEL
+2532 LENKKEQRGTEL
-2544 SQNKQECQHDAVQPD
+2544 SQNKQDCQGDAVQPD
-2559 KEKEYKVST
+2559 LERKEYKGTT
-2568 EAESIREKKGTKSE
+2568 EAESIREKKGSKSE
-2582 ISFAKEQESASGEKH
+2582 TSSVKEQDNASGEEH
-2597 TINTEEGKA
+2597 TVNTEEGKA
-2606 SIGWQEGSNN
+2606 NIARQEGSNN
-2616 KQDDI
+2616 KEQDA

-2628 KTGDEIVTHVNSSWS
+2628 KIGHDIVTHVNSSWS
-2643 KISSIVPALESKS
+2643 KISSIVPTLENKS
-2656 EVDNKADTSEKSD
+2656 EADNKADTSEKSD
-2669 FLTPEQRAQEPRHHM
+2669 LLTPEQKPQEPRHHKKGYM
-2684 PTVDITAD
+2684 PTIDITTD
-2692 DMEEEEEEDDDD
+2692 DMEEEEEEDDD

-2714 SADEMLDGASD
+2714 SADEMLDGTSD

-2730 EVDVEKVDACEYSED
+2730 EVDVEKVKR
-2745 DEQVDI
+2745 QF
-2751 ETVEELSEKINIA
+2751 
-2764 RLKATA
+2764 
-2770 ANIRP
+2770 
-2775 SKQKYHARNSSDEK
+2775 RNRK
-2789 LSEKPTKKPQFWSRR
+2789 

-2825 RRNEIRDLFEK
+2825 RRNEMRDLFEK

-2848 VSKCYILKQAY
+2848 VSKSYILKQAY

-2879 TRRQDVLIR
+2879 TRKQDVLIR

-2907 ICAKQKAIEAQ
+2907 IYAKQKAVEAQ
-2918 KKKKQT
+2918 KKKKQP
-2924 EPEQSV
+2924 EPEESV
-2930 VTSTANTQKDGSS
+2930 VTSTASTQQEGSS
-2943 ARSREVPAPPRELV
+2943 APSREPA
-2957 QMPMTNRRGKPLILA
+2957 QMTMTNRRGKPLILA
-2972 RKGGR
+2972 RKGVR

-3011 PVATVPSTLLQAELK
+3011 QVAAVPSTLLQAELK
-3026 PRPVNTTVTAQ
+3026 PRAVSTAMTAQ
-3037 PGVASVMIQ
+3037 PGIASVMIQ
-3046 LPGSTVPVQVQ
+3046 LPGSTVPVQVK

-3063 TIPITLSTVA
+3063 AIPITLSTVA
-3073 GNPGPSTVISALQP
+3073 GNPVPSTVVSATEP
-3087 CSESEDSFMMPK
+3087 RSESEDSFMMPK
-3099 IVNVTSLATEG
+3099 IVNVTSLAAEG
-3110 SMDSNPKRNK
+3110 SMSLNLNRNK
-3120 NSNKTT
+3120 NSNVTT

-3161 DSRGDGRNTTGPTK
+3161 DSGGDGRNTTGPTK
-3175 VFFENKDGFPQ
+3175 VFFENKDGFSQ
-3186 PRNISCTKEPPES
+3186 LRNISCTKEPPES
-3199 LSKKLCIGEF
+3199 FSKKLCMGEF

-3217 DGDPGGERLKS
+3217 DGDPAGERLKS

-3243 EMELRKVASAMEEAD
+3243 EMELRKVASAMEEAE

-3293 DDASPMSELPS
+3293 DDASTMSELPS
-3304 ALNSD
+3304 TLNSD
-3309 FSQEDADARRGTASD
+3309 FSREDAEARRGTASD
-3324 LSSADGSSFQF
+3324 LAAADGSSFQF
-3335 GHLGSS
+3335 GHLGGS
-3341 FKIPLK
+3341 FKD
-3347 YLSEVTEG
+3347 LSEVRG
-3355 SGSIS
+3355 GGGSIS

-3366 EDDDLPDG
+3366 EDDDLTDG
-3374 DKNSAEPSSEADVL
+3374 DKNSGEPSSEADVL
-3388 KIVIGAET
+3388 KIVIGAEM
-3396 KDPLPNLPVTSGGNG
+3396 KDPLPNLSGTSGGNG
-3411 KTVTTSAE
+3411 KTVTTLAE
-3419 TTNVSPPVLQM
+3419 TTNVTPPVLQM
-3430 KTNPEASNAD
+3430 KTNPEASNVD

-3460 ADSEGQGNKVMPLL
+3460 VDSEGQSNKVMPLL
-3474 APIVAKLAPSGV
+3474 APVVAKLAPSGV
-3486 KTSSPATGQ
+3486 KTSLPATVQ
-3495 EGQDNKVMPMLAPIV
+3495 EGQDNKVMPTLAPVV
-3510 TKLSTT
+3510 TKLNTT
-3516 GTLPSNAAGK
+3516 GTLPSNSAGK

>member
-1 MEKQQIVLASRD
+1 MEKQQIVLGSRD

-45 RDACALASSVSTPVK
+45 RDACALASSVSTPIK

-88 FYHHN
+88 FYHRN
-93 TEMVLSKQGRRMFP
+93 TEMILTKQGRRMFP
-107 SCRYWITGLNASQ
+107 YCRYWITGLDATQ

-127 MSPVD
+127 ISPVD

-166 GQYWMHRPVSFYK
+166 GQYWMHQPVSFYK

-186 FDQEGHIILH
+186 LDQEGHIILH

-257 GFRDDGLNSRPRRD
+257 GFRDDGLNSRPQRD
-271 VKHNSTLK
+271 VKQNSN
-279 LEGGDVFSAAGIR
+279 LELEAGDVFSAASIR
-292 GCPAEADALD
+292 GRPAEVDALD
-302 VHQRS
+302 LHQRS
-307 VDSSFTGQNSSDT
+307 LDSSFIGQNPSDI

-332 FLGFLDTDLPSGDM
+332 FLGFLDTDLSSGDV

-353 SDSVSTP
+353 S
-360 VKSKVKTCF
+360 
-369 PADCVSGGITVT
+369 
-381 LDNNNMWNEF
+381 E
-391 YHRNTE
+391 
-397 MILTHQ
+397 
-403 GRRMF
+403 
-408 PYCRYWI
+408 
-415 KGLDASQKYILVMDM
+415 
-430 SPVDNHRYKWNGCS
+430 
-444 WEPSGKAEPHV
+444 
-455 SNRVFIHPESPSTGQ
+455 
-470 YWMHQPVSF
+470 
-479 YKLKLTNDTLDQEG
+479 
-493 HIILHS
+493 
-499 MHRYL
+499 
-504 PRLHVVPA
+504 
-512 DKATEVIQLNGPDV
+512 
-526 HTFTFPQTEFFTVT
+526 
-540 AYQNIQITQL
+540 
-550 KIDYNPFAK
+550 
-559 GFRDDGLNSRP
+559 
-570 RRDVK
+570 
-575 HNSTLKLEGGDV
+575 
-587 FSAAGIRGCPAEAD
+587 
-601 ALDVHQRSV
+601 
-610 DSSFTGQN
+610 
-618 SSDTDLDKESFN
+618 
-630 AERDFLGFL
+630 
-639 DTDLPS
+639 
-645 GDMPKLK
+645 
-652 QEVSDSPIASSYESS
+652 SPIASSYESS

-680 NVVIKEEPED
+680 NVVIKEEPVD
-690 GYDYESS
+690 DYNYESS
-697 ICTQGITV
+697 ICTQGISV

-719 TDDDDPILQKH
+719 TDDEDPILQKH
-730 LVRRSDRDG
+730 LMRRSETDG
-739 IGGEFRPRKRLL
+739 IDGEFRSRKRVL

-763 KLESG
+763 KLDSG

-786 ISELPQTMLSSSKK
+786 ISELPQTMLSSCKK
-800 DKSPLSATL
+800 DKSPLSAIL

-817 NHKGSGSDTAT
+817 NHKGSCSGTAT
-828 VTEEFIMKKQTSV
+828 VTEELVIKNQSPGG
-841 SKMSQK
+841 KMSQK
-847 YSSIREAQWA
+847 YSSIREAQWG

-867 GSVSSHFSAKEIC
+867 GSVSCHFSAKEIC

-893 LKGSV
+893 LKGSG
-898 SHQNTLSSVTS
+898 SNQNTLSSVTT

-921 AGRPPKGIGR
+921 AGRPPKGIGK
-931 TVITSKNTSLGPGSI
+931 TVITSKNSSLGPGSI

-977 RVGGEESQ
+977 RAGGEESQ

-1136 TSMGFSSS
+1136 TSMGLSSS

-1179 SYTFKPVPLSSTS
+1179 SYTFKAVPLSSTS

-1198 NRQTSSRVKSS
+1198 NRQTSTNRVKSS
-1209 YRPILPSPFSARQK
+1209 YKPILPSPFSAKQK

-1228 SGEKAAKSASNS
+1228 SGEKAAKSVSNS

-1248 FMVPGLDENVL
+1248 FMVPALDENIL

-1269 QQQQAG
+1269 QQQQAA

-1288 DLEECGLWDGKPRTY
+1288 DLEDCALWDGKPRTY

-1338 CSNDFCRL
+1338 CNNDFCRL

-1374 LKRRVVLVKG
+1374 LKRRVLLVKG
-1384 GSKHKKILKKAA
+1384 GSKHKKIMKKAV
-1396 RGSLVF
+1396 RGNLVF

-1420 GEEDEQKQKDKKK
+1420 GEEDELKQKDKKK
-1433 RKRVEYTIC
+1433 RKKVEYTIC
-1442 DSEPEQPIRNCPLW
+1442 DSEPEQPVRNCPLW

-1475 TEPVKYAVLPSPEVL
+1475 IEPVKSTVLPNPEVL

-1499 GVKPGRVYTPKPNPV
+1499 GMKPGRVYTPKPNPV

-1528 SMMTC
+1528 SLMTC
-1533 ARVRAYERKREEK
+1533 ARVRAYERRREEK
-1546 KQQKDKSDSQSS
+1546 KQQKDKRDSQSS

-1571 KATCETDKDD
+1571 KATCEVDKDT

-1591 SHSEGDSSSTSYVHH
+1591 SRSEGDSSSTSYVHH

-1615 IEVIS
+1615 IEIIS
-1620 DCNWEEDH
+1620 DCNLEEDH
-1628 NKILNILSQH
+1628 NKILTILSQR
-1638 INSNATQC
+1638 INSNAPQC
-1646 LKVGSFIIEL
+1646 LKVGSFIIEM
-1656 ASEHKAQDENH
+1656 ASEHKARDENH
-1667 PPVYSSRVKIS
+1667 PPIYSSRVKIS
-1678 VPSYQDK
+1678 VPSCQDK

-1699 GVPSCKNPENV
+1699 RVPSHKTPENL

-1736 VYPAGKL
+1736 VSPAGTL
-1743 IVYKRKPNMSPSGLI
+1743 VVYKRNANMSPSGLI
-1758 QVYDKR
+1758 QVNDKR

-1788 TGRMRPTVLDIS
+1788 TGRLRPTVLDIS
-1800 TLSTVISKVAPS
+1800 TLSTVISKVAS
-1812 AKAAASGTPSV
+1812 NAKAAASGTPSV

-1841 APSVTTLKTHVPA
+1841 TPTVTTLKTHVPA
-1854 QRQIAVRPSPGG
+1854 QRQIAARPSPGG
-1866 VFTQFVMNKAG
+1866 MFAQFVMNKAG
-1877 ALQQKVPGAIARQ
+1877 ALQQKIPAANTRQ
-1890 PLSGPL
+1890 PLSGPQ
-1896 KFSIKPTPIMVVAP
+1896 KFSIKPTPIMVAAP
-1910 VVPSRPSP
+1910 VVPSRPPP
-1918 AQCTVSSGV
+1918 AQCTVSLGV
-1927 TTTAT
+1927 TTAT
-1932 TTSVTVESTS
+1932 TTSPVIVESTS
-1942 VVTSAVTSPNQTRA
+1942 VVASTVTTPSQTRA
-1956 NEPACSPPATPGT
+1956 NEPACSPPAITV
-1969 TAPGTAAPGV
+1969 TAAPATPGI
-1979 NTCTTPS
+1979 NTCTAPS
-1986 STTPTTTVSITKA
+1986 STTPTATVNMAKA

-2004 PIATTSF
+2004 PVATMSF
-2011 PKTVVTTLSVTCPVV
+2011 PKTVVTPPTVTCPVV
-2026 TTSTSTVVVT
+2026 TTSISTVVLT
-2036 TTATATSVVTTPTSS
+2036 TATSVVTTPTSS

-2065 PSLNPKREDAAP
+2065 PSLNPKRDAAP

-2090 AEKRVGPR
+2090 TEKRVGPR
-2098 LLLIPVHQTSPALRP
+2098 LLLIPVHQASPALRP
-2113 LNNTPLAQRQ
+2113 LNNAQLAQRQ
-2123 RMVLQ
+2123 RMILQ
-2128 PLRSPGGVNLFRH
+2128 PLRSPGAVNLFRH

-2153 QVRAAGAQPS
+2153 QFRAAGAQPS
-2163 VQPVIFRNPGS
+2163 VQPVMFRNPGS

-2210 AVPKLSPTSNVTT
+2210 AVPKLSPTSNLAT

-2240 TLTLRISPPA
+2240 TLTLRISPSA

-2264 TSSSGGLPASTANLI
+2264 TCSSGGLPATTANLI

-2315 KICKKEDVGAAQQK
+2315 KICKKEDSAAAQQK
-2329 ESGKA
+2329 ENGKA
-2334 SRSDDMEVTESEVT
+2334 SRSDDVEVTESEVT
-2348 VSDRKQEENGL
+2348 VSDRKQEENEL
-2359 SVNQSNKVEEL
+2359 SVNQSNNVQES
-2370 ASGTIAPGRNSTTL
+2370 ASGTIAPDRNPAAL
-2384 EMVEKDSKVLE
+2384 EVVEKDSKVLE
-2395 SSCDDSSSSQHDV
+2395 SSCDDSFSSQHDV
-2408 STDVISSD
+2408 SADVVSSD

-2429 KGSSEEKENS
+2429 QGASEEKEDS
-2439 VSSAALVEAVS
+2439 VSSETVVEAVS
-2450 TNSETVCGSSDQS
+2450 ANSETVCGSSDQS
-2463 VVALLDNACPQGLEN
+2463 LVAPLDNAHPQSLEN
-2478 RETAQLKSPG
+2478 QKTAQLQNYG
-2488 KEQIHAE
+2488 KEQIHAQQ
-2495 REEKPVKDQ
+2495 EENQVKEQ
-2504 EGDAQTQMKEV
+2504 KGDAQTRMKED
-2515 NKASSGQSRSH
+2515 NKASSGQLQSQ

-2532 LENRKEQRGTEL
+2532 LENKKEQRGTEL
-2544 SQNKQECQHDAVQPD
+2544 SQNKQDCQGDAVQPD
-2559 KEKEYKVST
+2559 LERKEYKGTT
-2568 EAESIREKKGTKSE
+2568 EAESIREKKGSKSE
-2582 ISFAKEQESASGEKH
+2582 TSSVKEQDNASGEEH
-2597 TINTEEGKA
+2597 TVNTEEGKA
-2606 SIGWQEGSNN
+2606 NIARQEGSNN
-2616 KQDDI
+2616 KEQDA

-2628 KTGDEIVTHVNSSWS
+2628 KIGHDIVTHVNSSWS
-2643 KISSIVPALESKS
+2643 KISSIVPTLENKS
-2656 EVDNKADTSEKSD
+2656 EADNKADTSEKSD
-2669 FLTPEQRAQEPRHHM
+2669 LLTPEQKPQEPRHHKKGYM
-2684 PTVDITAD
+2684 PTIDITTD
-2692 DMEEEEEEDDDD
+2692 DMEEEEEEDDD

-2714 SADEMLDGASD
+2714 SADEMLDGTSD

-2770 ANIRP
+2770 ANIQP

-2789 LSEKPTKKPQFWSRR
+2789 LSEKPTKQKRQFRNR
-2804 LKTEAEAFAHYR
+2804 KLKTEAEAFAHYR

-2825 RRNEIRDLFEK
+2825 RRNEMRDLFEK

-2848 VSKCYILKQAY
+2848 VSKSYILKQAY

-2879 TRRQDVLIR
+2879 TRKQDVLIR

-2907 ICAKQKAIEAQ
+2907 IYAKQKAVEAQ
-2918 KKKKQT
+2918 KKKKQP
-2924 EPEQSV
+2924 EPEESV
-2930 VTSTANTQKDGSS
+2930 VTSTASTQQEGSS
-2943 ARSREVPAPPRELV
+2943 APSREPA
-2957 QMPMTNRRGKPLILA
+2957 QMTMTNRRGKPLILA
-2972 RKGGR
+2972 RKGVR

-3011 PVATVPSTLLQAELK
+3011 QVAAVPSTLLQAELK
-3026 PRPVNTTVTAQ
+3026 PRAVSTAMTAQ
-3037 PGVASVMIQ
+3037 PGIASVMIQ
-3046 LPGSTVPVQVQ
+3046 LPGSTVPVQVK

-3063 TIPITLSTVA
+3063 AIPITLSTVA
-3073 GNPGPSTVISALQP
+3073 GNPVPSTVVSATEP
-3087 CSESEDSFMMPK
+3087 RSESEDSFMMPK
-3099 IVNVTSLATEG
+3099 IVNVTSLAAEG
-3110 SMDSNPKRNK
+3110 SMSLNLNRNK
-3120 NSNKTT
+3120 NSNVTT

-3161 DSRGDGRNTTGPTK
+3161 DSGGDGRNTTGPTK
-3175 VFFENKDGFPQ
+3175 VFFENKDGFSQ
-3186 PRNISCTKEPPES
+3186 LRNISCTKEPPES
-3199 LSKKLCIGEF
+3199 FSKKLCMGEF

-3217 DGDPGGERLKS
+3217 DGDPAGERLKS

-3243 EMELRKVASAMEEAD
+3243 EMELRKVASAMEEAE

-3293 DDASPMSELPS
+3293 DDASTMSELPS
-3304 ALNSD
+3304 TLNSD
-3309 FSQEDADARRGTASD
+3309 FSREDAEARRGTASD
-3324 LSSADGSSFQF
+3324 LAAADGSSFQF
-3335 GHLGSS
+3335 GHLGGS
-3341 FKIPLK
+3341 FKD
-3347 YLSEVTEG
+3347 LSEVRG
-3355 SGSIS
+3355 GGGSIS

-3366 EDDDLPDG
+3366 EDDDLTDG
-3374 DKNSAEPSSEADVL
+3374 DKNSGEPSSEADVL
-3388 KIVIGAET
+3388 KIVIGAEM
-3396 KDPLPNLPVTSGGNG
+3396 KDPLPNLSGTSGGNG
-3411 KTVTTSAE
+3411 KTVTTLAE
-3419 TTNVSPPVLQM
+3419 TTNVTPPVLQM
-3430 KTNPEASNAD
+3430 KTNPEASNVD

-3460 ADSEGQGNKVMPLL
+3460 VDSEGQSNKVMPLL
-3474 APIVAKLAPSGV
+3474 APVVAKLAPSGV
-3486 KTSSPATGQ
+3486 KTSLPATVQ
-3495 EGQDNKVMPMLAPIV
+3495 EGQDNKVMPTLAPVV
-3510 TKLSTT
+3510 TKLNTT
-3516 GTLPSNAAGK
+3516 GTLPSNSAGK

>member
-1 MEKQQIVLASRD
+1 MEKQQIVLGSRD

-88 FYHHN
+88 FYHRN
-93 TEMVLSKQGRRMFP
+93 TEMILTKQGRRMFP
-107 SCRYWITGLNASQ
+107 YCRYWITGLDASQ
-120 RYILVMD
+120 KYILVMD
-127 MSPVD
+127 ISPVD

-166 GQYWMHRPVSFYK
+166 GQYWMHQPVSFYK

-186 FDQEGHIILH
+186 LDQEGHIILH

-257 GFRDDGLNSRPRRD
+257 GFRDDGLNSRPQRD
-271 VKHNSTLK
+271 VKQNSNLE
-279 LEGGDVFSAAGIR
+279 LEGGDVLSAASTR
-292 GCPAEADALD
+292 GRPAEVDALD
-302 VHQRS
+302 LHQRS
-307 VDSSFTGQNSSDT
+307 LDSSFVAQNPSDT
-320 DLDKESFNAERD
+320 DLEKESFNAERD
-332 FLGFLDTDLPSGDM
+332 FLRFLDTDLSLGDM

-353 SDSVSTP
+353 S
-360 VKSKVKTCF
+360 
-369 PADCVSGGITVT
+369 
-381 LDNNNMWNEF
+381 E
-391 YHRNTE
+391 
-397 MILTHQ
+397 
-403 GRRMF
+403 
-408 PYCRYWI
+408 
-415 KGLDASQKYILVMDM
+415 
-430 SPVDNHRYKWNGCS
+430 
-444 WEPSGKAEPHV
+444 
-455 SNRVFIHPESPSTGQ
+455 
-470 YWMHQPVSF
+470 
-479 YKLKLTNDTLDQEG
+479 
-493 HIILHS
+493 
-499 MHRYL
+499 
-504 PRLHVVPA
+504 
-512 DKATEVIQLNGPDV
+512 
-526 HTFTFPQTEFFTVT
+526 
-540 AYQNIQITQL
+540 
-550 KIDYNPFAK
+550 
-559 GFRDDGLNSRP
+559 
-570 RRDVK
+570 
-575 HNSTLKLEGGDV
+575 
-587 FSAAGIRGCPAEAD
+587 
-601 ALDVHQRSV
+601 
-610 DSSFTGQN
+610 
-618 SSDTDLDKESFN
+618 
-630 AERDFLGFL
+630 
-639 DTDLPS
+639 
-645 GDMPKLK
+645 
-652 QEVSDSPIASSYESS
+652 SPIASSYESS

-680 NVVIKEEPED
+680 NVVIKEEPVD
-690 GYDYESS
+690 DYDYESTV
-697 ICTQGITV
+697 CTQGISV
-705 KQEDTDEE
+705 KQEETDEE

-719 TDDDDPILQKH
+719 TDDDDDPILQKH
-730 LVRRSDRDG
+730 LMRRSERDG
-739 IGGEFRPRKRLL
+739 IDGEFRARKRAL

-763 KLESG
+763 KLDSG

-786 ISELPQTMLSSSKK
+786 ISELPQTMLSSCKK
-800 DKSPLSATL
+800 EKSPLSAIM

-817 NHKGSGSDTAT
+817 NHKGSCSGTAT
-828 VTEEFIMKKQTSV
+828 VTEELIMKKQSPG

-847 YSSIREAQWA
+847 YSSVGDAQWA
-857 LSKSPNFNLR
+857 LSKSPNFSLR
-867 GSVSSHFSAKEIC
+867 GSVGCDFSAKEIC
-880 GRKRPGI
+880 GRKRSGI

-893 LKGSV
+893 LKSSGAN
-898 SHQNTLSSVTS
+898 QNTLSSVTT

-921 AGRPPKGIGR
+921 AGRPPKGIGKS
-931 TVITSKNTSLGPGSI
+931 VITGKNTSVGPGNL

-977 RVGGEESQ
+977 RAGGEESQ
-985 NLQAPLLTTND
+985 NLQAPLLATND

-1061 WSYPGTNPN
+1061 WSYPGANPN

-1179 SYTFKPVPLSSTS
+1179 SYTLKPVPLSSTS

-1198 NRQTSSRVKSS
+1198 TRQSSRAKSS
-1209 YRPILPSPFSARQK
+1209 YKPILPSPYPAKQK
-1223 QNSSA
+1223 QNSS
-1228 SGEKAAKSASNS
+1228 SGEKAAKSVSSS
-1240 SLANQADS
+1240 SLTNQADS
-1248 FMVPGLDENVL
+1248 FMVPALDENVL

-1269 QQQQAG
+1269 HQHHSA

-1288 DLEECGLWDGKPRTY
+1288 DLEDCALWDGKPRTY

-1338 CSNDFCRL
+1338 CNNDFCRL

-1374 LKRRVVLVKG
+1374 LKRKVLLVKG
-1384 GSKHKKILKKAA
+1384 GSKHKKIMKKAV
-1396 RGSLVF
+1396 RGNLVV
-1402 YGTQEE
+1402 YGTQDD

-1420 GEEDEQKQKDKKK
+1420 GEEDELKQKEKKK

-1475 TEPVKYAVLPSPEVL
+1475 IEPVKPAVPPSPEVSL
-1490 LSSKHRSSS
+1490 TTRNRSSS
-1499 GVKPGRVYTPKPNPV
+1499 GTKPGRVYTPRPNPV

-1533 ARVRAYERKREEK
+1533 ARVRAYEHRR
-1546 KQQKDKSDSQSS
+1546 KQQKEKSDSQSFS
-1558 SIKEHEPE
+1558 VKERE
-1566 LQSPE
+1566 LQLQFPA
-1571 KATCETDKDD
+1571 KAACEVDKDR

-1591 SHSEGDSSSTSYVHH
+1591 SRSEGDSSSTSYVHQ

-1615 IEVIS
+1615 IEIIS
-1620 DCNWEEDH
+1620 DCNWEEDR
-1628 NKILNILSQH
+1628 NKILTILSQH
-1638 INSNATQC
+1638 INSKVPHFR
-1646 LKVGSFIIEL
+1646 KVGSFIIEL
-1656 ASEHKAQDENH
+1656 ASELKAWDENR
-1667 PPVYSSRVKIS
+1667 PPVYSSRLKIS

-1685 DEKPEIPVLETPDS
+1685 DEKPEIPVSETPDS
-1699 GVPSCKNPENV
+1699 GVPSHKTPDNLKC
-1710 KFLRADT
+1710 LRADT

-1726 GGKGL
+1726 GAKGL

-1736 VYPAGKL
+1736 ISPAGKL
-1743 IVYKRKPNMSPSGLI
+1743 VVYKRKANMSPSGLI
-1758 QVYDKR
+1758 QVNDKR
-1764 YPQAKLL
+1764 FPQAKLL
-1771 LGQMGALHPANR
+1771 LGQMGALHPTNR

-1788 TGRMRPTVLDIS
+1788 TGRLRPTVLS
-1800 TLSTVISKVAPS
+1800 VSALSTVISKVAS
-1812 AKAAASGTPSV
+1812 NAKAPASGTPSV
-1823 QVPTTSTPKTTS
+1823 QVPTTSSPKTTS

-1841 APSVTTLKTHVPA
+1841 TPTVTTLKTHVPA
-1854 QRQIAVRPSPGG
+1854 QRQIAARPSPGG
-1866 VFTQFVMNKAG
+1866 VFTQFVMSKDG
-1877 ALQQKVPGAIARQ
+1877 ALQQKIPGVSARQ
-1890 PLSGPL
+1890 PVSGPQ
-1896 KFSIKPTPIMVVAP
+1896 KFSLKPMPIMVVAP

-1918 AQCTVSSGV
+1918 AQCTVSPGV
-1927 TTTAT
+1927 TTAT
-1932 TTSVTVESTS
+1932 TTSPVTVESTS
-1942 VVTSAVTSPNQTRA
+1942 VAASTVTTASQTRA
-1956 NEPACSPPATPGT
+1956 SESVCSSPAVTVTAAPATPGT
-1969 TAPGTAAPGV
+1969 

-1986 STTPTTTVSITKA
+1986 ATTPTATVSVTKP

-2004 PIATTSF
+2004 PVATASF
-2011 PKTVVTTLSVTCPVV
+2011 PKTVITPPTVTCPVV
-2026 TTSTSTVVVT
+2026 TTSTSTVVLT
-2036 TTATATSVVTTPTSS
+2036 TTTTATSVVTTPTSS
-2051 AGSVPIILSGVNSS
+2051 AATVPIIISGVNSS
-2065 PSLNPKREDAAP
+2065 PSLTPKREDAAP
-2077 QAVSKTP
+2077 QATSTTP

-2090 AEKRVGPR
+2090 TEKRVGPR

-2113 LNNTPLAQRQ
+2113 LNNNTQLAQRQ

-2128 PLRSPGGVNLFRH
+2128 PLRSPGAVNLFRH

-2153 QVRAAGAQPS
+2153 QFRAAGAQPS
-2163 VQPVIFRNPGS
+2163 VQPVMFRNPGS

-2183 SKPPESPV
+2183 SKPAESPV

-2210 AVPKLSPTSNVTT
+2210 AAPKLSPTSNLGT

-2250 ASSVTNQTASESKI
+2250 ASSGTNQTASESKI
-2264 TSSSGGLPASTANLI
+2264 TCSSGGLPATTANLI

-2315 KICKKEDVGAAQQK
+2315 KICKKEDSDAAQQK
-2329 ESGKA
+2329 ENGKA
-2334 SRSDDMEVTESEVT
+2334 SQSDDVEVTESEVT
-2348 VSDRKQEENGL
+2348 VSDRKQEENEL
-2359 SVNQSNKVEEL
+2359 SVNQSSNVEES
-2370 ASGTIAPGRNSTTL
+2370 ASGTITPDGNSTTL
-2384 EMVEKDSKVLE
+2384 EVVEKDSQVLE
-2395 SSCDDSSSSQHDV
+2395 SSCDDSSSQHDV
-2408 STDVISSD
+2408 SVDVVSSD

-2429 KGSSEEKENS
+2429 KGASEEKQDS
-2439 VSSAALVEAVS
+2439 LSSETAVEAVS
-2450 TNSETVCGSSDQS
+2450 ANSETVCGSSDQS
-2463 VVALLDNACPQGLEN
+2463 VVAPLDNAHPQSLEN
-2478 RETAQLKSPG
+2478 QETAQLKNHEKGQTPAEEEEKAV
-2488 KEQIHAE
+2488 KEQ
-2495 REEKPVKDQ
+2495 
-2504 EGDAQTQMKEV
+2504 EGEVQTQMKED
-2515 NKASSGQSRSH
+2515 NKASSGQSQSQ
-2526 QEQDTQ
+2526 QEQDVQ
-2532 LENRKEQRGTEL
+2532 LENTKEQRGTEL
-2544 SQNKQECQHDAVQPD
+2544 SQNKQECQGDAVQPD
-2559 KEKEYKVST
+2559 MERNECKGST
-2568 EAESIREKKGTKSE
+2568 EAESVREEKGSKSE
-2582 ISFAKEQESASGEKH
+2582 ISSAKEQDNASGEEH
-2597 TINTEEGKA
+2597 TVSTEEGKA
-2606 SIGWQEGSNN
+2606 NIARQDGSTS
-2616 KQDDI
+2616 KEQDP

-2628 KTGDEIVTHVNSSWS
+2628 KTGHDIVTHVNSSWS
-2643 KISSIVPALESKS
+2643 KISSIVPALESKTDADS
-2656 EVDNKADTSEKSD
+2656 KADASEKSD
-2669 FLTPEQRAQEPRHHM
+2669 FLTPEQKAQEATHPKKDYV
-2684 PTVDITAD
+2684 PTIDITAD
-2692 DMEEEEEEDDDD
+2692 DMEDEEEEDDDED
-2704 EDEEDEKTDD
+2704 EDDEKTDD

-2730 EVDVEKVDACEYSED
+2730 EVDVEKVDAGEYSED

-2789 LSEKPTKKPQFWSRR
+2789 LSEKPTKKPQFWKRR

-2825 RRNEIRDLFEK
+2825 RRNEMRDLFEK
-2836 LKRTLGLHNLPK
+2836 LKRALGLHNLPK
-2848 VSKCYILKQAY
+2848 VSKCYILKQAF

-2879 TRRQDVLIR
+2879 TRKQDSLIR

-2907 ICAKQKAIEAQ
+2907 IYAKQKAVEAQ
-2918 KKKKQT
+2918 KKKKQP
-2924 EPEQSV
+2924 EPEEPV
-2930 VTSTANTQKDGSS
+2930 VTSTPSTQQEASS
-2943 ARSREVPAPPRELV
+2943 APSRELP
-2957 QMPMTNRRGKPLILA
+2957 QITMTNRRGKPLILA
-2972 RKGGR
+2972 RKGSR
-2977 ATEDTSSSL
+2977 PTEDTSSPV

-3011 PVATVPSTLLQAELK
+3011 QVAAVPSTLLQAELK
-3026 PRPVNTTVTAQ
+3026 PRAVSTAVSAQ
-3037 PGVASVMIQ
+3037 PGIASVMIQ
-3046 LPGSTVPVQVQ
+3046 LPGSTVPVQVK

-3073 GNPGPSTVISALQP
+3073 GNPVPSTVVSATEP
-3087 CSESEDSFMMPK
+3087 RSESEDSFMMPK
-3099 IVNVTSLATEG
+3099 IVNVTSLAAEG
-3110 SMDSNPKRNK
+3110 SMSLNVNRNK
-3120 NSNKTT
+3120 SSNTT
-3126 AAGTQASEKSLV
+3126 AAAGAPASEKSSA
-3138 VAPLESRKSDSILS
+3138 VAPIESRKSDSVPS

-3161 DSRGDGRNTTGPTK
+3161 DSGGEGRNTTGPAK

-3186 PRNISCTKEPPES
+3186 LRNVSSAKEPPES
-3199 LSKKLCIGEF
+3199 FSKKLCVGEF

-3228 KELPFRKLQ
+3228 KELSFRKLQ

-3243 EMELRKVASAMEEAD
+3243 EMELRKVASAMEEAE

-3293 DDASPMSELPS
+3293 DDASTMSELP
-3304 ALNSD
+3304 ATLTPD
-3309 FSQEDADARRGTASD
+3309 FSREHAEARRGTAGD
-3324 LSSADGSSFQF
+3324 LTAADGASFQF

-3341 FKIPLK
+3341 FKD
-3347 YLSEVTEG
+3347 LSEVPEG
-3355 SGSIS
+3355 GGSIS

-3366 EDDDLPDG
+3366 EDDDLTDG
-3374 DKNSAEPSSEADVL
+3374 DKNSGEPSSEADVL
-3388 KIVIGAET
+3388 KIVIGAEM
-3396 KDPLPNLPVTSGGNG
+3396 KDPLPGLSVTSGGNG
-3411 KTVTTSAE
+3411 KTVTTLAE
-3419 TTNVSPPVLQM
+3419 TTNVTPPVLQM

-3460 ADSEGQGNKVMPLL
+3460 VDSEGQSNKVMPLL

-3486 KTSSPATGQ
+3486 KTSLPATAQ
-3495 EGQDNKVMPMLAPIV
+3495 EGQDNKVMPTLAPVV
-3510 TKLSTT
+3510 TKLNTT
-3516 GTLPSNAAGK
+3516 GTLPSSSAGK

>member
-1 MEKQQIVLASRD
+1 MEKQQIVLGSRD

-45 RDACALASSVSTPVK
+45 RDACALASSVSTPIK

-88 FYHHN
+88 FYHRN
-93 TEMVLSKQGRRMFP
+93 TEMILTKQGRRMFP
-107 SCRYWITGLNASQ
+107 YCRYWITGLDASQ
-120 RYILVMD
+120 KYILVMD
-127 MSPVD
+127 ISPVD

-166 GQYWMHRPVSFYK
+166 GQYWMHQPVSFYK

-186 FDQEGHIILH
+186 LDQEGHIILH

-257 GFRDDGLNSRPRRD
+257 GFRDDGLNSRPQRD
-271 VKHNSTLK
+271 VKQNSNLE

-292 GCPAEADALD
+292 GRPAEVDALD
-302 VHQRS
+302 LHQRS
-307 VDSSFTGQNSSDT
+307 LDSSFIGQNPSDI
-320 DLDKESFNAERD
+320 DLEKESFNAERD
-332 FLGFLDTDLPSGDM
+332 FLGFLDTDLSSADM

-353 SDSVSTP
+353 S
-360 VKSKVKTCF
+360 
-369 PADCVSGGITVT
+369 
-381 LDNNNMWNEF
+381 
-391 YHRNTE
+391 
-397 MILTHQ
+397 
-403 GRRMF
+403 
-408 PYCRYWI
+408 
-415 KGLDASQKYILVMDM
+415 
-430 SPVDNHRYKWNGCS
+430 
-444 WEPSGKAEPHV
+444 
-455 SNRVFIHPESPSTGQ
+455 ESP
-470 YWMHQPVSF
+470 M
-479 YKLKLTNDTLDQEG
+479 
-493 HIILHS
+493 
-499 MHRYL
+499 
-504 PRLHVVPA
+504 
-512 DKATEVIQLNGPDV
+512 
-526 HTFTFPQTEFFTVT
+526 
-540 AYQNIQITQL
+540 
-550 KIDYNPFAK
+550 
-559 GFRDDGLNSRP
+559 
-570 RRDVK
+570 
-575 HNSTLKLEGGDV
+575 
-587 FSAAGIRGCPAEAD
+587 
-601 ALDVHQRSV
+601 
-610 DSSFTGQN
+610 
-618 SSDTDLDKESFN
+618 
-630 AERDFLGFL
+630 
-639 DTDLPS
+639 
-645 GDMPKLK
+645 
-652 QEVSDSPIASSYESS
+652 ASSYESS

-680 NVVIKEEPED
+680 NVVIKEEPVD
-690 GYDYESS
+690 DYDYESS
-697 ICTQGITV
+697 ICTQGIRV

-730 LVRRSDRDG
+730 LIRRSETDG
-739 IGGEFRPRKRLL
+739 IDGELRSRKRVL

-763 KLESG
+763 KLDSG

-786 ISELPQTMLSSSKK
+786 ISELPQTMLSSCKK
-800 DKSPLSATL
+800 DKSPLSAIL

-817 NHKGSGSDTAT
+817 NHKGSCSGTAT
-828 VTEEFIMKKQTSV
+828 VTEELVMKKQSPG

-867 GSVSSHFSAKEIC
+867 GSVSCHFSAKEIC

-893 LKGSV
+893 LKGSG
-898 SHQNTLSSVTS
+898 SNQNTISSVTT

-921 AGRPPKGIGR
+921 AGRPPKGIGKA
-931 TVITSKNTSLGPGSI
+931 VITSKNTSLGPGSI

-977 RVGGEESQ
+977 RAGGEESQ

-1179 SYTFKPVPLSSTS
+1179 SYAFKPVPLSSTS
-1192 RKTKTQ
+1192 RKTKAQ
-1198 NRQTSSRVKSS
+1198 NRQTSTNSRVKSS
-1209 YRPILPSPFSARQK
+1209 YKPILPSPFSAKQK

-1228 SGEKAAKSASNS
+1228 SGEKAAKSVSNS
-1240 SLANQADS
+1240 SLTNQADS
-1248 FMVPGLDENVL
+1248 FVVPALDENVL

-1269 QQQQAG
+1269 QQQQAA

-1288 DLEECGLWDGKPRTY
+1288 DLEDCALWDGKPRTY

-1338 CSNDFCRL
+1338 CNNDFCRL

-1374 LKRRVVLVKG
+1374 LKRRVLLVKG
-1384 GSKHKKILKKAA
+1384 GSKHKKIMKKAV
-1396 RGSLVF
+1396 RGNLVF

-1420 GEEDEQKQKDKKK
+1420 GEEDELKQKDKKK

-1475 TEPVKYAVLPSPEVL
+1475 IEPVKSAVLPNPEVL

-1499 GVKPGRVYTPKPNPV
+1499 GMKPGRVYTPKPNPV

-1533 ARVRAYERKREEK
+1533 ARVRAYERRREEK

-1558 SIKEHEPE
+1558 STKEHETE

-1571 KATCETDKDD
+1571 KATCEIDKDT

-1591 SHSEGDSSSTSYVHH
+1591 SRSEGDSSSTSYVHH

-1615 IEVIS
+1615 IEIIS

-1628 NKILNILSQH
+1628 NKILTILSQH
-1638 INSNATQC
+1638 INSNVPQC

-1685 DEKPEIPVLETPDS
+1685 DEKPGIPVLETPDS
-1699 GVPSCKNPENV
+1699 GVPSCKNPENL

-1717 LDKLQEKLH
+1717 LDKLREKLH

-1736 VYPAGKL
+1736 VSPAGKL
-1743 IVYKRKPNMSPSGLI
+1743 VVYKRKANMSPSGLI
-1758 QVYDKR
+1758 QVNDKR

-1771 LGQMGALHPANR
+1771 LGQMGALHPTNR

-1788 TGRMRPTVLDIS
+1788 TGRLRPTVLDIS
-1800 TLSTVISKVAPS
+1800 TLSTVISKVAS
-1812 AKAAASGTPSV
+1812 NAKAAASGTPSV

-1841 APSVTTLKTHVPA
+1841 TPTVTTLKTHVPA
-1854 QRQIAVRPSPGG
+1854 QRQIAARPSPGG

-1877 ALQQKVPGAIARQ
+1877 ALQQKIPGASTRQ
-1890 PLSGPL
+1890 PLSGPQ

-1918 AQCTVSSGV
+1918 AQCTVSPAV
-1927 TTTAT
+1927 TTAT
-1932 TTSVTVESTS
+1932 TTSPVTVESTS
-1942 VVTSAVTSPNQTRA
+1942 VAASTVTTPSQTIA
-1956 NEPACSPPATPGT
+1956 NEPACSPPAITV
-1969 TAPGTAAPGV
+1969 TAAPATPGI

-1986 STTPTTTVSITKA
+1986 STSPTATVNVTKT

-2004 PIATTSF
+2004 PVATTSF
-2011 PKTVVTTLSVTCPVV
+2011 PKTVVTPPTVTCPVV
-2026 TTSTSTVVVT
+2026 TTSTSTVVLT

-2051 AGSVPIILSGVNSS
+2051 AGSVPVILSGVNSS
-2065 PSLNPKREDAAP
+2065 PSLNPKREDATP

-2090 AEKRVGPR
+2090 TEKRVGPR

-2113 LNNTPLAQRQ
+2113 LNNTQLAQRQ
-2123 RMVLQ
+2123 RMILQ

-2153 QVRAAGAQPS
+2153 QFRAAGAQPS
-2163 VQPVIFRNPGS
+2163 VQPVMFRNPGS

-2183 SKPPESPV
+2183 SKPPDSPV

-2210 AVPKLSPTSNVTT
+2210 SVPKLSPTSNLAT

-2250 ASSVTNQTASESKI
+2250 ASNVTNQTASESKI
-2264 TSSSGGLPASTANLI
+2264 TCSSGGLPATTANLI

-2315 KICKKEDVGAAQQK
+2315 KICKKEDSGAAQQK
-2329 ESGKA
+2329 ENGKA
-2334 SRSDDMEVTESEVT
+2334 SCSDDIEVIESEVT
-2348 VSDRKQEENGL
+2348 VSDRKQEENEL
-2359 SVNQSNKVEEL
+2359 SVNQSNNVEES
-2370 ASGTIAPGRNSTTL
+2370 ASGTITPDRNSTTL

-2395 SSCDDSSSSQHDV
+2395 SSCDDSCSSQHDV
-2408 STDVISSD
+2408 SADVISSD

-2429 KGSSEEKENS
+2429 KEASEEKEFS
-2439 VSSAALVEAVS
+2439 VGSETVVEAVS
-2450 TNSETVCGSSDQS
+2450 ANSEAVCGSSDQS
-2463 VVALLDNACPQGLEN
+2463 LVAPLDNPHPQSLEN
-2478 RETAQLKSPG
+2478 QETAQLKNHG
-2488 KEQIHAE
+2488 KEKIHAE
-2495 REEKPVKDQ
+2495 QEEKPIKEQ
-2504 EGDAQTQMKEV
+2504 EGDAQTQVEED
-2515 NKASSGQSRSH
+2515 NKASSGQSQSE

-2532 LENRKEQRGTEL
+2532 LENKKEQRGTEL
-2544 SQNKQECQHDAVQPD
+2544 SQNKQECWGDAVQPD
-2559 KEKEYKVST
+2559 TERKEYKGST
-2568 EAESIREKKGTKSE
+2568 EAESVREKKGSKSE
-2582 ISFAKEQESASGEKH
+2582 ISSAKEQDNASEEH
-2597 TINTEEGKA
+2597 TVNTEEGKA
-2606 SIGWQEGSNN
+2606 SIARQEGSNN
-2616 KQDDI
+2616 KEQNA
-2621 FDSQEEM
+2621 FESQEEM
-2628 KTGDEIVTHVNSSWS
+2628 KTGHDIVTHVNSSWS
-2643 KISSIVPALESKS
+2643 KISSIVPALENKS
-2656 EVDNKADTSEKSD
+2656 EADNKADTPEKSD
-2669 FLTPEQRAQEPRHHM
+2669 FLTPEQRAQEARHHKKGYM
-2684 PTVDITAD
+2684 PTIDVTAD
-2692 DMEEEEEEDDDD
+2692 DMEDEEEEDDD

-2730 EVDVEKVDACEYSED
+2730 EVDVEKV
-2745 DEQVDI
+2745 Q
-2751 ETVEELSEKINIA
+2751 
-2764 RLKATA
+2764 
-2770 ANIRP
+2770 
-2775 SKQKYHARNSSDEK
+2775 
-2789 LSEKPTKKPQFWSRR
+2789 KPQFWNRK

-2825 RRNEIRDLFEK
+2825 RRNEMRDLFEK

-2879 TRRQDVLIR
+2879 TRKQDVLIR

-2907 ICAKQKAIEAQ
+2907 IYAKQKAVEAQ
-2918 KKKKQT
+2918 KKKKQA
-2924 EPEQSV
+2924 EPEETV
-2930 VTSTANTQKDGSS
+2930 VTSTASTQQEGSS
-2943 ARSREVPAPPRELV
+2943 APSRELA
-2957 QMPMTNRRGKPLILA
+2957 QMAMTNRRGKPLILA

-3011 PVATVPSTLLQAELK
+3011 QVAAVPSTLLQAELK
-3026 PRPVNTTVTAQ
+3026 PRAVSTTMTAQ
-3037 PGVASVMIQ
+3037 PGIASVMIQ
-3046 LPGSTVPVQVQ
+3046 LPGSTVPVQVK

-3073 GNPGPSTVISALQP
+3073 GNPVPSTVVSATEP
-3087 CSESEDSFMMPK
+3087 HSESEDSFMMPK
-3099 IVNVTSLATEG
+3099 IVNVTSLAAEG
-3110 SMDSNPKRNK
+3110 SMSLNLNRNK
-3120 NSNKTT
+3120 NSNIAT
-3126 AAGTQASEKSLV
+3126 AAGAQAPEKSLV

-3161 DSRGDGRNTTGPTK
+3161 DSGGDGRNTTGPTK

-3186 PRNISCTKEPPES
+3186 LRNVSCTKEPPES
-3199 LSKKLCIGEF
+3199 FSKKLCIGEF

-3243 EMELRKVASAMEEAD
+3243 EMELRKVASAMEEAE

-3293 DDASPMSELPS
+3293 DDASAMSELPS
-3304 ALNSD
+3304 TLNSD
-3309 FSQEDADARRGTASD
+3309 FSHEDAEARRGTASD
-3324 LSSADGSSFQF
+3324 LAAADGSSFQF
-3335 GHLGSS
+3335 GHLGGS
-3341 FKIPLK
+3341 FKD
-3347 YLSEVTEG
+3347 LSEVPEG
-3355 SGSIS
+3355 GGSIS

-3366 EDDDLPDG
+3366 EDDDLTDG
-3374 DKNSAEPSSEADVL
+3374 DKNSGEPSSEADVL
-3388 KIVIGAET
+3388 KIVIGAEM
-3396 KDPLPNLPVTSGGNG
+3396 KDPLPNLSVTSGGNG
-3411 KTVTTSAE
+3411 KTVTTLAE
-3419 TTNVSPPVLQM
+3419 TTNVTPPVLQM

-3453 LKVASLP
+3453 LKAASLP
-3460 ADSEGQGNKVMPLL
+3460 VDSEGQSNKVMPLL
-3474 APIVAKLAPSGV
+3474 APVVAKLTPSGV
-3486 KTSSPATGQ
+3486 KTSLPATVQ
-3495 EGQDNKVMPMLAPIV
+3495 EGQDNKVMPTLAPVV
-3510 TKLSTT
+3510 TKLNTA
-3516 GTLPSNAAGK
+3516 GTLPSNSAGK

>member
-1 MEKQQIVLASRD
+1 MEKQQIVLGSRD

-39 GILVAN
+39 GILVAD

-88 FYHHN
+88 FYHRN
-93 TEMVLSKQGRRMFP
+93 TEMILTKQGRRMFP
-107 SCRYWITGLNASQ
+107 YCRYWITGLDVSQ
-120 RYILVMD
+120 KYILVMD
-127 MSPVD
+127 ISPVD

-166 GQYWMHRPVSFYK
+166 GQYWMHQPVSFYK

-186 FDQEGHIILH
+186 LDQEGHIILH

-257 GFRDDGLNSRPRRD
+257 GFRDDGLNSRPQRD
-271 VKHNSTLK
+271 VKQNNN
-279 LEGGDVFSAAGIR
+279 LELEAGDVFSAAGICGR
-292 GCPAEADALD
+292 PAGVDGLNL
-302 VHQRS
+302 HQRS
-307 VDSSFTGQNSSDT
+307 LDSSFIGQNPSDM
-320 DLDKESFNAERD
+320 DLEKESFNAERD

-353 SDSVSTP
+353 S
-360 VKSKVKTCF
+360 
-369 PADCVSGGITVT
+369 
-381 LDNNNMWNEF
+381 E
-391 YHRNTE
+391 
-397 MILTHQ
+397 
-403 GRRMF
+403 
-408 PYCRYWI
+408 
-415 KGLDASQKYILVMDM
+415 
-430 SPVDNHRYKWNGCS
+430 
-444 WEPSGKAEPHV
+444 
-455 SNRVFIHPESPSTGQ
+455 
-470 YWMHQPVSF
+470 
-479 YKLKLTNDTLDQEG
+479 
-493 HIILHS
+493 
-499 MHRYL
+499 
-504 PRLHVVPA
+504 
-512 DKATEVIQLNGPDV
+512 
-526 HTFTFPQTEFFTVT
+526 
-540 AYQNIQITQL
+540 
-550 KIDYNPFAK
+550 
-559 GFRDDGLNSRP
+559 
-570 RRDVK
+570 
-575 HNSTLKLEGGDV
+575 
-587 FSAAGIRGCPAEAD
+587 
-601 ALDVHQRSV
+601 
-610 DSSFTGQN
+610 
-618 SSDTDLDKESFN
+618 
-630 AERDFLGFL
+630 
-639 DTDLPS
+639 
-645 GDMPKLK
+645 
-652 QEVSDSPIASSYESS
+652 SPIASSYESS

-680 NVVIKEEPED
+680 NVVIKEEPVD
-690 GYDYESS
+690 DYDYESN
-697 ICTQGITV
+697 ICTQGISV

-719 TDDDDPILQKH
+719 TDDDDPVLQKH
-730 LVRRSDRDG
+730 MMRHGETDG
-739 IGGEFRPRKRLL
+739 IDGEFRSRKRVL

-763 KLESG
+763 KLDSG

-786 ISELPQTMLSSSKK
+786 ISELPQTMLSSCKK
-800 DKSPLSATL
+800 EKSPLSAVL

-817 NHKGSGSDTAT
+817 NHKGSCSGTAT
-828 VTEEFIMKKQTSV
+828 VTEEVVIKKQSPG

-847 YSSIREAQWA
+847 YASIREAQWA

-867 GSVSSHFSAKEIC
+867 GSVSCHFSTKEIC
-880 GRKRPGI
+880 GRKRPGM
-887 LKNPMS
+887 LKNPLS
-893 LKGSV
+893 LKGAGSN
-898 SHQNTLSSVTS
+898 QNALSSVTT

-921 AGRPPKGIGR
+921 AGRPPKAIGKS
-931 TVITSKNTSLGPGSI
+931 VITSKNTSLGPGGI

-977 RVGGEESQ
+977 RAGGEESQ

-1046 YLGVQLPLSYSNYSL
+1046 YLGVQLPLSYSNYSF

-1093 WRGKLHGASRNEG
+1093 WRGKLHGAARNEG

-1144 TPTSPVVYQL
+1144 APTSPVVYQL

-1179 SYTFKPVPLSSTS
+1179 SYTSKPAPLSSTS

-1198 NRQTSSRVKSS
+1198 NRRTSTNSRVKSS
-1209 YRPILPSPFSARQK
+1209 YKPILPAPLSAKQK
-1223 QNSSA
+1223 QNSST
-1228 SGEKAAKSASNS
+1228 SGEKAAKSVSSS
-1240 SLANQADS
+1240 SLTNQADN
-1248 FMVPGLDENVL
+1248 FVVPALDENIL
-1259 PKQISLRQAP
+1259 PKQINLRQAS
-1269 QQQQAG
+1269 QQQQAA

-1288 DLEECGLWDGKPRTY
+1288 DLEDCALWDGKPRTY

-1310 ISLATLLTAQASLKN
+1310 ISLSTLLTAQASLKN

-1331 IRRRAPP
+1331 VRRRAPP
-1338 CSNDFCRL
+1338 CNNDFCRL

-1374 LKRRVVLVKG
+1374 LKRRVLLVKG
-1384 GSKHKKILKKAA
+1384 GSKHKKVMKKAV
-1396 RGSLVF
+1396 RGNLVF
-1402 YGTQEE
+1402 CGTQDD
-1408 QQEDEDVEEEGD
+1408 QQEDEDLEEEGD
-1420 GEEDEQKQKDKKK
+1420 GEEDELKQKDKKK

-1442 DSEPEQPIRNCPLW
+1442 DSEPEQPVRNCPLW

-1475 TEPVKYAVLPSPEVL
+1475 AEPAKSAALPNPEVL
-1490 LSSKHRSSS
+1490 HHSSKHRSSS
-1499 GVKPGRVYTPKPNPV
+1499 GMKTGRVYTPKPNPV

-1533 ARVRAYERKREEK
+1533 ARVRAYEHRREEK
-1546 KQQKDKSDSQSS
+1546 SQKDKSDSPSS

-1566 LQSPE
+1566 LLSPE
-1571 KATCETDKDD
+1571 KAACEIDQDT

-1591 SHSEGDSSSTSYVHH
+1591 SRSEGDSSSTSYVHH

-1615 IEVIS
+1615 IEMIS
-1620 DCNWEEDH
+1620 DCHWEEDH
-1628 NKILNILSQH
+1628 NKILTILPQH
-1638 INSNATQC
+1638 INSNAPQC

-1656 ASEHKAQDENH
+1656 ASEHKAQAEKH

-1685 DEKPEIPVLETPDS
+1685 DEKPEIPVLETLDS
-1699 GVPSCKNPENV
+1699 GVPSCKNPDDL

-1736 VYPAGKL
+1736 VSPAGKL
-1743 IVYKRKPNMSPSGLI
+1743 VVYKRKANMSPSGLI
-1758 QVYDKR
+1758 QVNDKR

-1788 TGRMRPTVLDIS
+1788 TGRLRPTVLDIS
-1800 TLSTVISKVAPS
+1800 TLSTVISKVAS
-1812 AKAAASGTPSV
+1812 NAKATSSGTPSV
-1823 QVPTTSTPKTTS
+1823 QVPTTSAPKTTS

-1841 APSVTTLKTHVPA
+1841 TPTVTTLKTHVPA
-1854 QRQIAVRPSPGG
+1854 QRQIAARPSPGG

-1877 ALQQKVPGAIARQ
+1877 ALQQKIPGSSTRQ
-1890 PLSGPL
+1890 PLLGPQ
-1896 KFSIKPTPIMVVAP
+1896 KFNLKPTSIMVVTP

-1918 AQCTVSSGV
+1918 AQCTVSPGV
-1927 TTTAT
+1927 ITAT
-1932 TTSVTVESTS
+1932 TTSPVTVESTS
-1942 VVTSAVTSPNQTRA
+1942 VAASTVTTPSQTRA
-1956 NEPACSPPATPGT
+1956 NEPSCSPAAITV
-1969 TAPGTAAPGV
+1969 TAAPATQGI
-1979 NTCTTPS
+1979 NTCTAPS
-1986 STTPTTTVSITKA
+1986 STTPAATVNITKS

-2004 PIATTSF
+2004 PVVTTSF
-2011 PKTVVTTLSVTCPVV
+2011 PKTVITPPTVTCPVV
-2026 TTSTSTVVVT
+2026 TTSTSTVVLT

-2051 AGSVPIILSGVNSS
+2051 ASSVPIILSGVNSS
-2065 PSLNPKREDAAP
+2065 PSLNPKREDAVP
-2077 QAVSKTP
+2077 QAASKTP

-2090 AEKRVGPR
+2090 TEKRIGPR
-2098 LLLIPVHQTSPALRP
+2098 LLLIPVHQTSPALQP
-2113 LNNTPLAQRQ
+2113 LNNTQLSQRQ

-2128 PLRSPGGVNLFRH
+2128 PLRSPGGMNLFRH
-2141 PNGQIIQLVPLH
+2141 PNGQIIQLVPL
-2153 QVRAAGAQPS
+2153 QQFRAAGAQPS
-2163 VQPVIFRNPGS
+2163 VQPTMFRNPGS

-2183 SKPPESPV
+2183 SKSTESPV
-2191 SPTSSVSSTS
+2191 SPSSSASSAS
-2201 PATNSAVQT
+2201 PPTNSAGQT
-2210 AVPKLSPTSNVTT
+2210 AAPKLSPTSNVAT

-2240 TLTLRISPPA
+2240 TLTLRISPPV
-2250 ASSVTNQTASESKI
+2250 ASSLTNQTASDSKI
-2264 TSSSGGLPASTANLI
+2264 SCSSGGLPATTANLI

-2315 KICKKEDVGAAQQK
+2315 KICKKDDLDAAQQK
-2329 ESGKA
+2329 DDGKA
-2334 SRSDDMEVTESEVT
+2334 SLSDDVEVTESEII
-2348 VSDRKQEENGL
+2348 VSDRKQEDDEL
-2359 SVNQSNKVEEL
+2359 SVNQSNNVEES
-2370 ASGTIAPGRNSTTL
+2370 ASGTIAPDRNSTTL

-2395 SSCDDSSSSQHDV
+2395 SSCDDSFSSQHDV
-2408 STDVISSD
+2408 SADVISSD

-2429 KGSSEEKENS
+2429 KEASEEKEDS
-2439 VSSAALVEAVS
+2439 VHSDVVEAVLV
-2450 TNSETVCGSSDQS
+2450 NSETDCGSSDQS
-2463 VVALLDNACPQGLEN
+2463 LVAPLDSAYPQSLEN
-2478 RETAQLKSPG
+2478 QETAQLRNNG

-2495 REEKPVKDQ
+2495 QEEKPVKER
-2504 EGDAQTQMKEV
+2504 EGDAQTQVEED
-2515 NKASSGQSRSH
+2515 NQASSGQPPS
-2526 QEQDTQ
+2526 QKEQDTQ
-2532 LENRKEQRGTEL
+2532 LENKKEQRGAEL
-2544 SQNKQECQHDAVQPD
+2544 SRNKQECQGDAVQPD
-2559 KEKEYKVST
+2559 MERKECKGST
-2568 EAESIREKKGTKSE
+2568 EAESVREGRGSMSE
-2582 ISFAKEQESASGEKH
+2582 ISSVKEQGYASGEEH
-2597 TINTEEGKA
+2597 TVNTEEDKA
-2606 SIGWQEGSNN
+2606 NVARQEGSNN
-2616 KQDDI
+2616 KEQDA

-2628 KTGDEIVTHVNSSWS
+2628 KMGRDIVTHVNSSWS
-2643 KISSIVPALESKS
+2643 KISSIVPTLENRS
-2656 EVDNKADTSEKSD
+2656 EVANKADTSEKSD
-2669 FLTPEQRAQEPRHHM
+2669 FPAPEQRAQETRHHKKGCVSA
-2684 PTVDITAD
+2684 VDRTAD
-2692 DMEEEEEEDDDD
+2692 DMEEEEEEDD

-2714 SADEMLDGASD
+2714 SADETLDGASD

-2730 EVDVEKVDACEYSED
+2730 EVDVEKV
-2745 DEQVDI
+2745 
-2751 ETVEELSEKINIA
+2751 
-2764 RLKATA
+2764 
-2770 ANIRP
+2770 
-2775 SKQKYHARNSSDEK
+2775 QKHH
-2789 LSEKPTKKPQFWSRR
+2789 FWKRKV
-2804 LKTEAEAFAHYR
+2804 KTQAEAFAHYR

-2825 RRNEIRDLFEK
+2825 RRNEMRDLFEK
-2836 LKRTLGLHNLPK
+2836 LKRTLRLHNLPK
-2848 VSKCYILKQAY
+2848 VSKSYILKQAY

-2869 DKLIG
+2869 DKLTG

-2879 TRRQDVLIR
+2879 TRKQDGLIR

-2907 ICAKQKAIEAQ
+2907 IYAKQKAVEAQ
-2918 KKKKQT
+2918 KKKEA
-2924 EPEQSV
+2924 EPEEPV
-2930 VTSTANTQKDGSS
+2930 VTSTASTQREVS
-2943 ARSREVPAPPRELV
+2943 AAPSRELPQIA
-2957 QMPMTNRRGKPLILA
+2957 MTNRRGKPLILA
-2972 RKGGR
+2972 RKGVR

-3011 PVATVPSTLLQAELK
+3011 QVAAVPSTLLQAELK
-3026 PRPVNTTVTAQ
+3026 PQAVSTTMTAQ
-3037 PGVASVMIQ
+3037 SGIASVVIQ
-3046 LPGSTVPVQVQ
+3046 LPGSTVPVQVK

-3073 GNPGPSTVISALQP
+3073 GNPVPPTVVSAAEP
-3087 CSESEDSFMMPK
+3087 HPESEDSFMMPK
-3099 IVNVTSLATEG
+3099 IVNVTSLAAEG
-3110 SMDSNPKRNK
+3110 NMNLNLNRNKDSNI
-3120 NSNKTT
+3120 TT
-3126 AAGTQASEKSLV
+3126 AAGTQASEESLV
-3138 VAPLESRKSDSILS
+3138 AAPLESRKSDSIVS

-3161 DSRGDGRNTTGPTK
+3161 DSGGDGRNTTGPTK
-3175 VFFENKDGFPQ
+3175 AVFENKDGFPQ
-3186 PRNISCTKEPPES
+3186 LRNVSCTKEPLES
-3199 LSKKLCIGEF
+3199 LSKKACIGEF

-3217 DGDPGGERLKS
+3217 DSDPGGERSKS

-3243 EMELRKVASAMEEAD
+3243 EMELRKVASAMEEAE
-3258 LDASELLSSIEESD
+3258 LDASELLSSIEEGD

-3293 DDASPMSELPS
+3293 DDASAMSELPS
-3304 ALNSD
+3304 TLNSD
-3309 FSQEDADARRGTASD
+3309 FSHEDTEARQGTASD
-3324 LSSADGSSFQF
+3324 LTTADGSSFQF
-3335 GHLGSS
+3335 GHLGGS
-3341 FKIPLK
+3341 FKD
-3347 YLSEVTEG
+3347 LSEVPG
-3355 SGSIS
+3355 AGGSIS

-3366 EDDDLPDG
+3366 EDDDLTDG
-3374 DKNSAEPSSEADVL
+3374 DKNSGEPSSEADVL

-3396 KDPLPNLPVTSGGNG
+3396 KDPLPNLSVTSGGNG
-3411 KTVTTSAE
+3411 KTVTTLAE
-3419 TTNVSPPVLQM
+3419 TTNVTPPVLQM
-3430 KTNPEASNAD
+3430 KTNPEATNAD

-3460 ADSEGQGNKVMPLL
+3460 VDSEGQSNKVMPLL
-3474 APIVAKLAPSGV
+3474 APVATKLAPSGV
-3486 KTSSPATGQ
+3486 KTSLPATVQ
-3495 EGQDNKVMPMLAPIV
+3495 EGQDNIAMPTLAPVV
-3510 TKLSTT
+3510 TKLNSA
-3516 GTLPSNAAGK
+3516 GTLPSNTAGK

>member
-1 MEKQQIVLASRD
+1 MEKQQIVLGSRD

-67 PADCVSGGI
+67 PADCVSGSI

-88 FYHHN
+88 FYHRN
-93 TEMVLSKQGRRMFP
+93 TEMILTKQGRRMFP
-107 SCRYWITGLNASQ
+107 YCRYWITGLDASQ
-120 RYILVMD
+120 KYILVMD
-127 MSPVD
+127 ISPVD

-166 GQYWMHRPVSFYK
+166 GQYWMHQPVSFYK

-186 FDQEGHIILH
+186 LDQEGHIILH

-257 GFRDDGLNSRPRRD
+257 GFRDDGLNSRPQRD
-271 VKHNSTLK
+271 VKQNSNLE
-279 LEGGDVFSAAGIR
+279 LEGGSVSSSPSHR
-292 GCPAEADALD
+292 GRPAEVDALD
-302 VHQRS
+302 LHQRS
-307 VDSSFTGQNSSDT
+307 LDPSFIVQNPSDI
-320 DLDKESFNAERD
+320 DLEKESFNAERD
-332 FLGFLDTDLPSGDM
+332 FLGFLDTDLSSGDM

-353 SDSVSTP
+353 S
-360 VKSKVKTCF
+360 
-369 PADCVSGGITVT
+369 
-381 LDNNNMWNEF
+381 E
-391 YHRNTE
+391 
-397 MILTHQ
+397 
-403 GRRMF
+403 
-408 PYCRYWI
+408 
-415 KGLDASQKYILVMDM
+415 
-430 SPVDNHRYKWNGCS
+430 
-444 WEPSGKAEPHV
+444 
-455 SNRVFIHPESPSTGQ
+455 
-470 YWMHQPVSF
+470 
-479 YKLKLTNDTLDQEG
+479 
-493 HIILHS
+493 
-499 MHRYL
+499 
-504 PRLHVVPA
+504 
-512 DKATEVIQLNGPDV
+512 
-526 HTFTFPQTEFFTVT
+526 
-540 AYQNIQITQL
+540 
-550 KIDYNPFAK
+550 
-559 GFRDDGLNSRP
+559 
-570 RRDVK
+570 
-575 HNSTLKLEGGDV
+575 
-587 FSAAGIRGCPAEAD
+587 
-601 ALDVHQRSV
+601 
-610 DSSFTGQN
+610 
-618 SSDTDLDKESFN
+618 
-630 AERDFLGFL
+630 
-639 DTDLPS
+639 
-645 GDMPKLK
+645 
-652 QEVSDSPIASSYESS
+652 SPIASSYESS
-667 SRVASP
+667 SRVESP
-673 LDPNGHF
+673 LDPSGHF
-680 NVVIKEEPED
+680 NVVIKEEPVD
-690 GYDYESS
+690 DYDYESS
-697 ICTQGITV
+697 ICTQGISI

-719 TDDDDPILQKH
+719 TDEDDPIVEKH
-730 LVRRSDRDG
+730 LRKHSDMDRKD
-739 IGGEFRPRKRLL
+739 GEFRPRKRVL

-758 KAKML
+758 RAKML
-763 KLESG
+763 KLDSG

-786 ISELPQTMLSSSKK
+786 ISELPQTMLTACKK
-800 DKSPLSATL
+800 DKSTLSAIL

-817 NHKGSGSDTAT
+817 NHKGSCISTAIVAEELAMRKQSPGSK
-828 VTEEFIMKKQTSV
+828 V
-841 SKMSQK
+841 SQK
-847 YSSIREAQWA
+847 YCSIREAQWA
-857 LSKSPNFNLR
+857 LSKSPSFSLR
-867 GSVSSHFSAKEIC
+867 GSVSCHFSAKEVC
-880 GRKRPGI
+880 GRKKAGI
-887 LKNPMS
+887 LKNPLS
-893 LKGSV
+893 QKGPGTSQNAV
-898 SHQNTLSSVTS
+898 SSGPN

-921 AGRPPKGIGR
+921 AGRPPKGIGK

-985 NLQAPLLTTND
+985 NLQAPLLATND

-1061 WSYPGTNPN
+1061 WNYLGTNPN

-1144 TPTSPVVYQL
+1144 TPASPVVYQL

-1179 SYTFKPVPLSSTS
+1179 SYTFKPVSVSSTS

-1198 NRQTSSRVKSS
+1198 NRQTSSNRVKSS
-1209 YRPILPSPFSARQK
+1209 YKPILPSPFSVKQK
-1223 QNSSA
+1223 HNFSA
-1228 SGEKAAKSASNS
+1228 SGEKAAKSLSSS
-1240 SLANQADS
+1240 SLTNQVDN
-1248 FMVPGLDENVL
+1248 FMVPALDENVL
-1259 PKQISLRQAP
+1259 PKQISLRHAP
-1269 QQQQAG
+1269 QQQQAA

-1288 DLEECGLWDGKPRTY
+1288 DLEDCALWDGKPRTY

-1338 CSNDFCRL
+1338 CNNDFCRL

-1374 LKRRVVLVKG
+1374 LKRRVLLVKG
-1384 GSKHKKILKKAA
+1384 GSKHKKILKKAV
-1396 RGSLVF
+1396 RGNLVF

-1408 QQEDEDVEEEGD
+1408 QQDDEDVEEEGN

-1475 TEPVKYAVLPSPEVL
+1475 IEPVKPVVLPNPEVS
-1490 LSSKHRSSS
+1490 LSSRHRTSS
-1499 GVKPGRVYTPKPNPV
+1499 GMKPGRVYTPKPNPV

-1533 ARVRAYERKREEK
+1533 ARVRAYECRREEK
-1546 KQQKDKSDSQSS
+1546 KQQKDQCNSKSC
-1558 SIKEHEPE
+1558 SIKEQESD
-1566 LQSPE
+1566 LQPPE
-1571 KATCETDKDD
+1571 KATCEMDKDT

-1615 IEVIS
+1615 IEIIS
-1620 DCNWEEDH
+1620 DCNWEEDR
-1628 NKILNILSQH
+1628 NKILTILSQH
-1638 INSNATQC
+1638 INSNMPQS

-1656 ASEHKAQDENH
+1656 ASEHKAWDEKN
-1667 PPVYSSRVKIS
+1667 PPVYFSRVKIS
-1678 VPSYQDK
+1678 VPSCQDK

-1699 GVPSCKNPENV
+1699 GVPSCKNPENL

-1731 PFYAG
+1731 PFYTG
-1736 VYPAGKL
+1736 LSPAGKL
-1743 IVYKRKPNMSPSGLI
+1743 VAYKRKANMSPSGLI
-1758 QVYDKR
+1758 QVNGKS

-1788 TGRMRPTVLDIS
+1788 TGRLRPTVLDIS
-1800 TLSTVISKVAPS
+1800 TLSTVISKVAS
-1812 AKAAASGTPSV
+1812 NAKAAASGTPSV

-1841 APSVTTLKTHVPA
+1841 TPTVTTLKAHVPA
-1854 QRQIAVRPSPGG
+1854 QRQI
-1866 VFTQFVMNKAG
+1866 
-1877 ALQQKVPGAIARQ
+1877 
-1890 PLSGPL
+1890 
-1896 KFSIKPTPIMVVAP
+1896 
-1910 VVPSRPSP
+1910 
-1918 AQCTVSSGV
+1918 
-1927 TTTAT
+1927 
-1932 TTSVTVESTS
+1932 
-1942 VVTSAVTSPNQTRA
+1942 
-1956 NEPACSPPATPGT
+1956 
-1969 TAPGTAAPGV
+1969 
-1979 NTCTTPS
+1979 
-1986 STTPTTTVSITKA
+1986 
-1999 TGIVA
+1999 
-2004 PIATTSF
+2004 
-2011 PKTVVTTLSVTCPVV
+2011 
-2026 TTSTSTVVVT
+2026 
-2036 TTATATSVVTTPTSS
+2036 
-2051 AGSVPIILSGVNSS
+2051 
-2065 PSLNPKREDAAP
+2065 EDAIP
-2077 QAVSKTP
+2077 QATSKTP

-2113 LNNTPLAQRQ
+2113 LNNMQLPQRQ

-2153 QVRAAGAQPS
+2153 QFRAAGAQPN
-2163 VQPVIFRNPGS
+2163 VQPVMFRNPGS

-2183 SKPPESPV
+2183 SKPSESPV

-2201 PATNSAVQT
+2201 PATNSATQT
-2210 AVPKLSPTSNVTT
+2210 AGPKFSSTANLAT
-2223 QASSL
+2223 QASSV
-2228 LPSVTS
+2228 LPSVPS

-2250 ASSVTNQTASESKI
+2250 ASSMANQTGSESKI
-2264 TSSSGGLPASTANLI
+2264 TCSSGGQPTTTASLI

-2308 QMKKDYR
+2308 QMKKDS
-2315 KICKKEDVGAAQQK
+2315 KNVFQKDDSGATQQK
-2329 ESGKA
+2329 ENGKA
-2334 SRSDDMEVTESEVT
+2334 SRSEEVEVVESEVT
-2348 VSDRKQEENGL
+2348 VSDSKPEENEV
-2359 SVNQSNKVEEL
+2359 SVNQSNNVEES
-2370 ASGTIAPGRNSTTL
+2370 ASGAITPDRNSASL
-2384 EMVEKDSKVLE
+2384 ETAEKDSRVLE
-2395 SSCDDSSSSQHDV
+2395 GYSDDVSSLQHDI
-2408 STDVISSD
+2408 SADVVSSD
-2416 HSYISEKPNDEEE
+2416 HSYISEKPNDEQNNAVT
-2429 KGSSEEKENS
+2429 EEKEDS
-2439 VSSAALVEAVS
+2439 VHSEAVVEAVS
-2450 TNSETVCGSSDQS
+2450 TNSETICGSSDQPLVAHVDS
-2463 VVALLDNACPQGLEN
+2463 VRPQSLEN
-2478 RETAQLKSPG
+2478 QETAQLKNRG
-2488 KEQIHAE
+2488 KEQIRAE
-2495 REEKPVKDQ
+2495 HSEKRGKERDVQAPIK
-2504 EGDAQTQMKEV
+2504 EGD
-2515 NKASSGQSRSH
+2515 KANSGQP
-2526 QEQDTQ
+2526 QGQKEQDAH
-2532 LENRKEQRGTEL
+2532 LENKEKDQRGTEPP
-2544 SQNKQECQHDAVQPD
+2544 QNKREHQDDASVQLQM
-2559 KEKEYKVST
+2559 ERKEYKDST
-2568 EAESIREKKGTKSE
+2568 EAESIREKKGSKSE
-2582 ISFAKEQESASGEKH
+2582 ISSAKEQDNASGEKQTEH
-2597 TINTEEGKA
+2597 TEEGKTNVA
-2606 SIGWQEGSNN
+2606 TQEISNTSS
-2616 KQDDI
+2616 QEQGAVDC
-2621 FDSQEEM
+2621 QEEM
-2628 KTGDEIVTHVNSSWS
+2628 KAVKDIVIHANSSWS
-2643 KISSIVPALESKS
+2643 KISSIAPALENKS
-2656 EVDNKADTSEKSD
+2656 NTGNKSDTSDKGD
-2669 FLTPEQRAQEPRHHM
+2669 FLMPEQRAQEPKHHKKGYM
-2684 PTVDITAD
+2684 PTIDITVD
-2692 DMEEEEEEDDDD
+2692 DMEEEEEEEDDD
-2704 EDEEDEKTDD
+2704 DEEDEKTDD

-2789 LSEKPTKKPQFWSRR
+2789 LSEKPTKQKPQFWNRKQ
-2804 LKTEAEAFAHYR
+2804 KTEAEAFAHYR

-2825 RRNEIRDLFEK
+2825 RRNEMRDLFEK
-2836 LKRTLGLHNLPK
+2836 LKRALGLHSLPK

-2879 TRRQDVLIR
+2879 TRKQDVLIR

-2907 ICAKQKAIEAQ
+2907 IYAKQKAVEAQ
-2918 KKKKQT
+2918 KKKKQA
-2924 EPEQSV
+2924 EPEESV
-2930 VTSTANTQKDGSS
+2930 VSSTASTQQEGSS
-2943 ARSREVPAPPRELV
+2943 APSRELG
-2957 QMPMTNRRGKPLILA
+2957 QMAVTNRRGKPLILA
-2972 RKGGR
+2972 RKGGH

-3011 PVATVPSTLLQAELK
+3011 QVAAVPSTLLQAELK
-3026 PRPVNTTVTAQ
+3026 PRAATTTMTTQ
-3037 PGVASVMIQ
+3037 PGIASVMIQ
-3046 LPGSTVPVQVQ
+3046 LPGSTVPVQVK

-3073 GNPGPSTVISALQP
+3073 GNPVPSTVVTAAEP
-3087 CSESEDSFMMPK
+3087 NSEIEDSFMMPK
-3099 IVNVTSLATEG
+3099 IVNVTSLAAEG
-3110 SMDSNPKRNK
+3110 SMSLNLNK
-3120 NSNKTT
+3120 NKSSNVMA
-3126 AAGTQASEKSLV
+3126 AAGTQVSEKSLAV
-3138 VAPLESRKSDSILS
+3138 TPPESRKSDSILS

-3161 DSRGDGRNTTGPTK
+3161 DSGGDSRSTTGPTK

-3186 PRNISCTKEPPES
+3186 LRNVSCTKEPPDS
-3199 LSKKLCIGEF
+3199 FSKKLCVGEF
-3209 VGSQARRK
+3209 VGSQARKK
-3217 DGDPGGERLKS
+3217 DSDPGGERLKT

-3243 EMELRKVASAMEEAD
+3243 EMELRKVASAMEEAE
-3258 LDASELLSSIEESD
+3258 LDAGELLSSIEESD

-3293 DDASPMSELPS
+3293 EDASGMSELPS
-3304 ALNSD
+3304 TLNSD
-3309 FSQEDADARRGTASD
+3309 FSHGDSEARRGTASD
-3324 LSSADGSSFQF
+3324 LTAADGSSFQF
-3335 GHLGSS
+3335 GHLGGS
-3341 FKIPLK
+3341 FKD
-3347 YLSEVTEG
+3347 LSEVPEG
-3355 SGSIS
+3355 GGSIS

-3366 EDDDLPDG
+3366 EDDDLTDG
-3374 DKNSAEPSSEADVL
+3374 DKNSGEPSSEADVL
-3388 KIVIGAET
+3388 KIVIGAEM
-3396 KDPLPNLPVTSGGNG
+3396 KDPLPNLSVTSGGSG
-3411 KTVTTSAE
+3411 KTVTSLVE
-3419 TTNVSPPVLQM
+3419 TTSVTPPVLQM

-3453 LKVASLP
+3453 LKVANLP
-3460 ADSEGQGNKVMPLL
+3460 VDSEGQSTKVMPLL
-3474 APIVAKLAPSGV
+3474 APVVAKLAPTGV
-3486 KTSSPATGQ
+3486 KTSLSATVQ
-3495 EGQDNKVMPMLAPIV
+3495 EGQDNKVMPTLAPVV
-3510 TKLSTT
+3510 TKLNNT
-3516 GTLPSNAAGK
+3516 GTLPSNSAGK

>member
-1 MEKQQIVLASRD
+1 MEKQQIVLGSRD

-67 PADCVSGGI
+67 PADCVSGSI

-88 FYHHN
+88 FYHRN
-93 TEMVLSKQGRRMFP
+93 TEMILTKQGRRMFP
-107 SCRYWITGLNASQ
+107 YCRYWITGLDASQ
-120 RYILVMD
+120 KYILVMD
-127 MSPVD
+127 ISPVD

-166 GQYWMHRPVSFYK
+166 GQYWMHQPVSFYK

-186 FDQEGHIILH
+186 LDQEGHIILH

-257 GFRDDGLNSRPRRD
+257 GFRDDGLNSRPQRD
-271 VKHNSTLK
+271 VKQNSNLE
-279 LEGGDVFSAAGIR
+279 LEGGSVSSSPSHR
-292 GCPAEADALD
+292 GRPAEVDALD
-302 VHQRS
+302 LHQRS
-307 VDSSFTGQNSSDT
+307 LDPSFIVQNPSDI
-320 DLDKESFNAERD
+320 DLEKESFNAERD
-332 FLGFLDTDLPSGDM
+332 FLGFLDTDLSSGDM

-353 SDSVSTP
+353 S
-360 VKSKVKTCF
+360 
-369 PADCVSGGITVT
+369 
-381 LDNNNMWNEF
+381 E
-391 YHRNTE
+391 
-397 MILTHQ
+397 
-403 GRRMF
+403 
-408 PYCRYWI
+408 
-415 KGLDASQKYILVMDM
+415 
-430 SPVDNHRYKWNGCS
+430 
-444 WEPSGKAEPHV
+444 
-455 SNRVFIHPESPSTGQ
+455 
-470 YWMHQPVSF
+470 
-479 YKLKLTNDTLDQEG
+479 
-493 HIILHS
+493 
-499 MHRYL
+499 
-504 PRLHVVPA
+504 
-512 DKATEVIQLNGPDV
+512 
-526 HTFTFPQTEFFTVT
+526 
-540 AYQNIQITQL
+540 
-550 KIDYNPFAK
+550 
-559 GFRDDGLNSRP
+559 
-570 RRDVK
+570 
-575 HNSTLKLEGGDV
+575 
-587 FSAAGIRGCPAEAD
+587 
-601 ALDVHQRSV
+601 
-610 DSSFTGQN
+610 
-618 SSDTDLDKESFN
+618 
-630 AERDFLGFL
+630 
-639 DTDLPS
+639 
-645 GDMPKLK
+645 
-652 QEVSDSPIASSYESS
+652 SPIASSYESS
-667 SRVASP
+667 SRVESP
-673 LDPNGHF
+673 LDPSGHF
-680 NVVIKEEPED
+680 NVVIKEEPVD
-690 GYDYESS
+690 DYDYESS
-697 ICTQGITV
+697 ICTRGISI

-719 TDDDDPILQKH
+719 TDEDDPIVEKH
-730 LVRRSDRDG
+730 LRKHSDMDRKD
-739 IGGEFRPRKRLL
+739 GEFRPRKRVL

-758 KAKML
+758 RAKML
-763 KLESG
+763 KLDSG

-786 ISELPQTMLSSSKK
+786 ISELPQTMLTACKK
-800 DKSPLSATL
+800 DKSTLSAIL

-817 NHKGSGSDTAT
+817 NHKGSCISTAIVAEELAMRKQSPGSK
-828 VTEEFIMKKQTSV
+828 V
-841 SKMSQK
+841 SQK
-847 YSSIREAQWA
+847 YCSIREAQWA
-857 LSKSPNFNLR
+857 LSKSPSFSLR
-867 GSVSSHFSAKEIC
+867 GSVSCHFSAKEVC
-880 GRKRPGI
+880 GRKKAGI
-887 LKNPMS
+887 LKNPLS
-893 LKGSV
+893 QKGPGTSQNAV
-898 SHQNTLSSVTS
+898 SSGPN

-921 AGRPPKGIGR
+921 AGRPPKGIGK

-985 NLQAPLLTTND
+985 NLQAPLLATND

-1061 WSYPGTNPN
+1061 WNYLGTNPN

-1144 TPTSPVVYQL
+1144 TPASPVVYQL

-1179 SYTFKPVPLSSTS
+1179 SYTFKPVSVSSTS

-1198 NRQTSSRVKSS
+1198 NRQTSSNRVKSS
-1209 YRPILPSPFSARQK
+1209 YKPILPSPFSVKQK
-1223 QNSSA
+1223 HNFSA
-1228 SGEKAAKSASNS
+1228 SGEKAAKSLSSS
-1240 SLANQADS
+1240 SLTNQADN
-1248 FMVPGLDENVL
+1248 FMVPALDENVL
-1259 PKQISLRQAP
+1259 PKQISLRHAP
-1269 QQQQAG
+1269 QQQQAA

-1288 DLEECGLWDGKPRTY
+1288 DLEDCALWDGKPRTY

-1338 CSNDFCRL
+1338 CNNDFCRL

-1374 LKRRVVLVKG
+1374 LKRRVLLVKG
-1384 GSKHKKILKKAA
+1384 GSKHKKILKKAV
-1396 RGSLVF
+1396 RGNLVF

-1408 QQEDEDVEEEGD
+1408 QQDDEDVEEEGN

-1475 TEPVKYAVLPSPEVL
+1475 IEPVKPVVLPNPEVS
-1490 LSSKHRSSS
+1490 LSSRHRTSS
-1499 GVKPGRVYTPKPNPV
+1499 GMKPGRVYTPKPNPV

-1533 ARVRAYERKREEK
+1533 ARVRAYECRREEK
-1546 KQQKDKSDSQSS
+1546 KQQKDQCNSKSC
-1558 SIKEHEPE
+1558 SIKEQESD
-1566 LQSPE
+1566 LQPPE
-1571 KATCETDKDD
+1571 KATCEMDKDT

-1615 IEVIS
+1615 IEIIS
-1620 DCNWEEDH
+1620 DCNWEEDR
-1628 NKILNILSQH
+1628 NKILTILSQH
-1638 INSNATQC
+1638 INSNMPQS

-1656 ASEHKAQDENH
+1656 ASEHKAWDEKN
-1667 PPVYSSRVKIS
+1667 PPVYFSRVKIS
-1678 VPSYQDK
+1678 VPSCQDK

-1699 GVPSCKNPENV
+1699 GVPSCKNPENL

-1731 PFYAG
+1731 PFYTG
-1736 VYPAGKL
+1736 LSPAGKL
-1743 IVYKRKPNMSPSGLI
+1743 VAYKRKANMSPSGLI
-1758 QVYDKR
+1758 QVNGKS

-1788 TGRMRPTVLDIS
+1788 TGRLRPTVLDIS
-1800 TLSTVISKVAPS
+1800 TLSTVISKVAS
-1812 AKAAASGTPSV
+1812 NAKAAASGTPSV

-1841 APSVTTLKTHVPA
+1841 TPTVTTLKAHVPA
-1854 QRQIAVRPSPGG
+1854 QRQIAARPSPGG

-1877 ALQQKVPGAIARQ
+1877 ALQQKIPGVSTPQ
-1890 PLSGPL
+1890 PLSGPQ
-1896 KFSIKPTPIMVVAP
+1896 KFSIRPTPVMVVTP
-1910 VVPSRPSP
+1910 VVPSRPSSVH
-1918 AQCTVSSGV
+1918 CTVSPGV
-1927 TTTAT
+1927 TAATTTSPITVESTSVAVSTVTTASQTRASEPASSPPGITVTGAPATPGINTCTAPSPTTPTATVNITKATGIATPVATISFPKTVVTTSTITRPVSTTSTSTVVLTTTAT
-1932 TTSVTVESTS
+1932 TTSV
-1942 VVTSAVTSPNQTRA
+1942 
-1956 NEPACSPPATPGT
+1956 
-1969 TAPGTAAPGV
+1969 
-1979 NTCTTPS
+1979 
-1986 STTPTTTVSITKA
+1986 
-1999 TGIVA
+1999 
-2004 PIATTSF
+2004 
-2011 PKTVVTTLSVTCPVV
+2011 
-2026 TTSTSTVVVT
+2026 
-2036 TTATATSVVTTPTSS
+2036 VTTPASS
-2051 AGSVPIILSGVNSS
+2051 VGSVPIILSGVNSS
-2065 PSLNPKREDAAP
+2065 PTLNPKPEDAIP
-2077 QAVSKTP
+2077 QATSKTP

-2113 LNNTPLAQRQ
+2113 LNNMQLPQRQ

-2153 QVRAAGAQPS
+2153 QFRAAGAQPN
-2163 VQPVIFRNPGS
+2163 VQPVMFRNPGS

-2183 SKPPESPV
+2183 SKPSESPV

-2201 PATNSAVQT
+2201 PATNSATQT
-2210 AVPKLSPTSNVTT
+2210 AGPKFSSTANLAT
-2223 QASSL
+2223 QASSV
-2228 LPSVTS
+2228 LPSVPS

-2250 ASSVTNQTASESKI
+2250 ASSMANQTGSESKI
-2264 TSSSGGLPASTANLI
+2264 TCSSGGQPTTTASLI

-2308 QMKKDYR
+2308 QMKKDS
-2315 KICKKEDVGAAQQK
+2315 KNVFQKDDSGATQQK
-2329 ESGKA
+2329 ENGKA
-2334 SRSDDMEVTESEVT
+2334 SRSEEVEVVESEVT
-2348 VSDRKQEENGL
+2348 VSDSKPEENEV
-2359 SVNQSNKVEEL
+2359 SVNQSNNVEES
-2370 ASGTIAPGRNSTTL
+2370 ASGAITPDRNSASL
-2384 EMVEKDSKVLE
+2384 ETAEKDSRVLE
-2395 SSCDDSSSSQHDV
+2395 GYSDDVSSLQHDI
-2408 STDVISSD
+2408 SADVVSSD
-2416 HSYISEKPNDEEE
+2416 HSYISEKPNDEQNNAVT
-2429 KGSSEEKENS
+2429 EEKEDS
-2439 VSSAALVEAVS
+2439 VHSEAVVEAVS
-2450 TNSETVCGSSDQS
+2450 TNSETICGSSDQPLVAHVDS
-2463 VVALLDNACPQGLEN
+2463 VRPQSLEN
-2478 RETAQLKSPG
+2478 QETAQLKNRG
-2488 KEQIHAE
+2488 KEQIRAE
-2495 REEKPVKDQ
+2495 HSEKRGKERDVQAPIK
-2504 EGDAQTQMKEV
+2504 EGD
-2515 NKASSGQSRSH
+2515 KANSGQP
-2526 QEQDTQ
+2526 QGQKEQDAH
-2532 LENRKEQRGTEL
+2532 LENKEKDQRGTEPP
-2544 SQNKQECQHDAVQPD
+2544 QNKREHQDDASVQLQM
-2559 KEKEYKVST
+2559 ERKEYKDST
-2568 EAESIREKKGTKSE
+2568 EAESIREKKGSKSE
-2582 ISFAKEQESASGEKH
+2582 ISSAKEQDNASGEKQTEH
-2597 TINTEEGKA
+2597 TEEGKTNVA
-2606 SIGWQEGSNN
+2606 TQEISNTSS
-2616 KQDDI
+2616 QEQGAVDC
-2621 FDSQEEM
+2621 QEEM
-2628 KTGDEIVTHVNSSWS
+2628 KAVKDIVIHANSSWS
-2643 KISSIVPALESKS
+2643 KISSIAPALENKS
-2656 EVDNKADTSEKSD
+2656 NTGNKSDTSDKGD
-2669 FLTPEQRAQEPRHHM
+2669 FLMPEQRAQEPKHHKKGYM
-2684 PTVDITAD
+2684 PTIDITVD
-2692 DMEEEEEEDDDD
+2692 DMEEEEEEEDDD
-2704 EDEEDEKTDD
+2704 DEEDEKTDD

-2730 EVDVEKVDACEYSED
+2730 EVDVEKV
-2745 DEQVDI
+2745 Q
-2751 ETVEELSEKINIA
+2751 
-2764 RLKATA
+2764 
-2770 ANIRP
+2770 
-2775 SKQKYHARNSSDEK
+2775 
-2789 LSEKPTKKPQFWSRR
+2789 KPQFWNRKQ
-2804 LKTEAEAFAHYR
+2804 KTEAEAFAHYR

-2825 RRNEIRDLFEK
+2825 RRNEMRDLFEK
-2836 LKRTLGLHNLPK
+2836 LKRALGLHSLPK

-2879 TRRQDVLIR
+2879 TRKQDVLIR

-2907 ICAKQKAIEAQ
+2907 IYAKQKAVEAQ
-2918 KKKKQT
+2918 KKKKQA
-2924 EPEQSV
+2924 EPEESV
-2930 VTSTANTQKDGSS
+2930 VSSTASTQQEGSS
-2943 ARSREVPAPPRELV
+2943 ALSRELG
-2957 QMPMTNRRGKPLILA
+2957 QMAVTNRRGKPLILA
-2972 RKGGR
+2972 RKGGH

-3011 PVATVPSTLLQAELK
+3011 QVAAVPSTLLQAELK
-3026 PRPVNTTVTAQ
+3026 PRAATTTMTTQ
-3037 PGVASVMIQ
+3037 PGIASVMIQ
-3046 LPGSTVPVQVQ
+3046 LPGSTVPVQVK

-3073 GNPGPSTVISALQP
+3073 GNPVPSTVVTAAEP
-3087 CSESEDSFMMPK
+3087 NSEIEDSFMMPK
-3099 IVNVTSLATEG
+3099 IVNVTSLAAEG
-3110 SMDSNPKRNK
+3110 SMSLNLNK
-3120 NSNKTT
+3120 NKSSNVMA
-3126 AAGTQASEKSLV
+3126 AAGTQVSEKSLAV
-3138 VAPLESRKSDSILS
+3138 TPPESRKSDSILS

-3161 DSRGDGRNTTGPTK
+3161 DSGGDSRSTTGPTK

-3186 PRNISCTKEPPES
+3186 LRNVSCTKEPPDS
-3199 LSKKLCIGEF
+3199 FSKKLCVGEF
-3209 VGSQARRK
+3209 VGSQARKK
-3217 DGDPGGERLKS
+3217 DSDPGGERLKT

-3243 EMELRKVASAMEEAD
+3243 EMELRKVASAMEEAE
-3258 LDASELLSSIEESD
+3258 LDAGELLSSIEESD

-3293 DDASPMSELPS
+3293 DDASGMSELPS
-3304 ALNSD
+3304 TLNSD
-3309 FSQEDADARRGTASD
+3309 FSHGDSEARRGTASD
-3324 LSSADGSSFQF
+3324 LTAADGSSFQF
-3335 GHLGSS
+3335 GHLGGS
-3341 FKIPLK
+3341 FKD
-3347 YLSEVTEG
+3347 LSEVPEG
-3355 SGSIS
+3355 GGSIS

-3366 EDDDLPDG
+3366 EDDDLTDG
-3374 DKNSAEPSSEADVL
+3374 DKNSGEPSSEADVL
-3388 KIVIGAET
+3388 KIVIGAEM
-3396 KDPLPNLPVTSGGNG
+3396 KDPLPNLSVTSGGSG
-3411 KTVTTSAE
+3411 KTVTSLVE
-3419 TTNVSPPVLQM
+3419 TTSVTPPVLQM

-3453 LKVASLP
+3453 LKVANLP
-3460 ADSEGQGNKVMPLL
+3460 VDSEGQSTKVMPLL
-3474 APIVAKLAPSGV
+3474 APVVAKLAPTGV
-3486 KTSSPATGQ
+3486 KTSLSATVQ
-3495 EGQDNKVMPMLAPIV
+3495 EGQDNKVMPTLAPVV
-3510 TKLSTT
+3510 TKLNNT
-3516 GTLPSNAAGK
+3516 GTLPSNSAGK

>member
-1 MEKQQIVLASRD
+1 MEKQQIVLGSRD
-13 GGTVSGAAPAFFVI
+13 SGTVSGAAPAFFVI

-45 RDACALASSVSTPVK
+45 RDACALASSVSTPIK
-60 SKVKTCL
+60 SKIKTCL

-88 FYHHN
+88 FYHRN
-93 TEMVLSKQGRRMFP
+93 TEMILTKQGRRMFP
-107 SCRYWITGLNASQ
+107 YCRYWITGLDASQ
-120 RYILVMD
+120 KYILVMD
-127 MSPVD
+127 ISPVD

-166 GQYWMHRPVSFYK
+166 GQYWMHQPVSFYK

-186 FDQEGHIILH
+186 LDQEGHIILH

-257 GFRDDGLNSRPRRD
+257 GFRDDGLNSRPQRD
-271 VKHNSTLK
+271 VKQNNNLE
-279 LEGGDVFSAAGIR
+279 LEGGDVFSAASIR
-292 GCPAEADALD
+292 GRPAEVDALD
-302 VHQRS
+302 LHQRS
-307 VDSSFTGQNSSDT
+307 LDSSFIGQNPSDI
-320 DLDKESFNAERD
+320 DLEKESFNAERD
-332 FLGFLDTDLPSGDM
+332 FLGFLDTDMSSGDM

-353 SDSVSTP
+353 S
-360 VKSKVKTCF
+360 
-369 PADCVSGGITVT
+369 
-381 LDNNNMWNEF
+381 E
-391 YHRNTE
+391 
-397 MILTHQ
+397 
-403 GRRMF
+403 
-408 PYCRYWI
+408 
-415 KGLDASQKYILVMDM
+415 
-430 SPVDNHRYKWNGCS
+430 
-444 WEPSGKAEPHV
+444 
-455 SNRVFIHPESPSTGQ
+455 
-470 YWMHQPVSF
+470 
-479 YKLKLTNDTLDQEG
+479 
-493 HIILHS
+493 
-499 MHRYL
+499 
-504 PRLHVVPA
+504 
-512 DKATEVIQLNGPDV
+512 
-526 HTFTFPQTEFFTVT
+526 
-540 AYQNIQITQL
+540 
-550 KIDYNPFAK
+550 
-559 GFRDDGLNSRP
+559 
-570 RRDVK
+570 
-575 HNSTLKLEGGDV
+575 
-587 FSAAGIRGCPAEAD
+587 
-601 ALDVHQRSV
+601 
-610 DSSFTGQN
+610 
-618 SSDTDLDKESFN
+618 
-630 AERDFLGFL
+630 
-639 DTDLPS
+639 
-645 GDMPKLK
+645 
-652 QEVSDSPIASSYESS
+652 SPIASSYESS

-680 NVVIKEEPED
+680 NVVIKEEPVD
-690 GYDYESS
+690 DYDYESN
-697 ICTQGITV
+697 ICTQGIRV

-730 LVRRSDRDG
+730 LMRRSETSG
-739 IGGEFRPRKRLL
+739 IDGEFRSRKRVL

-763 KLESG
+763 KLDSG

-786 ISELPQTMLSSSKK
+786 ISELPQTMLSSCKK
-800 DKSPLSATL
+800 DKSPLSAIL

-817 NHKGSGSDTAT
+817 NHKGSCSGTASL
-828 VTEEFIMKKQTSV
+828 TEELVMKKQSPG

-847 YSSIREAQWA
+847 YSSIREAHWA
-857 LSKSPNFNLR
+857 LSKSPHFNLR
-867 GSVSSHFSAKEIC
+867 GSVSCPFSAKEIC

-893 LKGSV
+893 LKGSG
-898 SHQNTLSSVTS
+898 SNQNTLSSVTT

-921 AGRPPKGIGR
+921 AGRPPKGIGK

-977 RVGGEESQ
+977 RAGGEESQ

-1070 SPDTG
+1070 SPDAG

-1082 GKTNDFTKIKG
+1082 GKTNDFRKIKG

-1144 TPTSPVVYQL
+1144 TPASPVVYQL

-1198 NRQTSSRVKSS
+1198 NRQTSTNSRVKSS
-1209 YRPILPSPFSARQK
+1209 YKPILPSPFSAKQK
-1223 QNSSA
+1223 QNASA
-1228 SGEKAAKSASNS
+1228 SGEKAAKSVSNS
-1240 SLANQADS
+1240 SLTNQADS
-1248 FMVPGLDENVL
+1248 FVVPALDENIL

-1269 QQQQAG
+1269 QQQQAA

-1288 DLEECGLWDGKPRTY
+1288 DLEDCALWDGKPRTY

-1338 CSNDFCRL
+1338 CNNDFCRL

-1374 LKRRVVLVKG
+1374 LKRRVLLVKG
-1384 GSKHKKILKKAA
+1384 GSKHKKIMKKAV
-1396 RGSLVF
+1396 RGNLVF
-1402 YGTQEE
+1402 YGTQED

-1420 GEEDEQKQKDKKK
+1420 GEEDELKQKDKKK

-1475 TEPVKYAVLPSPEVL
+1475 IEPVKSAVLPNPEVL

-1499 GVKPGRVYTPKPNPV
+1499 GTKPGRVYTPKPNPV

-1533 ARVRAYERKREEK
+1533 ARVRAYERRREEK

-1571 KATCETDKDD
+1571 KVTCEINKDT
-1581 DKSGEKSWWS
+1581 DKSG
-1591 SHSEGDSSSTSYVHH
+1591 
-1606 TTPGGPTKL
+1606 
-1615 IEVIS
+1615 
-1620 DCNWEEDH
+1620 
-1628 NKILNILSQH
+1628 
-1638 INSNATQC
+1638 
-1646 LKVGSFIIEL
+1646 
-1656 ASEHKAQDENH
+1656 
-1667 PPVYSSRVKIS
+1667 
-1678 VPSYQDK
+1678 
-1685 DEKPEIPVLETPDS
+1685 
-1699 GVPSCKNPENV
+1699 
-1710 KFLRADT
+1710 
-1717 LDKLQEKLH
+1717 
-1726 GGKGL
+1726 
-1731 PFYAG
+1731 
-1736 VYPAGKL
+1736 
-1743 IVYKRKPNMSPSGLI
+1743 
-1758 QVYDKR
+1758 
-1764 YPQAKLL
+1764 
-1771 LGQMGALHPANR
+1771 
-1783 LAAYI
+1783 AA
-1788 TGRMRPTVLDIS
+1788 
-1800 TLSTVISKVAPS
+1800 
-1812 AKAAASGTPSV
+1812 
-1823 QVPTTSTPKTTS
+1823 
-1835 STSTTS
+1835 
-1841 APSVTTLKTHVPA
+1841 
-1854 QRQIAVRPSPGG
+1854 RPSPGG

-1877 ALQQKVPGAIARQ
+1877 ALQQKIPGASTRQ
-1890 PLSGPL
+1890 PLSGPQ

-1918 AQCTVSSGV
+1918 AQCTVSPGV
-1927 TTTAT
+1927 TPAT
-1932 TTSVTVESTS
+1932 TTSPVTVESTS
-1942 VVTSAVTSPNQTRA
+1942 VAASTVTTPSQARA
-1956 NEPACSPPATPGT
+1956 NEPVCSPPAITVPAAPATPGINTST
-1969 TAPGTAAPGV
+1969 TS
-1979 NTCTTPS
+1979 S
-1986 STTPTTTVSITKA
+1986 STTPTATVNIAKA

-2004 PIATTSF
+2004 SVATTSF
-2011 PKTVVTTLSVTCPVV
+2011 PKTVVTTPTVTCPVV
-2026 TTSTSTVVVT
+2026 TTSTSTVVLT

-2051 AGSVPIILSGVNSS
+2051 AGSVPIILSGINSS
-2065 PSLNPKREDAAP
+2065 PSLNPKREDATP
-2077 QAVSKTP
+2077 QAISKTP

-2090 AEKRVGPR
+2090 TDKRVGPR

-2113 LNNTPLAQRQ
+2113 LNNTQLAQRQ
-2123 RMVLQ
+2123 RMILQ

-2153 QVRAAGAQPS
+2153 QFRAAGAQPS
-2163 VQPVIFRNPGS
+2163 VQPVMFRNPGS

-2183 SKPPESPV
+2183 SKPTESPV

-2201 PATNSAVQT
+2201 PATNSAVQS
-2210 AVPKLSPTSNVTT
+2210 AVPKLSPTSNLAT

-2264 TSSSGGLPASTANLI
+2264 TCNSGGLPATTANLI

-2315 KICKKEDVGAAQQK
+2315 KICKKEDSGAAQQK
-2329 ESGKA
+2329 ENGKA
-2334 SRSDDMEVTESEVT
+2334 SRSDDIEVTESEVT
-2348 VSDRKQEENGL
+2348 VSDRKHEEN
-2359 SVNQSNKVEEL
+2359 
-2370 ASGTIAPGRNSTTL
+2370 GTIAPDRNSTTL
-2384 EMVEKDSKVLE
+2384 EMVEKDSKVLD

-2408 STDVISSD
+2408 SADVISSD

-2429 KGSSEEKENS
+2429 KWASEEKEDS
-2439 VSSAALVEAVS
+2439 VSSETVAEAVS

-2463 VVALLDNACPQGLEN
+2463 LVARLGNSHPQSLEN
-2478 RETAQLKSPG
+2478 QETAQLKNHG

-2495 REEKPVKDQ
+2495 QEEKPVKEQ
-2504 EGDAQTQMKEV
+2504 ERDAQAQMKED
-2515 NKASSGQSRSH
+2515 NKGSSGQSQGQ
-2526 QEQDTQ
+2526 QEQDAQ
-2532 LENRKEQRGTEL
+2532 LENKKEQRGTEL
-2544 SQNKQECQHDAVQPD
+2544 AQNKQECQGDAVQPD
-2559 KEKEYKVST
+2559 VERKEYKGTT
-2568 EAESIREKKGTKSE
+2568 ETEGIREEKGGKSE
-2582 ISFAKEQESASGEKH
+2582 ISSAKEQDNASGEEH
-2597 TINTEEGKA
+2597 TVSIEEGKA
-2606 SIGWQEGSNN
+2606 NIARQEDSNN
-2616 KQDDI
+2616 KEQNA
-2621 FDSQEEM
+2621 FSSQEEM
-2628 KTGDEIVTHVNSSWS
+2628 KTGHDIVTHVNSSWS
-2643 KISSIVPALESKS
+2643 KISSIVPALENKS
-2656 EVDNKADTSEKSD
+2656 EADNKGDTSEKSD
-2669 FLTPEQRAQEPRHHM
+2669 FLTPEQRAQEAGHHKKGYM
-2684 PTVDITAD
+2684 PTIDITAD
-2692 DMEEEEEEDDDD
+2692 DMEEEEDDDD
-2704 EDEEDEKTDD
+2704 EEDEEDEKTDD

-2789 LSEKPTKKPQFWSRR
+2789 LSEKPTKQKPQFWNRK

-2825 RRNEIRDLFEK
+2825 RRNEMRDLFER

-2879 TRRQDVLIR
+2879 TRKQDVLIR

-2907 ICAKQKAIEAQ
+2907 IYAKQKAVEAQ
-2918 KKKKQT
+2918 KKKKQA
-2924 EPEQSV
+2924 EPEEPV
-2930 VTSTANTQKDGSS
+2930 VTSTASTQQEGSS
-2943 ARSREVPAPPRELV
+2943 APSRDLA
-2957 QMPMTNRRGKPLILA
+2957 QMAMTNRRGKPLILA
-2972 RKGGR
+2972 RKGSR

-3011 PVATVPSTLLQAELK
+3011 QVAAVPSTLLQAELK
-3026 PRPVNTTVTAQ
+3026 PRAVSTTMTAQ
-3037 PGVASVMIQ
+3037 PGIASVMIQ
-3046 LPGSTVPVQVQ
+3046 LPGSTVPVQVK

-3073 GNPGPSTVISALQP
+3073 GNPVPSTVVSATEP
-3087 CSESEDSFMMPK
+3087 HSESEDSFMMPK
-3099 IVNVTSLATEG
+3099 IVNVTSLAAEG
-3110 SMDSNPKRNK
+3110 SMSLNLNRNK
-3120 NSNKTT
+3120 NSNRT
-3126 AAGTQASEKSLV
+3126 AAAGAQASEKSLV
-3138 VAPLESRKSDSILS
+3138 VAPLESRKNDSVLS

-3161 DSRGDGRNTTGPTK
+3161 DSGGDGRNTTGPTK

-3186 PRNISCTKEPPES
+3186 LRNVSCTKEPPES
-3199 LSKKLCIGEF
+3199 FSKKLCIGEF

-3217 DGDPGGERLKS
+3217 DSDPGGERLKP

-3243 EMELRKVASAMEEAD
+3243 EMELRKVASAMEEAE
-3258 LDASELLSSIEESD
+3258 LDAGELLSGIEESD

-3293 DDASPMSELPS
+3293 DDASAMSELPS
-3304 ALNSD
+3304 TLNSD
-3309 FSQEDADARRGTASD
+3309 FSHEDAEARRGTASD
-3324 LSSADGSSFQF
+3324 LTAADGSSFQF

-3341 FKIPLK
+3341 FKD
-3347 YLSEVTEG
+3347 LSEVPEG
-3355 SGSIS
+3355 GGSIS

-3366 EDDDLPDG
+3366 EDDDLTDG
-3374 DKNSAEPSSEADVL
+3374 DKNSGEPSSEADVL
-3388 KIVIGAET
+3388 KIVIGAEM
-3396 KDPLPNLPVTSGGNG
+3396 KDPLPNLSVTSGGNG
-3411 KTVTTSAE
+3411 KTVTALAE
-3419 TTNVSPPVLQM
+3419 TANVTPPVLQM

-3460 ADSEGQGNKVMPLL
+3460 VDSEGQSNKVMPLL
-3474 APIVAKLAPSGV
+3474 APVVAKLAPSGV
-3486 KTSSPATGQ
+3486 KTSLPATVQ
-3495 EGQDNKVMPMLAPIV
+3495 EGQDNKVMPMLAPVV

-3516 GTLPSNAAGK
+3516 GTLPSNSAGK